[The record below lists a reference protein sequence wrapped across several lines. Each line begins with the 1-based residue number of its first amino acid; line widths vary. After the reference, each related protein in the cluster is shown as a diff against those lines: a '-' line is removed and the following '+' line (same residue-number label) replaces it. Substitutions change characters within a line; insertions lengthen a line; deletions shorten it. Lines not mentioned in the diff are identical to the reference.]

1 MGLVYNTKNGT
12 NKYELANKTLRKPTD
27 VPKKKSKKKLP
38 KKDNKKVS
46 NSNKQKNINYFDD
59 GYDFGDITRTAIQ
72 LGKNLVKAPENFK
85 NGYDPGDIIKTVGAS
100 ALDIGAGTVKGIMNF
115 GESAIAD
122 PLQYGVAQVSDWMGF
137 DKFAN
142 AVREN
147 AKQSGV
153 EQTFAPIDKLTN
165 RYTAIGTTGD
175 QISSGIGNII
185 AMSNGSGLLKA
196 KGLPSKINVGKFA
209 IPTTS
214 IASGIGSGMTEA
226 YNNGASDG
234 EAWAY
239 GALSGL
245 AEGFSESL
253 FGGLGERFN
262 LNVGEGGLDDFLI
275 KKFTDK
281 ISNQTL
287 RILAESGLKA
297 TGEGVEEILS
307 GVGSAF
313 AKNFTYLSEK
323 DLKTLIKDENLA
335 EQFIMGTLTSLISQT
350 PGTIQGIRTGTDLV
364 NVKSPNDKDLPSK
377 DMQKNVPQDN
387 NDDTIID
394 KINKQTNKN
403 LGDAISLSSSVEDLI
418 ARKTELQDFV
428 DGSKKLLGAVETFYS
443 KKELAT
449 ITDKYDKELKAI
461 DAELKKRGVVEQEQA
476 LDAELD
482 SISGQINND
491 LDNGIETNTAE
502 EDAVLNEIIN
512 KASELDKDSKI
523 KFNTNKAKV
532 LQNKK
537 QNFADAKKLVD
548 DINDLLTGENYGKVR
563 IATPDTATDKMAVE
577 LGSLFGKQVV
587 FLSSP
592 FELKGIKA
600 PNNND
605 LLFLDKNDK
614 VISTA
619 VNKESGEKI
628 SVNTNI
634 AYTVLHETFHTM
646 KADAD
651 NKLYNDFMTY
661 IKNTTTDE
669 QLTEYVM
676 YRYGKDTQLA
686 NQMRK
691 NTDELIEEIGADE
704 FAKLLT
710 DKKTL
715 NKLKVNDESLFKRV
729 INYIKDVI
737 DAVSQKYFKSP
748 LTKDQVNSLR
758 KILEANI
765 NDIEIDAMKE
775 VENTLGY
782 NPIEKK
788 KLETAEQLKKEKAKV
803 KEEKELKKLERDIK
817 KLEKAE
823 KAEKNNKKT
832 NKYHEDESSNIYK
845 RNELPKKQTGYT
857 HLMKAENLSTI
868 RKKQQEEQINKAREE
883 GYRQG
888 LKDAGG
894 ISQNTREKPANRTT
908 PIFKEV
914 YAEGKFR
921 NLKGKLTELRDKL
934 NANGVLND
942 KDKVRVVELVRQVNE
957 SKLDL
962 SDDQIN
968 AFIELSDYIDKS
980 KVKKPKTET
989 ETTKV
994 NKKEYTTKDIVNPFA
1009 LNEDVDT
1016 TKVSK
1021 KEDTISDVV
1030 NPFMLN
1036 KEEVETT
1043 TTTPE
1048 PENTSKV
1055 ENIEETT
1062 TTETTEK
1069 TTPKKKETK
1078 KKEPKKKV
1086 VDKVVPKTD
1095 VQEVVKSIPKEER
1108 PFASD
1113 IVVAKV
1119 DNPKTV
1125 DDLEVVSPADITVEE
1140 TITPTEETVKVN
1152 EEEKLKAKLA
1162 ATQYELEKS
1171 FDKGNQQENID
1182 KYLEYKKLGG
1192 KEIPKFENLLNRPK
1206 DVEQAYSRT
1215 VPDSLKE
1222 IKLPTKVEKTVEQP
1236 SKTEKDIKA
1245 ETDKEVN
1252 YLKTKVT
1259 ELEQKIKSNKKL
1271 EQSIPTMLNMYNRYL
1286 SMGGEKIPQI
1296 ESYKNTE
1303 LNTIL
1308 EESVKSETK
1317 KETPKVEE
1325 VVKTPKEDTVK
1336 PKLVTKET
1344 KTEKLPTKKLEKK
1357 TDTKLTKTQMVSK
1370 IRDDLAWYQY
1380 NLDENYLTSAIDQYQ
1395 EYKNAG
1401 GKVKI
1406 AELDEILEQR
1416 KNDKIDTKV
1425 NDTIDDEITG
1435 PSDEEL
1441 RQLEEKLTI
1450 KKTPEL
1456 PKSPTKPATPSK
1468 DEFFAKLRGVGFK
1481 FDVGTKKSGEYLS
1494 KVLDNVDENTDPEF
1508 AKTVEVI
1515 RQLDSKLGMISRK
1528 SNTDSVKKAIENLK
1542 TKGVDEEYGRL
1553 TAQKDG
1559 RYINAYSTEDGF
1571 ELAAMAN
1578 FYNKIGDKHK
1588 ARECMAALQENA
1600 TNSGRFVQS
1609 MAAIK
1614 MSSPELYATSL
1625 IDELS
1630 KAYNKISN
1638 SRIKDP
1644 IVKAW
1649 ISEVERKG
1657 GVENLLSPEEYLVME
1672 SLITEA
1678 FKIDDTDSD
1687 AYQQRIALANK
1698 IVADKMPK
1706 KIGEQLMNARKLS
1719 MMLNVKSLVRNV
1731 ITPIIGHP
1739 IVLTKASV
1747 GSVLDSIVTDMYTYN
1762 GEKLGKTMGN
1772 ITKAERKDIQPFI
1785 DAAVEKAKL
1794 ENRLGITT
1802 QDGANLEYQR
1812 DPFNSDSIIG
1822 KVGNRLA
1829 KVVYGT
1835 LNTPDQYFYARY
1847 FEGSLKYQMR
1857 VNNVSEP
1864 TAEMIA
1870 IATRDANEHTYKN
1883 KNSRLY
1889 QQSMKIVN
1897 MLNQVDIDGFRLGDV
1912 LAPFI
1917 LTPSNI
1923 ASLAVHYSPVGA
1935 IDAIQKGKKF
1945 KSMLD
1950 SDNVSKEDVLIAKH
1964 EFVNSMSQA
1973 TVGSLMFVAA
1983 TALAKAGLTTG
1994 DEDEDKETA
2003 EFMKSVGFKPYS
2015 FKIGGKYITYDWAQP
2030 YTTPMAIMSE
2040 YERLRNKDDLEMNI
2054 FDEFKQL
2061 RKVARDSV
2069 LQQTALDTI
2078 KTLFA
2083 GDGYGDDDFEDR
2095 VWDTIASLPASFIP
2109 GIVKQTADFIDPN
2122 QKQVYDKN
2130 PLKYGI
2136 NQVLNSVPLLK
2147 SMLEDKMNVLGDVP
2161 QKYTGI
2167 SDNPIVRLADA
2178 YINPTNVGSDT
2189 SKQYL
2194 TKELLDVY
2202 NNTGVDSILPTR
2214 VKTVISYTVDGKKM
2228 DVKLTTSQRNE
2239 IIGKTGKN
2247 LSNILSELLVN
2258 DTYVG
2263 LNYDDKAELLTTL
2276 GRYAKAKAI
2285 VDSGYAKSY
2294 SLSNSDYYTINKYIT
2309 RDLTVANALIYKQ
2322 VINKIEGDKDANG
2335 ETIKGTKQGNK
2346 AYAIMQMDISDSQ
2359 KNAMLSLITSSK
2371 TPETV
2376 DSLSNLL
2383 TLPQYQSYFA
2393 MNKKDTFIIENI
2405 SRADYVIASSM
2416 GIDTDTFLNYANDVS
2431 AITADYDANGK
2442 AIPNSKRNKIF
2453 NYINNLPGL
2462 NIAQKAYL
2470 LRNAGYSAKQY
2481 KGVVYNYINS
2491 LPITATEKNEIWQIM
2506 YGK

>member
-1 MGLVYNTKNGT
+1 MSYKKLEKDLEKKIKVVAVNDRPITPTNLYAPQIKPRAEFRQLPKKNTPKLNPIQRGLTTVFSPLSIMGDTTLRAGEGLLDLTLGNALILGSKPIDKIAGTNLSKKARDLVKTDWTGKLTSQNEFIQDFRYSNPVTNTVDQLAPVLTNALIQSQVGILPMALSYGGQKIQDKLNEGSSYGKAVASGAGNIAAQVLADKAIGGLVKDKTV
-12 NKYELANKTLRKPTD
+12 ANKTFFSPFLSNLLKNGGDDAVKATAKET
-27 VPKKKSKKKLP
+27 VKKLF
-38 KKDNKKVS
+38 KGAGNTLIISGKEWSEETLENVLDKAIDNAIYGT
-46 NSNKQKNINYFDD
+46 NENILPSVEEFLE
-59 GYDFGDITRTAIQ
+59 T
-72 LGKNLVKAPENFK
+72 GK
-85 NGYDPGDIIKTVGAS
+85 IS
-100 ALDIGAGTVKGIMNF
+100 ALTTIILGAGT
-115 GESAIAD
+115 D
-122 PLQYGVAQVSDWMGF
+122 Y
-137 DKFAN
+137 
-142 AVREN
+142 
-147 AKQSGV
+147 
-153 EQTFAPIDKLTN
+153 TN
-165 RYTAIGTTGD
+165 RNYANKIKQDIDTIRSSDTYINGD
-175 QISSGIGNII
+175 ADTRAN
-185 AMSNGSGLLKA
+185 L
-196 KGLPSKINVGKFA
+196 
-209 IPTTS
+209 
-214 IASGIGSGMTEA
+214 
-226 YNNGASDG
+226 D
-234 EAWAY
+234 
-239 GALSGL
+239 
-245 AEGFSESL
+245 AEIDNMIKDYQD
-253 FGGLGERFN
+253 RFN
-262 LNVGEGGLDDFLI
+262 ESEI
-275 KKFTDK
+275 KK
-281 ISNQTL
+281 
-287 RILAESGLKA
+287 
-297 TGEGVEEILS
+297 
-307 GVGSAF
+307 
-313 AKNFTYLSEK
+313 
-323 DLKTLIKDENLA
+323 KDEN
-335 EQFIMGTLTSLISQT
+335 
-350 PGTIQGIRTGTDLV
+350 V
-364 NVKSPNDKDLPSK
+364 NKDE
-377 DMQKNVPQDN
+377 
-387 NDDTIID
+387 
-394 KINKQTNKN
+394 INKQTNKN
-403 LGDAISLSSSVEDLI
+403 LGKAISLSSSTEDLI
-418 ARKTELQDFV
+418 ARKNELQDFV
-428 DGSKKLLGAVETFYS
+428 DGSKQLLGSVETFSS

-449 ITDKYDKELKAI
+449 MTDKYDNELKAI
-461 DAELKKRGVVEQEQA
+461 NAELKKRGVVEQEQA
-476 LDAELD
+476 LDAELE
-482 SISGQINND
+482 SVSGQINQD

-502 EDAVLNEIIN
+502 EDAVLNEIMN

-532 LQNKK
+532 LKNKK
-537 QNFADAKKLVD
+537 QNFADATKLVN
-548 DINDLLTGENYGKVR
+548 DINDLLEGENYGKVR

-619 VNKESGEKI
+619 VNQESGEKI
-628 SVNTNI
+628 SVNTNV

-737 DAVSQKYFKSP
+737 DAVSQHYFKSP

-775 VENTLGY
+775 VENTIGY

-788 KLETAEQLKKEKAKV
+788 KIEAKEQLQKEKAKLQ
-803 KEEKELKKLERDIK
+803 EEKELRKLERDIK

-823 KAEKNNKKT
+823 KDSKKA

-845 RNELPKKQTGYT
+845 RNELPKKGKTDT
-857 HLMKAENLSTI
+857 FNTLMKAEYTKTSQ
-868 RKKQQEEQINKAREE
+868 KQQREEEIRKAREE

-888 LKDAGG
+888 FKDAGG
-894 ISQNTREKPANRTT
+894 TPQNTREQSANRTK
-908 PIFKEV
+908 PRFKEV
-914 YAEGKFR
+914 YAEGNFR
-921 NLKGKLTELRDKL
+921 NLKGKLTEFGDKL
-934 NANGVLND
+934 KNNGSLNN
-942 KDKVRVVELVRQVNE
+942 KDIVRVTELVRQVNE

-989 ETTKV
+989 PKV
-994 NKKEYTTKDIVNPFA
+994 NKKGDTIKDIVNPFA
-1009 LNEDVDT
+1009 LNEDVNT
-1016 TKVSK
+1016 TKVSEK
-1021 KEDTISDVV
+1021 GDTIKDIVQ
-1030 NPFMLN
+1030 PFTVN
-1036 KEEVETT
+1036 KETVETT
-1043 TTTPE
+1043 TNDTT
-1048 PENTSKV
+1048 T
-1055 ENIEETT
+1055 TDT
-1062 TTETTEK
+1062 TTETVDNKTEITEK
-1069 TTPKKKETK
+1069 TTPKKTETK
-1078 KKEPKKKV
+1078 KKEPKKKI

-1125 DDLEVVSPADITVEE
+1125 DDLEIVSPNDITVEE
-1140 TITPTEETVKVN
+1140 ITPTEETVKVN
-1152 EEEKLKAKLA
+1152 EEEKLKAKLES
-1162 ATQYELEKS
+1162 TRYELEKS
-1171 FDKGNQQENID
+1171 FDNGKQQENID

-1192 KEIPKFENLLNRPK
+1192 KEIPKFETILNKPK
-1206 DVEQAYSRT
+1206 NVESAYSRT

-1245 ETDKEVN
+1245 DPTKDVN

-1271 EQSIPTMLNMYNRYL
+1271 QQSIPTMLNMYNRYL
-1286 SMGGEKIPQI
+1286 SMGGEKIPQV
-1296 ESYKNTE
+1296 ESYKNNE

-1325 VVKTPKEDTVK
+1325 VAKTPKEDTVK
-1336 PKLVTKET
+1336 PKVVTKET

-1357 TDTKLTKTQMVSK
+1357 TETKLTKTQMVSK

-1406 AELDEILEQR
+1406 AELDEIMEQR
-1416 KNDKIDTKV
+1416 KNNNVDTKV
-1425 NDTIDDEITG
+1425 NDNIDDEITG

-1450 KKTPEL
+1450 RKTPEL
-1456 PKSPTKPATPSK
+1456 PKKQTGMSK
-1468 DEFFAKLRGVGFK
+1468 DALFAKLRGDGFK
-1481 FDVGTKKSGEYLS
+1481 FDVGTKESGEYLS
-1494 KVLDNVDENTDPEF
+1494 KVLDNVDENTDPNF
-1508 AKTVEVI
+1508 TKTVEVV

-1528 SNTDSVKKAIENLK
+1528 TNAESVKKAIENLE

-1559 RYINAYSTEDGF
+1559 KYINAYSTEDGF

-1578 FYNKIGDKHK
+1578 YYKQQGDEKK
-1588 ARECMAALQENA
+1588 AHECMAALQENI
-1600 TNSGRFVQS
+1600 TNSARAVQS

-1625 IDELS
+1625 INELS
-1630 KAYNKISN
+1630 KAYDKISN

-1649 ISEVERKG
+1649 ISEVEKKG

-1672 SLITEA
+1672 SLVTEA
-1678 FKIDDTDSD
+1678 FKIPDTDSD
-1687 AYQQRIALANK
+1687 AYKQRIALANK
-1698 IVADKMPK
+1698 IVADKIPK
-1706 KIGEQLMNARKLS
+1706 KFGEQLTNARRLS
-1719 MMLNVKSLVRNV
+1719 MMLNLKTLVKNV
-1731 ITPIIGHP
+1731 ATPMIGHP
-1739 IVLTKASV
+1739 INLTTNSI
-1747 GSVLDSIVTDMYTYN
+1747 GSVYDAIVTNMYKYD
-1762 GEKLGKTMGN
+1762 GEKLDRTIGN
-1772 ITKAERKDIQPFI
+1772 ITDEERKKIQPFI
-1785 DAAVEKAKL
+1785 DKAVERAKL

-1812 DPFNSDSIIG
+1812 DPFNSNSIIG
-1822 KVGNRLA
+1822 KVSNGLA
-1829 KVVYGT
+1829 KGVYGN
-1835 LNTPDQYFYARY
+1835 LSVNDQRFFARY
-1847 FEGSLKYQMR
+1847 FEGSLQYQKR
-1857 VNNVSEP
+1857 ANNVSEP

-1870 IATRDANEHTYKN
+1870 IATKDANDQTYKN
-1883 KNSRLY
+1883 KDSRVY
-1889 QQSMKIVN
+1889 QQSMKIIKL
-1897 MLNQVDIDGFRLGDV
+1897 LNQVDIDGFRLGDT

-1917 LTPSNI
+1917 LTQSNI
-1923 ASLAVHYSPVGA
+1923 ASLVVHYTPLGA

-1950 SDNVSKEDVLIAKH
+1950 DGKVSKEDVLVAKH
-1964 EFVNSMSQA
+1964 DYVKSMSQA
-1973 TVGSLMFVAA
+1973 TVGALMFVAA
-1983 TALAKAGLTTG
+1983 HVLAKAGLTTG
-1994 DEDEDKETA
+1994 AEDEDKETA

-2061 RKVARDSV
+2061 RKVAADSI

-2078 KTLFA
+2078 KTLFV

-2095 VWDTIASLPASFIP
+2095 VWDTVASLPASFIP

-2122 QKQVYDKN
+2122 QKQVHDKN

-2136 NQVLNSVPLLK
+2136 NQVLNGVPLLK
-2147 SMLEDKMNVLGDVP
+2147 SMLEDKMNVLGEVP

-2239 IIGKTGKN
+2239 IIGATGKN
-2247 LSNILSELLVN
+2247 LSNAISELLLN
-2258 DTYVG
+2258 DSYVG
-2263 LNYDDKAELLTTL
+2263 LDYDSKAELLKTL
-2276 GRYAKAKAI
+2276 GSYARDKAI
-2285 VDSGYAKSY
+2285 VDSGYAKGY
-2294 SLSNSDYYTINKYIT
+2294 SPTNGDYATINKYMT
-2309 RDLTVANALIYKQ
+2309 KGLSLANALTYKQ
-2322 VINKIEGDKDANG
+2322 IINKIEGDKDDNG
-2335 ETIKGTKQGNK
+2335 ETVKGSKQGK
-2346 AYAIMQMDISDSQ
+2346 RAYAIMQMDISDTQ

-2431 AITADYDANGK
+2431 AITADYDANGN

>member
-1 MGLVYNTKNGT
+1 MSYKKLEKDLEKKLKVVAVNGKPITPTSVYAPQIKPRAEFRQLPKKNTPKLNPIQRGLTTVFSPLSIMGDTTLRAGEGLLDLTLGNALILGSKPIDKIAGT
-12 NKYELANKTLRKPTD
+12 NLSKKASDLVKTDWAGKLTSQNEFIQDFRYSNPVTNTVDQLAPVLTNALIQSQVGILPMALSYGGQKTQEKLNEGSSYGKAVASGAGNIAAQILADKAIGGVIKDKTLANKTFFSPFLSNLLKNGGDDAVKATAKET
-27 VPKKKSKKKLP
+27 VKKLF
-38 KKDNKKVS
+38 KGAGNTLIISGKEWSEETLENVLDKAIDN
-46 NSNKQKNINYFDD
+46 
-59 GYDFGDITRTAIQ
+59 AIYGTNENV
-72 LGKNLVKAPENFK
+72 LPSVEEFLETGK
-85 NGYDPGDIIKTVGAS
+85 IS
-100 ALDIGAGTVKGIMNF
+100 ALTTILLGAGT
-115 GESAIAD
+115 D
-122 PLQYGVAQVSDWMGF
+122 Y
-137 DKFAN
+137 
-142 AVREN
+142 
-147 AKQSGV
+147 
-153 EQTFAPIDKLTN
+153 TN
-165 RYTAIGTTGD
+165 RNYANKIKQDIDTIRSSDTYINGD
-175 QISSGIGNII
+175 ADTRAN
-185 AMSNGSGLLKA
+185 L
-196 KGLPSKINVGKFA
+196 
-209 IPTTS
+209 
-214 IASGIGSGMTEA
+214 
-226 YNNGASDG
+226 D
-234 EAWAY
+234 
-239 GALSGL
+239 
-245 AEGFSESL
+245 AEIDNMIKNYH
-253 FGGLGERFN
+253 ERFN
-262 LNVGEGGLDDFLI
+262 ESEI
-275 KKFTDK
+275 KK
-281 ISNQTL
+281 
-287 RILAESGLKA
+287 
-297 TGEGVEEILS
+297 
-307 GVGSAF
+307 
-313 AKNFTYLSEK
+313 
-323 DLKTLIKDENLA
+323 KDEN
-335 EQFIMGTLTSLISQT
+335 
-350 PGTIQGIRTGTDLV
+350 V
-364 NVKSPNDKDLPSK
+364 NKDE
-377 DMQKNVPQDN
+377 
-387 NDDTIID
+387 
-394 KINKQTNKN
+394 INKQTNKN
-403 LGDAISLSSSVEDLI
+403 LGDAVSLSSSTEDLI
-418 ARKTELQDFV
+418 ARKNELQDFV
-428 DGSKKLLGAVETFYS
+428 DGSKQLLGSVETFSS
-443 KKELAT
+443 KKDLAT
-449 ITDKYDKELKAI
+449 MTDKYDNELKAI

-482 SISGQINND
+482 SVSGQINQD

-532 LQNKK
+532 LKNKK
-537 QNFADAKKLVD
+537 QNFADATKLVN
-548 DINDLLTGENYGKVR
+548 DINDLLEGENYGKVR

-619 VNKESGEKI
+619 VNQESGEKI
-628 SVNTNI
+628 SVNTNV

-737 DAVSQKYFKSP
+737 DAVSQHYFKSP

-775 VENTLGY
+775 VENTIGY

-788 KLETAEQLKKEKAKV
+788 KIEAKEQRQKEKAKIQ
-803 KEEKELKKLERDIK
+803 EEKELRKLERDIK

-823 KAEKNNKKT
+823 KDNKKAK
-832 NKYHEDESSNIYK
+832 KYHEDESSNIYK
-845 RNELPKKQTGYT
+845 RNELPKKEKTDT
-857 HLMKAENLSTI
+857 FNTLMKAEYTKTSQ
-868 RKKQQEEQINKAREE
+868 KQQREEEIRKAREE

-888 LKDAGG
+888 FKDAGG
-894 ISQNTREKPANRTT
+894 TPQNTREQSANRNK
-908 PIFKEV
+908 PRFKEV
-914 YAEGKFR
+914 YAEGNFR
-921 NLKGKLTELRDKL
+921 NLKGKLTEFGDKL
-934 NANGVLND
+934 KNNGSLNN
-942 KDKVRVVELVRQVNE
+942 KDIVRVTELVRQVNE

-968 AFIELSDYIDKS
+968 AFIELSEYIDKY

-989 ETTKV
+989 TKV
-994 NKKEYTTKDIVNPFA
+994 NKKGDTIKDIVNPFA
-1009 LNEDVDT
+1009 LNEDVNT
-1016 TKVSK
+1016 TKVSEK
-1021 KEDTISDVV
+1021 GDTIKDIVQ
-1030 NPFMLN
+1030 PFTVN
-1036 KEEVETT
+1036 KETVETT

-1048 PENTSKV
+1048 PENTPKV
-1055 ENIEETT
+1055 ETT
-1062 TTETTEK
+1062 TTETTKE
-1069 TTPKKKETK
+1069 TTPKKTETK

-1125 DDLEVVSPADITVEE
+1125 DDLEVVSPNDITVEE
-1140 TITPTEETVKVN
+1140 EITPTEETVKVN

-1162 ATQYELEKS
+1162 STQYELEKS
-1171 FDKGNQQENID
+1171 FDNGKQQENID

-1206 DVEQAYSRT
+1206 NVEQAYSRT

-1236 SKTEKDIKA
+1236 TKTEKDIKA
-1245 ETDKEVN
+1245 ETDQEVN

-1259 ELEQKIKSNKKL
+1259 ELEKKIKSNKKL

-1286 SMGGEKIPQI
+1286 SMGGEKIPQV
-1296 ESYKNTE
+1296 ESYKNNE

-1325 VVKTPKEDTVK
+1325 VPKTPKEDTVK

-1357 TDTKLTKTQMVSK
+1357 TETKLTKTQMVSK

-1406 AELDEILEQR
+1406 AELDEIIEQR
-1416 KNDKIDTKV
+1416 KNNKIDTKV
-1425 NDTIDDEITG
+1425 NDNIDDEITG

-1450 KKTPEL
+1450 RKTPEL
-1456 PKSPTKPATPSK
+1456 PKKQTGMSK
-1468 DEFFAKLRGVGFK
+1468 DALFAKLRGDGFK
-1481 FDVGTKKSGEYLS
+1481 FDVGTKESGQYLS
-1494 KVLDNVDENTDPEF
+1494 KVLDNIDENTDPNF
-1508 AKTVEVI
+1508 TKTVEVV

-1528 SNTDSVKKAIENLK
+1528 TNAESVKKAIENLE
-1542 TKGVDEEYGRL
+1542 TRGVDEEYGRL

-1559 RYINAYSTEDGF
+1559 KYLNAYSTEDGF
-1571 ELAAMAN
+1571 ELAIAAN
-1578 FYNKIGDKHK
+1578 FYNQIGDKHK
-1588 ARECMAALQENA
+1588 ARECMAALQETA

-1625 IDELS
+1625 IDQLS
-1630 KAYNKISN
+1630 KYYKKNVDSN
-1638 SRIKDP
+1638 VNDP
-1644 IVKAW
+1644 IIKAW
-1649 ISEVERKG
+1649 ISEVEKKG

-1672 SLITEA
+1672 SLVTEA
-1678 FKIDDTDSD
+1678 FKEPDTDSD
-1687 AYQQRIALANK
+1687 AYKQRIALAEK

-1706 KIGEQLMNARKLS
+1706 KMGEQLMNARKLS
-1719 MMLNVKSLVRNV
+1719 MMLSVKSAVRNLV
-1731 ITPIIGHP
+1731 TPIIGHA
-1739 IVLTKASV
+1739 VNLSTSSV
-1747 GSVLDSIVTDMYTYN
+1747 GSVLDSIVTDMYTYK

-1772 ITKAERKDIQPFI
+1772 ITKAERKDIQSFV
-1785 DAAVEKAKL
+1785 DAAVERAKL

-1829 KVVYGT
+1829 KAVYGR
-1835 LNTPDQYFYARY
+1835 LNTSDQYFYARY
-1847 FEGSLKYQMR
+1847 FEGSLQYQMR
-1857 VNNVSEP
+1857 ANNVSEP

-1870 IATRDANEHTYKN
+1870 IATHDADVQTYKN

-1889 QQSMKIVN
+1889 KKSMEIVN
-1897 MLNQVDIDGFRLGDV
+1897 MLNKVDIDGFRLGDV

-1950 SDNVSKEDVLIAKH
+1950 SNNVSKEDILIAKH
-1964 EFVNSMSQA
+1964 EYVQSMSQA

-1994 DEDEDKETA
+1994 AEDEDKETA

-2061 RKVARDSV
+2061 RKVAADSI

-2078 KTLFA
+2078 KTFIS

-2095 VWDTIASLPASFIP
+2095 LWDTVASLPASFIP
-2109 GIVKQTADFIDPN
+2109 GIVKQTADFVDPN
-2122 QKQVYDKN
+2122 QKQVYDEN

-2136 NQVLNSVPLLK
+2136 NQILNGTPLLK
-2147 SMLEDKMNVLGDVP
+2147 SMLEDKTNVLGEVP

-2167 SDNPIVRLADA
+2167 SDNPIVRLFDA
-2178 YINPTNVGSDT
+2178 YVNPTNVGSDT

-2202 NNTGVDSILPTR
+2202 NHTGVDSILPTR
-2214 VKTVISYTVDGKKM
+2214 VKTVISYTIDGKKM

-2247 LSNILSELLVN
+2247 LSNAISELLLN
-2258 DTYVG
+2258 DSYVG
-2263 LNYDDKAELLTTL
+2263 LDYDEKAELLKTL
-2276 GRYAKAKAI
+2276 GSYARDKAI
-2285 VDSGYAKSY
+2285 VDSGYAKGY
-2294 SLSNSDYYTINKYIT
+2294 SPTNGDYATINKYMT
-2309 RDLTVANALIYKQ
+2309 KGLSLANALTYKQ
-2322 VINKIEGDKDANG
+2322 IINKIEGDKDDNG
-2335 ETIKGTKQGNK
+2335 ETIKGSKQGNR

-2359 KNAMLSLITSSK
+2359 KNAMLSLITTSK

-2431 AITADYDANGK
+2431 AITADYDANGN

>member
-1 MGLVYNTKNGT
+1 MSYKKLEKDLEKKIKVVAVNDRPITPT
-12 NKYELANKTLRKPTD
+12 NLYAPQIKPRAEFRQ
-27 VPKKKSKKKLP
+27 LP
-38 KKDNKKVS
+38 KKNTPKLNPVKRGLTTAFS
-46 NSNKQKNINYFDD
+46 TLSTM
-59 GYDFGDITRTAIQ
+59 GDTTLRAGEGLLDLT
-72 LGKNLVKAPENFK
+72 LGNALVLGSK
-85 NGYDPGDIIKTVGAS
+85 
-100 ALDIGAGTVKGIMNF
+100 
-115 GESAIAD
+115 
-122 PLQYGVAQVSDWMGF
+122 
-137 DKFAN
+137 
-142 AVREN
+142 
-147 AKQSGV
+147 
-153 EQTFAPIDKLTN
+153 PIDKIAGTNLSKKASDLVKTDWVGKLTSQNEYIQDFRYSNPVTNTVDQLASTITNALMQTQVGIVPMALSYGGQKMQDKLNEGSSYGKAVASGAGNMAAQVLADKAIGGLVKDKTVAKKTFFSPFLSNLLKNGGDDAVKATAKETVKKLFKGAGNTLIISGKEWSEETLENVLDKAIDNAIYGTNENILPSVEEFLETGKISALTTIILGASTDYTN
-165 RYTAIGTTGD
+165 RNYANKIKQDIDTIRSSDKYINGD
-175 QISSGIGNII
+175 
-185 AMSNGSGLLKA
+185 AETKA
-196 KGLPSKINVGKFA
+196 NLDNYIDNMIKD
-209 IPTTS
+209 
-214 IASGIGSGMTEA
+214 
-226 YNNGASDG
+226 YHD
-234 EAWAY
+234 
-239 GALSGL
+239 
-245 AEGFSESL
+245 
-253 FGGLGERFN
+253 RFN
-262 LNVGEGGLDDFLI
+262 ESEI
-275 KKFTDK
+275 KKD
-281 ISNQTL
+281 N
-287 RILAESGLKA
+287 
-297 TGEGVEEILS
+297 V
-307 GVGSAF
+307 
-313 AKNFTYLSEK
+313 N
-323 DLKTLIKDENLA
+323 KDE
-335 EQFIMGTLTSLISQT
+335 
-350 PGTIQGIRTGTDLV
+350 
-364 NVKSPNDKDLPSK
+364 
-377 DMQKNVPQDN
+377 
-387 NDDTIID
+387 
-394 KINKQTNKN
+394 INKQTNKN
-403 LGDAISLSSSVEDLI
+403 LGDAISLSSSTEDLI
-418 ARKTELQDFV
+418 ARKNELKDFV
-428 DGSKKLLGAVETFYS
+428 DGSKRLLGSVESFS
-443 KKELAT
+443 NKKELAT
-449 ITDKYDKELKAI
+449 ITGKYDKELKAI

-482 SISGQINND
+482 SISGQINKD

-502 EDAVLNEIIN
+502 EDAVLNEIMN

-532 LQNKK
+532 LKNKK
-537 QNFADAKKLVD
+537 QNFADATKLVN
-548 DINDLLTGENYGKVR
+548 DINDLLEGENYGKVR

-619 VNKESGEKI
+619 INQESGEKI
-628 SVNTNI
+628 SVNTNV

-691 NTDELIEEIGADE
+691 NVDELIEEIGADE

-737 DAVSQKYFKSP
+737 DAVSQHYFKSP

-775 VENTLGY
+775 VEKTLGY
-782 NPIEKK
+782 NPVEMKKIEDGVA
-788 KLETAEQLKKEKAKV
+788 KLEAKEQRQKEKAKRQ
-803 KEEKELKKLERDIK
+803 EEKELRKLERDIK

-823 KAEKNNKKT
+823 KDSKKAK
-832 NKYHEDESSNIYK
+832 KYHEDESSNIYK
-845 RNELPKKQTGYT
+845 RNELPKNDKKTDT
-857 HLMKAENLSTI
+857 FNTLMKAEYTKTSQ
-868 RKKQQEEQINKAREE
+868 KQQREEEIRKAREE

-888 LKDAGG
+888 FKDAGG
-894 ISQNTREKPANRTT
+894 TPQNTREKQENRTK
-908 PIFKEV
+908 PRFKEV
-914 YAEGKFR
+914 YAEGNFR
-921 NLKGKLTELRDKL
+921 NLKGKLTEFRDKL
-934 NANGVLND
+934 DRQGVLND
-942 KDKVRVVELVRQVNE
+942 KDNARVTELVRQVNE

-968 AFIELSDYIDKS
+968 AFIALSDYIDKS

-989 ETTKV
+989 TKV
-994 NKKEYTTKDIVNPFA
+994 NKKGDTIKDIVNPFA
-1009 LNEDVDT
+1009 LNEDVNT
-1016 TKVSK
+1016 TKVSEK
-1021 KEDTISDVV
+1021 GDTIKDIVQ
-1030 NPFMLN
+1030 PFTVN
-1036 KEEVETT
+1036 KEQVETT

-1048 PENTSKV
+1048 PENTPKV
-1055 ENIEETT
+1055 ETTEETT
-1062 TTETTEK
+1062 PTEK
-1069 TTPKKKETK
+1069 TTPKKTETK

-1125 DDLEVVSPADITVEE
+1125 DDLEVVSPNDITVEE
-1140 TITPTEETVKVN
+1140 ETTNQVN
-1152 EEEKLKAKLA
+1152 EEEKLKAKLES
-1162 ATQYELEKS
+1162 TRYSLEKLS
-1171 FDKGNQQENID
+1171 GDIDKQENID

-1192 KEIPKFENLLNRPK
+1192 KEIPKFENLLNKPK
-1206 DVEQAYSRT
+1206 NVESAYSRT

-1222 IKLPTKVEKTVEQP
+1222 IKLPTKKDVKVEETVEQP

-1317 KETPKVEE
+1317 KEVSKVEE
-1325 VVKTPKEDTVK
+1325 VPKTPKKDTVK
-1336 PKLVTKET
+1336 AKPLTKET
-1344 KTEKLPTKKLEKK
+1344 KTEKLPSKKLEKK
-1357 TDTKLTKTQMVSK
+1357 TETKLTKTQMVSK

-1406 AELDEILEQR
+1406 AELDEIIEQR

-1425 NDTIDDEITG
+1425 NDNIDDEITG

-1441 RQLEEKLTI
+1441 KQLEEKLTI
-1450 KKTPEL
+1450 RKTPEL
-1456 PKSPTKPATPSK
+1456 PKSPTKPTTPSK

-1481 FDVGTKKSGEYLS
+1481 FDVGTKEIGTKESGKYLS
-1494 KVLDNVDENTDPEF
+1494 KVLANVDENTDPNF
-1508 AKTVEVI
+1508 RKVVEVV
-1515 RQLDSKLGMISRK
+1515 RQLDSKLGMISRE
-1528 SNTDSVKKAIENLK
+1528 SNEDAVKKAIENLQS
-1542 TKGVDEEYGRL
+1542 KGVDEEFGRL

-1578 FYNKIGDKHK
+1578 FYKQHGDIHK
-1588 ARECMAALQENA
+1588 ARECMSALQETA

-1614 MSSPELYATSL
+1614 MSSPELYAMSL

-1630 KAYNKISN
+1630 KHYNKHVN

-1644 IVKAW
+1644 IIKAW
-1649 ISEVERKG
+1649 ISEVEKKG
-1657 GVENLLSPEEYLVME
+1657 GVENLLSPEEYMVME
-1672 SLITEA
+1672 SLVTEA

-1687 AYQQRIALANK
+1687 GYKQRIALANK
-1698 IVADKMPK
+1698 IVADKIPK
-1706 KIGEQLMNARKLS
+1706 KIGEQLMSARRLS
-1719 MMLNVKSLVRNV
+1719 MLLNPKTLVKNV
-1731 ITPIIGHP
+1731 VTPIIGHP
-1739 IVLTKASV
+1739 INLATASV
-1747 GSVLDSIVTDMYTYN
+1747 GSVYDALVTNMYKYD
-1762 GEKLGKTMGN
+1762 GEKIGRTMGN
-1772 ITKAERKDIQPFI
+1772 ITKEERKNIQPFI
-1785 DAAVEKAKL
+1785 NKAVERAKL

-1812 DPFNSDSIIG
+1812 DLFNSDSIIG
-1822 KVGNRLA
+1822 KVSNRLA
-1829 KVVYGT
+1829 KDTYGKY
-1835 LNTPDQYFYARY
+1835 NTPDQYFYARY
-1847 FEGSLKYQMR
+1847 FEGSLTYQMR
-1857 VNNVSEP
+1857 ANNVSEP

-1870 IATRDANEHTYKN
+1870 IATADADAQTYKN
-1883 KNSRLY
+1883 KNSRIY
-1889 QQSMKIVN
+1889 KQSMEIVN
-1897 MLNQVDIDGFRLGDV
+1897 MLNKVDIDGVRLGDV

-1935 IDAIQKGKKF
+1935 IDAIQKGKNF

-1950 SDNVSKEDVLIAKH
+1950 SDKVSKEDILIAKH
-1964 EFVNSMSQA
+1964 EYVKSMSQA

-1983 TALAKAGLTTG
+1983 HLLAKAGLTTG
-1994 DEDEDKETA
+1994 AEDEDKETA
-2003 EFMKSVGFKPYS
+2003 EFMKAVGFKPYS
-2015 FKIGGKYITYDWAQP
+2015 FKVGGKYITYDWAQP

-2061 RKVARDSV
+2061 RKVARDSI

-2078 KTLFA
+2078 KTFIS

-2095 VWDTIASLPASFIP
+2095 VWDTVFSLPASFIP
-2109 GIVKQTADFIDPN
+2109 GVVKQTADFIDPN

-2130 PLKYGI
+2130 HLQYGI
-2136 NQVLNSVPLLK
+2136 NQVLSGVPFLK

-2161 QKYTGI
+2161 QKYTAL
-2167 SDNPIVRLADA
+2167 SDNPIVRLFDV
-2178 YINPTNVGSDT
+2178 YVNPTNVGSDT

-2202 NNTGVDSILPTR
+2202 NHTGVDSILPTR

-2247 LSNILSELLVN
+2247 LSNAISELLLN
-2258 DTYVG
+2258 DSYVG
-2263 LNYDDKAELLTTL
+2263 LDYAEKAELLKTL
-2276 GRYAKAKAI
+2276 GSYARDKAI
-2285 VDSGYAKSY
+2285 VDSGYVKGYAPT
-2294 SLSNSDYYTINKYIT
+2294 NGDYATINKYMT
-2309 RDLTVANALIYKQ
+2309 KGLSLANALTYKQ
-2322 VINKIEGDKDANG
+2322 IINKIDGDKDDNG
-2335 ETIKGTKQGNK
+2335 ETIKGSKQGK
-2346 AYAIMQMDISDSQ
+2346 RAYTIMQMDISDSQ
-2359 KNAMLSLITSSK
+2359 KNAMLSLITTSK

-2431 AITADYDANGK
+2431 AITADYDANGN

>member
-1 MGLVYNTKNGT
+1 MSYKKLEKDLEKKLKVVAVNGKPITPTSVSAPQIKPRAEFRQLPKKNIPKLNPVQKSLATVHSTLSTIGDTALRAGEGLFDATIGNKLILGTKYIDNIAGTNLSDEAIDLVKTDWVGKLTSQNEMIKQQRYDNVVTNTVDQLASTLTNALIQSQVGILPMALSYGGQKMQDKLNEGSTYGKAVASGAGTIAAQVIADKAIGGLVKDKTI
-12 NKYELANKTLRKPTD
+12 ANKTFFSPFLSNLLKNGGDDAVKATAKEN
-27 VPKKKSKKKLP
+27 VKKLFKGAGNTLIISGKEWGEETLENVLDKAIDNAIYGTNENILP
-38 KKDNKKVS
+38 SVDEFLQTGKISALTTILLGAGTDYTNRNYANKIKQDIDTIRSSDKYINGDAETKANLDNYIDNMIKDYHDRFNESEIKKDNV
-46 NSNKQKNINYFDD
+46 N
-59 GYDFGDITRTAIQ
+59 
-72 LGKNLVKAPENFK
+72 
-85 NGYDPGDIIKTVGAS
+85 
-100 ALDIGAGTVKGIMNF
+100 
-115 GESAIAD
+115 
-122 PLQYGVAQVSDWMGF
+122 
-137 DKFAN
+137 
-142 AVREN
+142 
-147 AKQSGV
+147 
-153 EQTFAPIDKLTN
+153 
-165 RYTAIGTTGD
+165 
-175 QISSGIGNII
+175 
-185 AMSNGSGLLKA
+185 
-196 KGLPSKINVGKFA
+196 
-209 IPTTS
+209 
-214 IASGIGSGMTEA
+214 
-226 YNNGASDG
+226 
-234 EAWAY
+234 
-239 GALSGL
+239 
-245 AEGFSESL
+245 
-253 FGGLGERFN
+253 
-262 LNVGEGGLDDFLI
+262 
-275 KKFTDK
+275 
-281 ISNQTL
+281 
-287 RILAESGLKA
+287 
-297 TGEGVEEILS
+297 
-307 GVGSAF
+307 
-313 AKNFTYLSEK
+313 
-323 DLKTLIKDENLA
+323 KDE
-335 EQFIMGTLTSLISQT
+335 
-350 PGTIQGIRTGTDLV
+350 
-364 NVKSPNDKDLPSK
+364 
-377 DMQKNVPQDN
+377 
-387 NDDTIID
+387 
-394 KINKQTNKN
+394 INKQTNKN
-403 LGDAISLSSSVEDLI
+403 PGKAISLSSSTEDLI

-428 DGSKKLLGAVETFYS
+428 DGSKQLLGAVETFSS

-449 ITDKYDKELKAI
+449 ITGKYDKELKAI

-476 LDAELD
+476 LNAELET
-482 SISGQINND
+482 ISGQINQD

-537 QNFADAKKLVD
+537 QNFADARQLVN
-548 DINDLLTGENYGKVR
+548 DINDLLEGENYGKVR

-619 VNKESGEKI
+619 INQESGEKI
-628 SVNTNI
+628 SINTNV

-691 NTDELIEEIGADE
+691 NVDELIEEIGADE

-737 DAVSQKYFKSP
+737 DAVSQRYFKSP

-775 VENTLGY
+775 VAKIKKTTQDSVVSKESVLPSKKTDNGVQETSSSEKTLPTKSNTG
-782 NPIEKK
+782 
-788 KLETAEQLKKEKAKV
+788 KLSTEDTIVTEQLQ
-803 KEEKELKKLERDIK
+803 
-817 KLEKAE
+817 
-823 KAEKNNKKT
+823 
-832 NKYHEDESSNIYK
+832 
-845 RNELPKKQTGYT
+845 KQ
-857 HLMKAENLSTI
+857 
-868 RKKQQEEQINKAREE
+868 
-883 GYRQG
+883 
-888 LKDAGG
+888 
-894 ISQNTREKPANRTT
+894 QNTREKPANRTT
-908 PIFKEV
+908 PRFKEV

-942 KDKVRVVELVRQVNE
+942 KDKVRVTELVRQVNN

-1021 KEDTISDVV
+1021 KEDTISDIV
-1030 NPFMLN
+1030 NPFTLN

-1055 ENIEETT
+1055 ETIEETT

-1069 TTPKKKETK
+1069 TTPKKTDTK

-1086 VDKVVPKTD
+1086 VDKVVHKTD

-1125 DDLEVVSPADITVEE
+1125 DDLEIVSPNDITVEE

-1152 EEEKLKAKLA
+1152 EEEKLKAKLES
-1162 ATQYELEKS
+1162 TRYELEKS

-1192 KEIPKFENLLNRPK
+1192 KEIPKFELLLNKPK
-1206 DVEQAYSRT
+1206 NVEQAYSRT

-1222 IKLPTKVEKTVEQP
+1222 IKLPTKKDVKVEET
-1236 SKTEKDIKA
+1236 SKKEIKNDPTKD
-1245 ETDKEVN
+1245 VN

-1271 EQSIPTMLNMYNRYL
+1271 EQHIPTMLNMYNRYL

-1325 VVKTPKEDTVK
+1325 VPKAPKEDIVK
-1336 PKLVTKET
+1336 PKSLIKET
-1344 KTEKLPTKKLEKK
+1344 KTDKLPTKKLEKK
-1357 TDTKLTKTQMVSK
+1357 TETKLNKTQMVSK

-1406 AELDEILEQR
+1406 AELDEVIEQR
-1416 KNDKIDTKV
+1416 KNNNIDTNV
-1425 NDTIDDEITG
+1425 NDNINDEITG

-1450 KKTPEL
+1450 RKTPEL

-1559 RYINAYSTEDGF
+1559 KYTNAYSTEDGF

-1578 FYNKIGDKHK
+1578 FYNQIGDKKK
-1588 ARECMAALQENA
+1588 ARECMSALQETA

-1630 KAYNKISN
+1630 KYYEKNVDSL
-1638 SRIKDP
+1638 IKDP
-1644 IVKAW
+1644 IIKAW
-1649 ISEVERKG
+1649 ISEVEKKG

-1672 SLITEA
+1672 SLVTEA

-1687 AYQQRIALANK
+1687 AYKQRIALANK

-1706 KIGEQLMNARKLS
+1706 KIGEQLMSARRLS
-1719 MMLNVKSLVRNV
+1719 MLLNPKTLVKNV
-1731 ITPIIGHP
+1731 VTPIIGHP
-1739 IVLTKASV
+1739 INLATASV
-1747 GSVLDSIVTDMYTYN
+1747 GSVYDALVTNMYKYD
-1762 GEKLGKTMGN
+1762 GEKIGRTMGN
-1772 ITKAERKDIQPFI
+1772 ITEEERNKIQPFI
-1785 DAAVEKAKL
+1785 DKAVERAKL
-1794 ENRLGITT
+1794 ENKLGITT

-1829 KVVYGT
+1829 KATYGKY
-1835 LNTPDQYFYARY
+1835 NTPDQYFYARY
-1847 FEGSLKYQMR
+1847 FEGSLQYQMR
-1857 VNNVSEP
+1857 ANNVSEP
-1864 TAEMIA
+1864 TAGMIA
-1870 IATRDANEHTYKN
+1870 IATADADAQTYKN

-1889 QQSMKIVN
+1889 KQSMEIVN
-1897 MLNQVDIDGFRLGDV
+1897 MLNKVDIDGVRLGDV

-1950 SDNVSKEDVLIAKH
+1950 DGKVSKEDVLIAKH
-1964 EFVNSMSQA
+1964 DYVKSMSQA
-1973 TVGSLMFVAA
+1973 TVGSLMFIAA
-1983 TALAKAGLTTG
+1983 HVLAKAGLTTG
-1994 DEDEDKETA
+1994 AEDEDKETA
-2003 EFMKSVGFKPYS
+2003 EFMKAVGFKPYS
-2015 FKIGGKYITYDWAQP
+2015 FKVGGKYITYDWAQP

-2061 RKVARDSV
+2061 RKVAADSI

-2078 KTLFA
+2078 KTFIS

-2095 VWDTIASLPASFIP
+2095 VWDTIFSLPASFIP
-2109 GIVKQTADFIDPN
+2109 GVVKQTADFIDPN

-2130 PLKYGI
+2130 HLQYGI
-2136 NQVLNSVPLLK
+2136 NQVLSGVPFLK

-2167 SDNPIVRLADA
+2167 SDNPIVRLFDV
-2178 YINPTNVGSDT
+2178 YINTTNVGSDT

-2239 IIGKTGKN
+2239 IIGKTGKI
-2247 LSNILSELLVN
+2247 LSNTISELLLN
-2258 DTYVG
+2258 DSYVG
-2263 LNYDDKAELLTTL
+2263 LDYDEKAELLKTL
-2276 GRYAKAKAI
+2276 GSYARGKAI
-2285 VDSGYAKSY
+2285 VDSGYAKGY
-2294 SLSNSDYYTINKYIT
+2294 APTNGDYATINKYMT
-2309 RDLTVANALIYKQ
+2309 KGLSLANALTYKQ
-2322 VINKIEGDKDANG
+2322 IINKIEGDKDDNG
-2335 ETIKGTKQGNK
+2335 ETIKGSKQGNR

-2393 MNKKDTFIIENI
+2393 INKKDTFIINNI

-2431 AITADYDANGK
+2431 AITADYDANGN

>member
-1 MGLVYNTKNGT
+1 MSYKKLEKDLEKKIKVVAVNDRPITPT
-12 NKYELANKTLRKPTD
+12 NLYAPQIKPRAEFRQ
-27 VPKKKSKKKLP
+27 LP
-38 KKDNKKVS
+38 KKNTPKLNAFDRSLATVHSTLSTIGDTALRAGEGLFDATIGNKLILGTKYIDDIAGTNLSDEAIKLIKTDWVGKLTSQNEYVKDFRYSNPVTNTIDQLAPTLTNALIQSKVGILPMALS
-46 NSNKQKNINYFDD
+46 YGGQKMQDKLNEGSSYGKAVASGAGTIAAQVLADK
-59 GYDFGDITRTAIQ
+59 AI
-72 LGKNLVKAPENFK
+72 GGLVKDKTVAKKTFFSPFLSNLLK
-85 NGYDPGDIIKTVGAS
+85 NGGDDAVKATAKETVKKLFKGAGNTLIISGKEWSEETLENVLDKAIDNAIYGTNENVLPSVEEFLETGKISALTTILVGAS
-100 ALDIGAGTVKGIMNF
+100 TDYSNRNYANKIKEDIDTIRSSDKYINGDAETKANLDN
-115 GESAIAD
+115 
-122 PLQYGVAQVSDWMGF
+122 Y
-137 DKFAN
+137 
-142 AVREN
+142 
-147 AKQSGV
+147 
-153 EQTFAPIDKLTN
+153 IDNMIKD
-165 RYTAIGTTGD
+165 YHD
-175 QISSGIGNII
+175 
-185 AMSNGSGLLKA
+185 
-196 KGLPSKINVGKFA
+196 
-209 IPTTS
+209 
-214 IASGIGSGMTEA
+214 
-226 YNNGASDG
+226 
-234 EAWAY
+234 
-239 GALSGL
+239 
-245 AEGFSESL
+245 
-253 FGGLGERFN
+253 RFN
-262 LNVGEGGLDDFLI
+262 ESEI
-275 KKFTDK
+275 KKD
-281 ISNQTL
+281 N
-287 RILAESGLKA
+287 
-297 TGEGVEEILS
+297 V
-307 GVGSAF
+307 
-313 AKNFTYLSEK
+313 N
-323 DLKTLIKDENLA
+323 KDE
-335 EQFIMGTLTSLISQT
+335 
-350 PGTIQGIRTGTDLV
+350 
-364 NVKSPNDKDLPSK
+364 
-377 DMQKNVPQDN
+377 
-387 NDDTIID
+387 
-394 KINKQTNKN
+394 INKQTNKN
-403 LGDAISLSSSVEDLI
+403 LGDAISLSSSTEDLI
-418 ARKTELQDFV
+418 ARKNELKDFV
-428 DGSKKLLGAVETFYS
+428 DGSKQLLGSVESFS
-443 KKELAT
+443 NKKELAT
-449 ITDKYDKELKAI
+449 ITDKYDKELKSI

-476 LDAELD
+476 LDAELE
-482 SISGQINND
+482 SVSGQINKD

-537 QNFADAKKLVD
+537 QNFADARQLVN
-548 DINDLLTGENYGKVR
+548 DINDLLEGENYGKVR

-619 VNKESGEKI
+619 INQESGEKI
-628 SVNTNI
+628 SVNTNV

-737 DAVSQKYFKSP
+737 DAVSQNYFKSP

-775 VENTLGY
+775 VEKTLGY
-782 NPIEKK
+782 NPVEMKKIEDGVA
-788 KLETAEQLKKEKAKV
+788 KLEAKEQRQKEKAKLQ
-803 KEEKELKKLERDIK
+803 EEKELRKLERDIK

-823 KAEKNNKKT
+823 KDSKKPK
-832 NKYHEDESSNIYK
+832 KYYEDESSNIYK
-845 RNELPKKQTGYT
+845 RNELPKNDKKTDT
-857 HLMKAENLSTI
+857 FNTLMKAEYTKTSQ
-868 RKKQQEEQINKAREE
+868 KQQREEEIKKAREE

-888 LKDAGG
+888 FKDAGG
-894 ISQNTREKPANRTT
+894 VPQNTREQSANRNK
-908 PIFKEV
+908 PRFKEV
-914 YAEGKFR
+914 YAEGNFR
-921 NLKGKLTELRDKL
+921 NLKGKLTEFRDKL
-934 NANGVLND
+934 DKQGVLND
-942 KDKVRVVELVRQVNE
+942 KDNARVTELVRQVNE

-989 ETTKV
+989 TKV
-994 NKKEYTTKDIVNPFA
+994 NKKGDTIKDIVNPFA
-1009 LNEDVDT
+1009 LNEDVNT
-1016 TKVSK
+1016 TKVSEK
-1021 KEDTISDVV
+1021 GDTIEDIVQ
-1030 NPFMLN
+1030 PFTVN
-1036 KEEVETT
+1036 KETVETT
-1043 TTTPE
+1043 TTTTTE
-1048 PENTSKV
+1048 PENTPKV
-1055 ENIEETT
+1055 ETTKETKP
-1062 TTETTEK
+1062 TETVEK
-1069 TTPKKKETK
+1069 TTPKKKET
-1078 KKEPKKKV
+1078 KKKV

-1125 DDLEVVSPADITVEE
+1125 DDLEVVSPNDITVEE
-1140 TITPTEETVKVN
+1140 ETTTPTEETIKVN
-1152 EEEKLKAKLA
+1152 EEEKLKAKLES
-1162 ATQYELEKS
+1162 TRYSLEKLS
-1171 FDKGNQQENID
+1171 GDIDKQENID

-1206 DVEQAYSRT
+1206 NVESAYSRT

-1222 IKLPTKVEKTVEQP
+1222 IKLPTKKDVKVEETVEQP
-1236 SKTEKDIKA
+1236 AKTEKDIKA
-1245 ETDKEVN
+1245 ETDKKVN

-1317 KETPKVEE
+1317 KEAPKVEE
-1325 VVKTPKEDTVK
+1325 VPKTPKEYTVK
-1336 PKLVTKET
+1336 PKPLTKET
-1344 KTEKLPTKKLEKK
+1344 KTDKLPTKKLEKK
-1357 TDTKLTKTQMVSK
+1357 TETKLNKTQMVSK

-1406 AELDEILEQR
+1406 AELDEIIEQR

-1425 NDTIDDEITG
+1425 NDNIDDEITG

-1450 KKTPEL
+1450 RKTPEL
-1456 PKSPTKPATPSK
+1456 PKSPTKQTTPSK

-1481 FDVGTKKSGEYLS
+1481 FDVGTKENGKYLS
-1494 KVLDNVDENTDPEF
+1494 KLFANIDENTDPEF
-1508 AKTVEVI
+1508 KRTVEVL
-1515 RQLDSKLGMISRK
+1515 RQIDSNLGMITRE
-1528 SNTDSVKKAIENLK
+1528 SNAETAKKAYNNIVNN
-1542 TKGVDEEYGRL
+1542 GVDEEYERL
-1553 TAQKDG
+1553 TAKKDG
-1559 RYINAYSTEDGF
+1559 EYSNHYTHVNGV
-1571 ELAAMAN
+1571 ELSHIAQ
-1578 FYNKIGDKHK
+1578 FYMQHGDVNK
-1588 ARECMAALQENA
+1588 ALECMSAAQDMA
-1600 TNSGRFVQS
+1600 TNSGRFLQVLG
-1609 MAAIK
+1609 AIK
-1614 MSSPELYATSL
+1614 ASSPELYTLSL

-1630 KAYNKISN
+1630 KCYKKNVDSN
-1638 SRIKDP
+1638 IKDP
-1644 IVKAW
+1644 LIKAW
-1649 ISEVERKG
+1649 ISEVEKKG
-1657 GVENLLSPEEYLVME
+1657 GVENLLTSEEYLVME
-1672 SLITEA
+1672 SLVTEA
-1678 FKIDDTDSD
+1678 FKIKDTDND
-1687 AYQQRIALANK
+1687 GYEQRIALANK

-1706 KIGEQLMNARKLS
+1706 KIGEQLMNARRLS
-1719 MMLNVKSLVRNV
+1719 MMLSAKALVKNVV
-1731 ITPIIGHP
+1731 TPIIGHP
-1739 IVLTKASV
+1739 VNLAKSSV
-1747 GSVLDSIVTDMYTYN
+1747 GSVLDSIVTDMYTYK

-1772 ITKAERKDIQPFI
+1772 ITKAERKDIKPFI
-1785 DAAVEKAKL
+1785 DKAVERAKL

-1829 KVVYGT
+1829 KAVYGT
-1835 LNTPDQYFYARY
+1835 LNASDQYFYARY
-1847 FEGSLKYQMR
+1847 FEGSLQYQMR
-1857 VNNVSEP
+1857 ANNVSEP

-1945 KSMLD
+1945 KSMID
-1950 SDNVSKEDVLIAKH
+1950 DGKVSKEDVLIAKH

-1983 TALAKAGLTTG
+1983 HLLAKAGLTTG
-1994 DEDEDKETA
+1994 AEDEDKETA
-2003 EFMKSVGFKPYS
+2003 EFMKAVGFKPYS

-2061 RKVARDSV
+2061 RKVAADSI
-2069 LQQTALDTI
+2069 LSMTALDTI
-2078 KTLFA
+2078 KTFIS

-2095 VWDTIASLPASFIP
+2095 LWDTVVSLPASFIP

-2122 QKQVYDKN
+2122 QKQVHDEN

-2136 NQVLNSVPLLK
+2136 NQVLNGVPLLK

-2161 QKYTGI
+2161 QKYTGL
-2167 SDNPIVRLADA
+2167 SDNPIIRLADA
-2178 YINPTNVGSDT
+2178 YLNPTNVGSDT

-2202 NNTGVDSILPTR
+2202 NHTGVDSILPTR

-2228 DVKLTTSQRNE
+2228 DIKLTTSQRNE
-2239 IIGKTGKN
+2239 IIGATGKN
-2247 LSNILSELLVN
+2247 LSNAISELLLN
-2258 DTYVG
+2258 DSYVG
-2263 LNYDDKAELLTTL
+2263 LDYNEKAELLKTL
-2276 GRYAKAKAI
+2276 GSYARDKAI
-2285 VDSGYAKSY
+2285 VDSGYAKGY
-2294 SLSNSDYYTINKYIT
+2294 APTNGDYATINKYMT
-2309 RDLTVANALIYKQ
+2309 KGLSLANALTYKQ
-2322 VINKIEGDKDANG
+2322 VINKIEGDIDDNG
-2335 ETIKGTKQGNK
+2335 ETIKGSKQGK
-2346 AYAIMQMDISDSQ
+2346 RAYAIMQMDISDSQ

-2431 AITADYDANGK
+2431 AITADYDANGN

>member
-1 MGLVYNTKNGT
+1 MSYKKLEKDLEKKLKVVAVNG
-12 NKYELANKTLRKPTD
+12 KPVTPTS
-27 VPKKKSKKKLP
+27 VSAPQIKPRAEFRQLP
-38 KKDNKKVS
+38 KKNTPKLNPVTRGLTTAYSTLSGIGETTLRAGEGFLDATLGNALVFGSKPIDMLTGTNLSKKAS
-46 NSNKQKNINYFDD
+46 D
-59 GYDFGDITRTAIQ
+59 
-72 LGKNLVKAPENFK
+72 LVKTDWAGKLTSQNEFIQDFRYSNPVTNTVDQLASTLTNALIQSRVGILPMAAAYGGQKMQEKLNEGSSYGKAVASGAGNMAAQVLADKAIGGLVKDKTVAKKTFFSPFLSNLLK
-85 NGYDPGDIIKTVGAS
+85 NGGDDAVKATAKETVKKLFKGAGNTLIISGKEWSEETLENVLDKAIDNAIYGTNENVLPSVEEFLETGKIS
-100 ALDIGAGTVKGIMNF
+100 ALTTILLGAGTDYVNRNYANKIKQDIDTIR
-115 GESAIAD
+115 S
-122 PLQYGVAQVSDWMGF
+122 SDKYING
-137 DKFAN
+137 DAETKAN
-142 AVREN
+142 LDN
-147 AKQSGV
+147 Y
-153 EQTFAPIDKLTN
+153 IDNMIKD
-165 RYTAIGTTGD
+165 YHD
-175 QISSGIGNII
+175 
-185 AMSNGSGLLKA
+185 
-196 KGLPSKINVGKFA
+196 
-209 IPTTS
+209 
-214 IASGIGSGMTEA
+214 
-226 YNNGASDG
+226 
-234 EAWAY
+234 
-239 GALSGL
+239 
-245 AEGFSESL
+245 
-253 FGGLGERFN
+253 RFN
-262 LNVGEGGLDDFLI
+262 ESEI
-275 KKFTDK
+275 KKD
-281 ISNQTL
+281 N
-287 RILAESGLKA
+287 
-297 TGEGVEEILS
+297 V
-307 GVGSAF
+307 
-313 AKNFTYLSEK
+313 N
-323 DLKTLIKDENLA
+323 KDE
-335 EQFIMGTLTSLISQT
+335 
-350 PGTIQGIRTGTDLV
+350 
-364 NVKSPNDKDLPSK
+364 
-377 DMQKNVPQDN
+377 
-387 NDDTIID
+387 
-394 KINKQTNKN
+394 INKQTNKN
-403 LGDAISLSSSVEDLI
+403 LGNAISLSSSTEDLI
-418 ARKTELQDFV
+418 ARKNELKDFV
-428 DGSKKLLGAVETFYS
+428 DGSKQLLGSVESFS
-443 KKELAT
+443 NKKELAT
-449 ITDKYDKELKAI
+449 ITGKYDKELKSI

-482 SISGQINND
+482 SISGQINKD

-502 EDAVLNEIIN
+502 EDAVLNEIMN

-537 QNFADAKKLVD
+537 QNFADARQLVN
-548 DINDLLTGENYGKVR
+548 DINDLLEGENYGKVR

-619 VNKESGEKI
+619 INQESGEKI
-628 SVNTNI
+628 SVNTNV

-715 NKLKVNDESLFKRV
+715 NKLKVNDESLFKRI

-737 DAVSQKYFKSP
+737 DSVSQRYFKSP

-788 KLETAEQLKKEKAKV
+788 KIEAKEQRQKEKAKLQ
-803 KEEKELKKLERDIK
+803 EEKELRKLERDIK

-823 KAEKNNKKT
+823 KDSKKAK
-832 NKYHEDESSNIYK
+832 KYHEDESSNIYK
-845 RNELPKKQTGYT
+845 RNELPKNGKKTDT
-857 HLMKAENLSTI
+857 FNTLMKAEYTKTSQ
-868 RKKQQEEQINKAREE
+868 KQQREEEIRKAREE

-888 LKDAGG
+888 FKDAGG
-894 ISQNTREKPANRTT
+894 TPQNTREQSANRNK
-908 PIFKEV
+908 PRFKEV
-914 YAEGKFR
+914 YAEGTFR
-921 NLKGKLTELRDKL
+921 NLKGKLTEFRDKL
-934 NANGVLND
+934 DKQGVLND
-942 KDKVRVVELVRQVNE
+942 KDNARVTELVRQVNA

-968 AFIELSDYIDKS
+968 AFIQLSDYIDKS

-989 ETTKV
+989 TKV
-994 NKKEYTTKDIVNPFA
+994 NKKGNTIKDIVNPFA

-1021 KEDTISDVV
+1021 KEDTISNIV
-1030 NPFMLN
+1030 NPFTLN
-1036 KEEVETT
+1036 KEQEETT

-1048 PENTSKV
+1048 PENTPKV
-1055 ENIEETT
+1055 ETT

-1069 TTPKKKETK
+1069 TTPKKTETK

-1086 VDKVVPKTD
+1086 VNKVVPKTD

-1125 DDLEVVSPADITVEE
+1125 DDLEVVSPNDITVEE
-1140 TITPTEETVKVN
+1140 TITPTEETTTQVN
-1152 EEEKLKAKLA
+1152 EEEKLKAKLES
-1162 ATQYELEKS
+1162 TRYSLEKLS
-1171 FDKGNQQENID
+1171 GDIDKQENID

-1206 DVEQAYSRT
+1206 DVESAYSRT

-1222 IKLPTKVEKTVEQP
+1222 IKLPTKKDVKVEETVEQP

-1245 ETDKEVN
+1245 KTDKEVN

-1317 KETPKVEE
+1317 KEVSKVEE
-1325 VVKTPKEDTVK
+1325 VPKTPKEDTVK
-1336 PKLVTKET
+1336 PKQVTKET

-1357 TDTKLTKTQMVSK
+1357 TETKLTKTQMVSK

-1406 AELDEILEQR
+1406 AELDEIIEQR

-1425 NDTIDDEITG
+1425 NDNIDDEITG

-1450 KKTPEL
+1450 RKTPEL
-1456 PKSPTKPATPSK
+1456 PKKQTGMSK
-1468 DEFFAKLRGVGFK
+1468 DALFAKLRGDGFK
-1481 FDVGTKKSGEYLS
+1481 FDVGTKESGKYLS

-1508 AKTVEVI
+1508 SKTVEVV

-1528 SNTDSVKKAIENLK
+1528 SNADSVKKAIENLK

-1559 RYINAYSTEDGF
+1559 KYINAYSTEDGF

-1578 FYNKIGDKHK
+1578 FYNQIGDIHK
-1588 ARECMAALQENA
+1588 ARECMSALLETA

-1630 KAYNKISN
+1630 KYYKKNVD

-1644 IVKAW
+1644 IIKAW
-1649 ISEVERKG
+1649 ISEVEKKG
-1657 GVENLLSPEEYLVME
+1657 GVENLLSPEEYMVME
-1672 SLITEA
+1672 SLLTEA

-1687 AYQQRIALANK
+1687 GYKQRIALANK

-1706 KIGEQLMNARKLS
+1706 KIGEQLMNARRLS
-1719 MMLNVKSLVRNV
+1719 MMLSAKALVKNVA
-1731 ITPIIGHP
+1731 TPIIGHP
-1739 IVLTKASV
+1739 VNLAKSSV
-1747 GSVLDSIVTDMYTYN
+1747 GSVLDSIVTDMYTYK
-1762 GEKLGKTMGN
+1762 GEKLGKTIGN
-1772 ITKAERKDIQPFI
+1772 ITKEERKNIQPFI
-1785 DAAVEKAKL
+1785 NKAVERAKL

-1812 DPFNSDSIIG
+1812 DSFNSNSIIG
-1822 KVGNRLA
+1822 KVSNGLA
-1829 KVVYGT
+1829 KGVYGN
-1835 LNTPDQYFYARY
+1835 LGVNDQRFFARY
-1847 FEGSLKYQMR
+1847 FEGSLQYQMR
-1857 VNNVSEP
+1857 ANNVSEP

-1870 IATRDANEHTYKN
+1870 IATKDANDQTYKN
-1883 KNSRLY
+1883 KDSRVY
-1889 QQSMKIVN
+1889 QQSMKIIKL
-1897 MLNQVDIDGFRLGDV
+1897 LNQVDIDGFRLGDV

-1950 SDNVSKEDVLIAKH
+1950 DGKVSKEDVLIAKH

-1983 TALAKAGLTTG
+1983 HVLAKAGLTTG
-1994 DEDEDKETA
+1994 AEDEDKETA
-2003 EFMKSVGFKPYS
+2003 EFMKAVGFKPYS
-2015 FKIGGKYITYDWAQP
+2015 FKVGGKYITYDWAQP

-2061 RKVARDSV
+2061 RKVAADSI

-2078 KTLFA
+2078 KTFIS

-2095 VWDTIASLPASFIP
+2095 LWDTVVSLPASFIP

-2130 PLKYGI
+2130 HLQYGI
-2136 NQVLNSVPLLK
+2136 NQVLSGVPFLK

-2161 QKYTGI
+2161 QKYTAL
-2167 SDNPIVRLADA
+2167 SDNPIVRLFDV
-2178 YINPTNVGSDT
+2178 YVNPTNVGSDT

-2247 LSNILSELLVN
+2247 LSNAISELLLN
-2258 DTYVG
+2258 DSYVG
-2263 LNYDDKAELLTTL
+2263 LDYNEKAELLKTL
-2276 GRYAKAKAI
+2276 GSYARDKAI
-2285 VDSGYAKSY
+2285 VDSGYAKGY
-2294 SLSNSDYYTINKYIT
+2294 APTNGDYATINKYMT
-2309 RDLTVANALIYKQ
+2309 KGLSLANALTYKQ
-2322 VINKIEGDKDANG
+2322 IINKIEGDKDDNG
-2335 ETIKGTKQGNK
+2335 ETIKGSKQGK
-2346 AYAIMQMDISDSQ
+2346 RAYTIMQMDISDSQ

-2431 AITADYDANGK
+2431 AITADYDANGN

>member
-1 MGLVYNTKNGT
+1 MSYKKLEKDLEKKIKVVAVNDRPITPT
-12 NKYELANKTLRKPTD
+12 NLYAPQIKPRAEFRQ
-27 VPKKKSKKKLP
+27 LP
-38 KKDNKKVS
+38 KKNTPKLNAFDRSLATVHSTLSTIGDTALRAGEGLFDATIGNKLILGTKY
-46 NSNKQKNINYFDD
+46 IDD
-59 GYDFGDITRTAIQ
+59 IAGTNLSDEAIK
-72 LGKNLVKAPENFK
+72 L
-85 NGYDPGDIIKTVGAS
+85 IKTDWAGKLTSQNEFIQDFRYSNPVTNTVDQLAPTITNALMQTQVGIVPMALSYGGQKMQDKLNEGSSYGKAVAS
-100 ALDIGAGTVKGIMNF
+100 GAGT
-115 GESAIAD
+115 IA
-122 PLQYGVAQVSDWMGF
+122 AQVLA
-137 DKFAN
+137 DK
-142 AVREN
+142 
-147 AKQSGV
+147 
-153 EQTFAPIDKLTN
+153 
-165 RYTAIGTTGD
+165 AIGGLVKDKTVAKKTFF
-175 QISSGIGNII
+175 SPFL
-185 AMSNGSGLLKA
+185 SNLLKNGGDDAVKATA
-196 KGLPSKINVGKFA
+196 KETVKKLFKGTGNTLIISGKEWSEETLENVLDKAIDNAIYGTNEDVLPSVEEFLETGKISA
-209 IPTTS
+209 LTTILLGAGTDYANRNYANKIKQDIDTIRS
-214 IASGIGSGMTEA
+214 SDKYI
-226 YNNGASDG
+226 NGD
-234 EAWAY
+234 
-239 GALSGL
+239 
-245 AEGFSESL
+245 AETKANL
-253 FGGLGERFN
+253 DNYIDNMIKDYHDRFN
-262 LNVGEGGLDDFLI
+262 ESEI
-275 KKFTDK
+275 KKNNVT
-281 ISNQTL
+281 
-287 RILAESGLKA
+287 
-297 TGEGVEEILS
+297 
-307 GVGSAF
+307 
-313 AKNFTYLSEK
+313 
-323 DLKTLIKDENLA
+323 KDE
-335 EQFIMGTLTSLISQT
+335 
-350 PGTIQGIRTGTDLV
+350 
-364 NVKSPNDKDLPSK
+364 
-377 DMQKNVPQDN
+377 
-387 NDDTIID
+387 
-394 KINKQTNKN
+394 INKQTNKN
-403 LGDAISLSSSVEDLI
+403 LGKAISLSSSTEDLI
-418 ARKTELQDFV
+418 ARKNELQDFV
-428 DGSKKLLGAVETFYS
+428 DGSKQLLGSVEAFS
-443 KKELAT
+443 NKKELAT

-461 DAELKKRGVVEQEQA
+461 NAELKKRGVVEQEQA

-482 SISGQINND
+482 SVSSQINKD

-502 EDAVLNEIIN
+502 EDAVLNEIMN

-532 LQNKK
+532 LKNKK
-537 QNFADAKKLVD
+537 QNFADARQLVN
-548 DINDLLTGENYGKVR
+548 DINDLLEGENYGKVR

-619 VNKESGEKI
+619 INQESGEKI
-628 SVNTNI
+628 SVNTNV

-737 DAVSQKYFKSP
+737 DSVSQHYFKSP

-788 KLETAEQLKKEKAKV
+788 KLEAKEQRQKEKAKLQ
-803 KEEKELKKLERDIK
+803 EEKELRKLERDTK

-823 KAEKNNKKT
+823 KDSKKAK
-832 NKYHEDESSNIYK
+832 KYHEDESSNIYK
-845 RNELPKKQTGYT
+845 RNELPKNDKKTDT
-857 HLMKAENLSTI
+857 FNTLMKAEYTKTSQ
-868 RKKQQEEQINKAREE
+868 KQQREEEIRKAREE

-888 LKDAGG
+888 FKDAGG
-894 ISQNTREKPANRTT
+894 TPQNTREQSANRNK
-908 PIFKEV
+908 PRFKEV
-914 YAEGKFR
+914 YAEGNFR
-921 NLKGKLTELRDKL
+921 NLKGKLTEFRDKL
-934 NANGVLND
+934 DRQGVLND
-942 KDKVRVVELVRQVNE
+942 KDNARVTELVRQVNA

-968 AFIELSDYIDKS
+968 AFIQLSDYIDKS

-989 ETTKV
+989 TKV
-994 NKKEYTTKDIVNPFA
+994 NKKGDTTKDIVNPFA
-1009 LNEDVDT
+1009 LNEDVNT
-1016 TKVSK
+1016 TKLSEK
-1021 KEDTISDVV
+1021 GDTIKDIVQ
-1030 NPFMLN
+1030 PFTVN
-1036 KEEVETT
+1036 KEQVETT

-1048 PENTSKV
+1048 PENTPKV
-1055 ENIEETT
+1055 ETT

-1069 TTPKKKETK
+1069 TTPKKTETK

-1125 DDLEVVSPADITVEE
+1125 DDLEVVSPNDITVE
-1140 TITPTEETVKVN
+1140 EETVKVN

-1162 ATQYELEKS
+1162 STQYELEKS
-1171 FDKGNQQENID
+1171 FENGKQEENID

-1206 DVEQAYSRT
+1206 DVESAYSRT

-1222 IKLPTKVEKTVEQP
+1222 IKLPTKKDVKVEETVEQP
-1236 SKTEKDIKA
+1236 TEKDIKA
-1245 ETDKEVN
+1245 KNDKEVN
-1252 YLKTKVT
+1252 HLKTKVT

-1303 LNTIL
+1303 LNNIL

-1325 VVKTPKEDTVK
+1325 VQK
-1336 PKLVTKET
+1336 PLTKET

-1357 TDTKLTKTQMVSK
+1357 TETKLNKTQMVSK

-1406 AELDEILEQR
+1406 AELDEIIEQR
-1416 KNDKIDTKV
+1416 KNDKIDTKG
-1425 NDTIDDEITG
+1425 NDNIDDEITG

-1450 KKTPEL
+1450 RKTPEL
-1456 PKSPTKPATPSK
+1456 PKSPTKPTTPSK

-1481 FDVGTKKSGEYLS
+1481 FDVGTKENGKYLS
-1494 KVLDNVDENTDPEF
+1494 KLFANIDENTDPEF
-1508 AKTVEVI
+1508 KRTVEVL
-1515 RQLDSKLGMISRK
+1515 RQIDSNLGMITRE
-1528 SNTDSVKKAIENLK
+1528 SNAETAKKAYNNIVNN
-1542 TKGVDEEYGRL
+1542 GVDEEYKRL
-1553 TAQKDG
+1553 TAKKDG
-1559 RYINAYSTEDGF
+1559 EYTNHYTHVNGV
-1571 ELAAMAN
+1571 ELSHIAQ
-1578 FYNKIGDKHK
+1578 FYMQHGDVNK
-1588 ARECMAALQENA
+1588 ALECMGAAQDMA
-1600 TNSGRFVQS
+1600 TNSGRFLQVLG
-1609 MAAIK
+1609 AIK
-1614 MSSPELYATSL
+1614 ASSPELYTLSL

-1630 KAYNKISN
+1630 KCYKKNVDSN
-1638 SRIKDP
+1638 VKDP
-1644 IVKAW
+1644 LIKAW
-1649 ISEVERKG
+1649 ISEVEKKG
-1657 GVENLLSPEEYLVME
+1657 GVENLLTPEEYLVME
-1672 SLITEA
+1672 SLVTEA
-1678 FKIDDTDSD
+1678 FKIKDTDND
-1687 AYQQRIALANK
+1687 GYEQRIALANK

-1706 KIGEQLMNARKLS
+1706 KIGEQLMNARRLS
-1719 MMLNVKSLVRNV
+1719 MMLSAKALDKNVV
-1731 ITPIIGHP
+1731 TPIIGHP
-1739 IVLTKASV
+1739 VNLAKSSV
-1747 GSVLDSIVTDMYTYN
+1747 GSVLDSIVTDMYTYK

-1772 ITKAERKDIQPFI
+1772 ITKAERKDIKPFI
-1785 DAAVEKAKL
+1785 NKAVERAKL

-1829 KVVYGT
+1829 KAVYGT
-1835 LNTPDQYFYARY
+1835 LNASDQYFYARY
-1847 FEGSLKYQMR
+1847 FEGSLQYQMR
-1857 VNNVSEP
+1857 ANNVNEP

-1870 IATRDANEHTYKN
+1870 IATRDANEQTYKN
-1883 KNSRLY
+1883 KNSRIY
-1889 QQSMKIVN
+1889 KKSMEIVN
-1897 MLNQVDIDGFRLGDV
+1897 LFNNVDIDGFRLGDV

-1950 SDNVSKEDVLIAKH
+1950 DGKVSKEDVLIAKH

-1983 TALAKAGLTTG
+1983 HLLAKAGLTTG
-1994 DEDEDKETA
+1994 AEDEDKETA
-2003 EFMKSVGFKPYS
+2003 EFMKAVGFKPYS
-2015 FKIGGKYITYDWAQP
+2015 FKVGGKYITYDWAQP

-2061 RKVARDSV
+2061 RKVAADSV
-2069 LQQTALDTI
+2069 LSMTALDTI
-2078 KTLFA
+2078 KTFIS

-2095 VWDTIASLPASFIP
+2095 LWDTVASLPASFIP

-2122 QKQVYDKN
+2122 QKQVHDEN

-2136 NQVLNSVPLLK
+2136 NQILNGTPLLK
-2147 SMLEDKMNVLGDVP
+2147 SMLEDKTNVLGDVP

-2167 SDNPIVRLADA
+2167 SDNPIVRLFDA
-2178 YINPTNVGSDT
+2178 YVNPTNVGSDT

-2202 NNTGVDSILPTR
+2202 NHTGVDSILPTR

-2247 LSNILSELLVN
+2247 LSNAISELLLN
-2258 DTYVG
+2258 DSYVG
-2263 LNYDDKAELLTTL
+2263 LDYNEKAELLKTL
-2276 GRYAKAKAI
+2276 GSYARDKAI
-2285 VDSGYAKSY
+2285 VDSGYAKGY
-2294 SLSNSDYYTINKYIT
+2294 APTNGDYATINKYMT
-2309 RDLTVANALIYKQ
+2309 KGLSLANALTYKQ
-2322 VINKIEGDKDANG
+2322 IINKIEGDKDDNG
-2335 ETIKGTKQGNK
+2335 ETIKGSKQGK
-2346 AYAIMQMDISDSQ
+2346 RAYTIMQMDISDSQ

-2431 AITADYDANGK
+2431 AITADYDANGN

>member
-1 MGLVYNTKNGT
+1 MSYKKLEKDLEKKLKVVAVNG
-12 NKYELANKTLRKPTD
+12 KPVTPTS
-27 VPKKKSKKKLP
+27 VSAPQIKPRAEFRQLP
-38 KKDNKKVS
+38 KKNTPKLNPVTRGLTTAYSTLSGIGETTLRAGEGFLDATLGNALV
-46 NSNKQKNINYFDD
+46 
-59 GYDFGDITRTAIQ
+59 FGSKPIDMLIGTNLSTKASD
-72 LGKNLVKAPENFK
+72 LVKTDWVGKLTSQNEYVQDFRYSNPVTNTVDQLASTLTNALIQSRVGILPMAAAYGGQKMQEKLNEGSSYGKAVASGAGNMAAQVLADKAIGGLVKDKTVAKKTFFSPFLSNLLK
-85 NGYDPGDIIKTVGAS
+85 NGGDDAVKATAKETVKKLFKGAGNTLIISGKEWSEETLENVLDKAIDNAIYGTNENILPSVEEFLETGKIS
-100 ALDIGAGTVKGIMNF
+100 ALTTILLGAGT
-115 GESAIAD
+115 D
-122 PLQYGVAQVSDWMGF
+122 Y
-137 DKFAN
+137 
-142 AVREN
+142 
-147 AKQSGV
+147 
-153 EQTFAPIDKLTN
+153 TN
-165 RYTAIGTTGD
+165 RNYANKIKQDIDTIRSSDKYINGD
-175 QISSGIGNII
+175 
-185 AMSNGSGLLKA
+185 AETKA
-196 KGLPSKINVGKFA
+196 NLDNYIDNMIKD
-209 IPTTS
+209 
-214 IASGIGSGMTEA
+214 
-226 YNNGASDG
+226 YHD
-234 EAWAY
+234 
-239 GALSGL
+239 
-245 AEGFSESL
+245 
-253 FGGLGERFN
+253 RFN
-262 LNVGEGGLDDFLI
+262 ESEI
-275 KKFTDK
+275 K
-281 ISNQTL
+281 N
-287 RILAESGLKA
+287 
-297 TGEGVEEILS
+297 
-307 GVGSAF
+307 
-313 AKNFTYLSEK
+313 
-323 DLKTLIKDENLA
+323 KDEN
-335 EQFIMGTLTSLISQT
+335 IT
-350 PGTIQGIRTGTDLV
+350 
-364 NVKSPNDKDLPSK
+364 KDE
-377 DMQKNVPQDN
+377 
-387 NDDTIID
+387 
-394 KINKQTNKN
+394 INKQTNKN
-403 LGDAISLSSSVEDLI
+403 LGNAISLSSSTEDLI
-418 ARKTELQDFV
+418 ARKNELKDFV
-428 DGSKKLLGAVETFYS
+428 DGSKQLLGSVESFS
-443 KKELAT
+443 NKKELAT
-449 ITDKYDKELKAI
+449 ITGKYDKELKSI

-482 SISGQINND
+482 SISGQINKD

-502 EDAVLNEIIN
+502 EDAVLNEIMN

-532 LQNKK
+532 LKNKK
-537 QNFADAKKLVD
+537 QNFADARKLVD
-548 DINDLLTGENYGKVR
+548 DINDLLEGENYGKVR

-619 VNKESGEKI
+619 INQESGEKI
-628 SVNTNI
+628 SVNTNV

-737 DAVSQKYFKSP
+737 DSVSQRYFKSP

-788 KLETAEQLKKEKAKV
+788 KIEAKEQRQKEKAKRQ
-803 KEEKELKKLERDIK
+803 EEKELRKLERDIK

-823 KAEKNNKKT
+823 KDSKKAK
-832 NKYHEDESSNIYK
+832 KYHEDESSNIYK
-845 RNELPKKQTGYT
+845 RNELPKNGKKTDT
-857 HLMKAENLSTI
+857 FNTLMKAEYTKTSQ
-868 RKKQQEEQINKAREE
+868 KQQREEEIRKAREE

-888 LKDAGG
+888 FKDAGG
-894 ISQNTREKPANRTT
+894 TPQNTREQSANRNK
-908 PIFKEV
+908 PRFKEV
-914 YAEGKFR
+914 YAEGTFR
-921 NLKGKLTELRDKL
+921 NLKGKLTEFRDKL
-934 NANGVLND
+934 NNNGVLNE
-942 KDKVRVVELVRQVNE
+942 KDKTKVTELVRQVNA

-968 AFIELSDYIDKS
+968 AFIQLSDYIDKS

-989 ETTKV
+989 TKV
-994 NKKEYTTKDIVNPFA
+994 NKKGNTIKDIVNPFA
-1009 LNEDVDT
+1009 LNEDVDN

-1021 KEDTISDVV
+1021 KGDTIQDIVQ
-1030 NPFMLN
+1030 PFTVN
-1036 KEEVETT
+1036 KETVETT

-1048 PENTSKV
+1048 PENTPKV
-1055 ENIEETT
+1055 ETT

-1069 TTPKKKETK
+1069 TTPKKTET
-1078 KKEPKKKV
+1078 KKKV
-1086 VDKVVPKTD
+1086 VDKIVPKTD

-1125 DDLEVVSPADITVEE
+1125 DDLEVVSPNDITVEE

-1162 ATQYELEKS
+1162 STQYELEKS
-1171 FDKGNQQENID
+1171 FDNGKQQENID

-1206 DVEQAYSRT
+1206 DVESAYSRT

-1222 IKLPTKVEKTVEQP
+1222 IKLPTKKDVKVEETVEQP

-1245 ETDKEVN
+1245 KTDKEVN

-1317 KETPKVEE
+1317 KEVSKVEE
-1325 VVKTPKEDTVK
+1325 VPKTPKEDTVK
-1336 PKLVTKET
+1336 PKQVTKET

-1357 TDTKLTKTQMVSK
+1357 TETKLTKTQMVSK

-1406 AELDEILEQR
+1406 AELDEIIEQR

-1425 NDTIDDEITG
+1425 NDNIDDEITG

-1441 RQLEEKLTI
+1441 RQLEEKLTVR
-1450 KKTPEL
+1450 KTPEL
-1456 PKSPTKPATPSK
+1456 PKKQTGMSK
-1468 DEFFAKLRGVGFK
+1468 DALFAKLRGDGFK
-1481 FDVGTKKSGEYLS
+1481 FDVGTKESGKYLS

-1508 AKTVEVI
+1508 SKTVEVV

-1528 SNTDSVKKAIENLK
+1528 SNADSVKKAIENLE

-1559 RYINAYSTEDGF
+1559 KYINAYSTEDGF

-1578 FYNKIGDKHK
+1578 FYNQIGDIHK
-1588 ARECMAALQENA
+1588 ARECMSALQETA

-1630 KAYNKISN
+1630 KYYKKTVD

-1644 IVKAW
+1644 IIKAW
-1649 ISEVERKG
+1649 ISEVEKKG
-1657 GVENLLSPEEYLVME
+1657 GVENLLSPEEYMVME
-1672 SLITEA
+1672 SLLTEA

-1687 AYQQRIALANK
+1687 GYKQRIALANK

-1706 KIGEQLMNARKLS
+1706 KIGEQLMNARRLS
-1719 MMLNVKSLVRNV
+1719 MMLSAKALVKNVA
-1731 ITPIIGHP
+1731 TPIIGHP
-1739 IVLTKASV
+1739 VNLAKSSV
-1747 GSVLDSIVTDMYTYN
+1747 GSVLDSIVTDMYTYK
-1762 GEKLGKTMGN
+1762 GEKLGKTIGN
-1772 ITKAERKDIQPFI
+1772 ITKEERKNIQPFI
-1785 DAAVEKAKL
+1785 NKAVERAKL

-1812 DPFNSDSIIG
+1812 DSFNSNSIIG
-1822 KVGNRLA
+1822 KVSNGLA
-1829 KVVYGT
+1829 KGVYGN
-1835 LNTPDQYFYARY
+1835 LGVNDQRFFARY
-1847 FEGSLKYQMR
+1847 FEGSLQYQMR
-1857 VNNVSEP
+1857 ANNVSEP

-1870 IATRDANEHTYKN
+1870 IATKDANDQTYKN
-1883 KNSRLY
+1883 KDSRVY
-1889 QQSMKIVN
+1889 QQSMKIIKL
-1897 MLNQVDIDGFRLGDV
+1897 LNQVDIDGFRLGDV

-1950 SDNVSKEDVLIAKH
+1950 DGKVSKEDVLIAKH

-1973 TVGSLMFVAA
+1973 TVGSLMFIAA
-1983 TALAKAGLTTG
+1983 HVLAKAGLTTG
-1994 DEDEDKETA
+1994 AEDEDKETA
-2003 EFMKSVGFKPYS
+2003 EFMKAVGFKPYS
-2015 FKIGGKYITYDWAQP
+2015 FKVGGKYITYDWAQP

-2061 RKVARDSV
+2061 RKVAADSI

-2078 KTLFA
+2078 KTFIS

-2095 VWDTIASLPASFIP
+2095 LWDTVVSLPASFIP

-2130 PLKYGI
+2130 HLQYGI
-2136 NQVLNSVPLLK
+2136 NQVLSGVPFLK

-2161 QKYTGI
+2161 QKYTGL
-2167 SDNPIVRLADA
+2167 SDNPIIRLFDV
-2178 YINPTNVGSDT
+2178 YVNPTNVGSDT

-2247 LSNILSELLVN
+2247 LSNAISELLLN
-2258 DTYVG
+2258 DSYVG
-2263 LNYDDKAELLTTL
+2263 LDYNEKAELLKTL
-2276 GRYAKAKAI
+2276 GSYARDKAI
-2285 VDSGYAKSY
+2285 VDSGYAKGY
-2294 SLSNSDYYTINKYIT
+2294 APTNGDYATINKYMT
-2309 RDLTVANALIYKQ
+2309 KGLSLANALTYKQ
-2322 VINKIEGDKDANG
+2322 IINKIEGDKDDNG
-2335 ETIKGTKQGNK
+2335 ETIKGSKQGK
-2346 AYAIMQMDISDSQ
+2346 RAYTIMQMDISDSQ

-2431 AITADYDANGK
+2431 AITADYDANGN

>member
-1 MGLVYNTKNGT
+1 MSYKKLEKDLEKKLKVVAVNG
-12 NKYELANKTLRKPTD
+12 KPVTPTS
-27 VPKKKSKKKLP
+27 VSAPQIKPRAEFRQLP
-38 KKDNKKVS
+38 KKNTPKLNPVTRGLTTAYSTLSGIGETTLRAGEGFLDATLGNALV
-46 NSNKQKNINYFDD
+46 
-59 GYDFGDITRTAIQ
+59 FGSKPIDMLTGTNLSTKASD
-72 LGKNLVKAPENFK
+72 LVKTDWVGKLTSQNEYVQDFRYSNPVTNTVDQLASTLTNALIQSRVGILPMAAAYGGQKMQEKLNEGSSYGKAVASGAGNMAAQVLADKAIGGLVKDKTVAKKTFFSPFLSNLLK
-85 NGYDPGDIIKTVGAS
+85 NGGDDAVKATAKETVKKLFKGAGNTLIISGKEWSEETLENVLDKAIDNAIYGTNENVLPSVEEFLETGKIS
-100 ALDIGAGTVKGIMNF
+100 ALTTILLGAGTDYVNRNYANKIKQDIDTIR
-115 GESAIAD
+115 S
-122 PLQYGVAQVSDWMGF
+122 SDKYING
-137 DKFAN
+137 DAETKAN
-142 AVREN
+142 LDN
-147 AKQSGV
+147 Y
-153 EQTFAPIDKLTN
+153 IDNMIKD
-165 RYTAIGTTGD
+165 YHD
-175 QISSGIGNII
+175 
-185 AMSNGSGLLKA
+185 
-196 KGLPSKINVGKFA
+196 
-209 IPTTS
+209 
-214 IASGIGSGMTEA
+214 
-226 YNNGASDG
+226 
-234 EAWAY
+234 
-239 GALSGL
+239 
-245 AEGFSESL
+245 
-253 FGGLGERFN
+253 RFN
-262 LNVGEGGLDDFLI
+262 ESEI
-275 KKFTDK
+275 KKD
-281 ISNQTL
+281 N
-287 RILAESGLKA
+287 
-297 TGEGVEEILS
+297 V
-307 GVGSAF
+307 
-313 AKNFTYLSEK
+313 N
-323 DLKTLIKDENLA
+323 KDE
-335 EQFIMGTLTSLISQT
+335 
-350 PGTIQGIRTGTDLV
+350 
-364 NVKSPNDKDLPSK
+364 
-377 DMQKNVPQDN
+377 
-387 NDDTIID
+387 
-394 KINKQTNKN
+394 INKQTNKN
-403 LGDAISLSSSVEDLI
+403 LGNAISLSSSTEDLI
-418 ARKTELQDFV
+418 ARKNELKDFV
-428 DGSKKLLGAVETFYS
+428 DGSKQLLGSVESFS
-443 KKELAT
+443 NKKELAT
-449 ITDKYDKELKAI
+449 ITGKYDKELKSI

-482 SISGQINND
+482 SISGQINKD

-502 EDAVLNEIIN
+502 EDAVLNEIMN

-532 LQNKK
+532 LKNKK
-537 QNFADAKKLVD
+537 QNFADARQLVN
-548 DINDLLTGENYGKVR
+548 DINDLLEGENYGKVR

-619 VNKESGEKI
+619 INQESGEKI
-628 SVNTNI
+628 SVNTNV

-737 DAVSQKYFKSP
+737 DSVSQRYFKSP

-788 KLETAEQLKKEKAKV
+788 KIEAKEQRQKEKAKLQ
-803 KEEKELKKLERDIK
+803 EEKELRKLERDIK

-823 KAEKNNKKT
+823 KDSKKAK
-832 NKYHEDESSNIYK
+832 KYHEDESSNIYK
-845 RNELPKKQTGYT
+845 RNELPKNGKKTDT
-857 HLMKAENLSTI
+857 FNTLMKAEYTKTSQ
-868 RKKQQEEQINKAREE
+868 KQQREEEIRKAREE

-888 LKDAGG
+888 FKDAGG
-894 ISQNTREKPANRTT
+894 TPQNTREQSANRNK
-908 PIFKEV
+908 PRFKEV
-914 YAEGKFR
+914 YAEGTFR
-921 NLKGKLTELRDKL
+921 NLKGKLTEFRDKL
-934 NANGVLND
+934 DKQGVLND
-942 KDKVRVVELVRQVNE
+942 KDNARVTELVRQVNA

-968 AFIELSDYIDKS
+968 AFIQLSDYIDKS

-989 ETTKV
+989 TKV
-994 NKKEYTTKDIVNPFA
+994 NKKGNTIKDIVNPFA

-1021 KEDTISDVV
+1021 KEDTISNIV
-1030 NPFMLN
+1030 NPFTLN
-1036 KEEVETT
+1036 KEQEETT

-1048 PENTSKV
+1048 PENTPKV
-1055 ENIEETT
+1055 ETT

-1069 TTPKKKETK
+1069 TTPKKTETK

-1086 VDKVVPKTD
+1086 VDKIVPKTD

-1125 DDLEVVSPADITVEE
+1125 DDLEVVSPNDITVEE
-1140 TITPTEETVKVN
+1140 TITPTEETTTQVN

-1162 ATQYELEKS
+1162 STQYELEKS
-1171 FDKGNQQENID
+1171 FDNGKQQENID

-1206 DVEQAYSRT
+1206 DVESAYSRT

-1222 IKLPTKVEKTVEQP
+1222 IKLPTKKDVKVEETVEQP

-1317 KETPKVEE
+1317 KEVSKVEE
-1325 VVKTPKEDTVK
+1325 VPKTPKEDTVK
-1336 PKLVTKET
+1336 PKPLIKET

-1357 TDTKLTKTQMVSK
+1357 TETKLTKTQMVSK

-1406 AELDEILEQR
+1406 AELDEIIEQR

-1425 NDTIDDEITG
+1425 NDNIDDEITG

-1450 KKTPEL
+1450 RKTPEL
-1456 PKSPTKPATPSK
+1456 PKKQTGMSK
-1468 DEFFAKLRGVGFK
+1468 DALFAKLRGDGFK
-1481 FDVGTKKSGEYLS
+1481 FDVGTKESGKYLS

-1508 AKTVEVI
+1508 SKTVEVV

-1528 SNTDSVKKAIENLK
+1528 SNADSVKKAIENLE

-1559 RYINAYSTEDGF
+1559 KYINAYSTEDGF

-1578 FYNKIGDKHK
+1578 FYNQIGDIHK
-1588 ARECMAALQENA
+1588 ARECMSALQETA

-1630 KAYNKISN
+1630 KYYKKTVD

-1644 IVKAW
+1644 IIKAW
-1649 ISEVERKG
+1649 ISEVEKKG
-1657 GVENLLSPEEYLVME
+1657 GVENLLSPEEYMVME
-1672 SLITEA
+1672 SLLTEA

-1687 AYQQRIALANK
+1687 GYKQRIALANK

-1706 KIGEQLMNARKLS
+1706 KIGEQLMNARRLS
-1719 MMLNVKSLVRNV
+1719 MMLSAKALVKNVA
-1731 ITPIIGHP
+1731 TPIIGHP
-1739 IVLTKASV
+1739 VNLAKSSV
-1747 GSVLDSIVTDMYTYN
+1747 GSVLDSIVTDMYTYK
-1762 GEKLGKTMGN
+1762 GEKLGKTIGN
-1772 ITKAERKDIQPFI
+1772 ITKEERKNIQPFI
-1785 DAAVEKAKL
+1785 NKAVERAKL

-1812 DPFNSDSIIG
+1812 DSFNSNSIIG
-1822 KVGNRLA
+1822 KVSNGLA
-1829 KVVYGT
+1829 KGVYGN
-1835 LNTPDQYFYARY
+1835 LGVNDQRFFARY
-1847 FEGSLKYQMR
+1847 FEGSLQYQMR
-1857 VNNVSEP
+1857 ANNVSEP

-1870 IATRDANEHTYKN
+1870 IATKDANDQTYKN
-1883 KNSRLY
+1883 KDSRVY
-1889 QQSMKIVN
+1889 QQSMKIIKL
-1897 MLNQVDIDGFRLGDV
+1897 LNQVDIDGFRLGDV

-1950 SDNVSKEDVLIAKH
+1950 DGKVSKEDVLIAKH

-1983 TALAKAGLTTG
+1983 HVLAKAGLTTG
-1994 DEDEDKETA
+1994 AEDEDKETA
-2003 EFMKSVGFKPYS
+2003 EFMKAVGFKPYS
-2015 FKIGGKYITYDWAQP
+2015 FKVGGKYITYDWAQP

-2061 RKVARDSV
+2061 RKVAADSI

-2078 KTLFA
+2078 KTFIS

-2095 VWDTIASLPASFIP
+2095 LWDTVVSLPASFIP

-2130 PLKYGI
+2130 HLQYGI
-2136 NQVLNSVPLLK
+2136 NQVLSGVPFLK

-2161 QKYTGI
+2161 QKYTGL
-2167 SDNPIVRLADA
+2167 SDNPIIRLFDV
-2178 YINPTNVGSDT
+2178 YVNPTNVGSDT

-2247 LSNILSELLVN
+2247 LSNAISELLLN
-2258 DTYVG
+2258 DSYVG
-2263 LNYDDKAELLTTL
+2263 LDYNEKAELLKTL
-2276 GRYAKAKAI
+2276 GSYARDKAI
-2285 VDSGYAKSY
+2285 VDSGYAKGY
-2294 SLSNSDYYTINKYIT
+2294 APTNGDYATINKYMT
-2309 RDLTVANALIYKQ
+2309 KGLSLANALTYKQ
-2322 VINKIEGDKDANG
+2322 IINKIEGDKDDNG
-2335 ETIKGTKQGNK
+2335 ETIKGSKQGK
-2346 AYAIMQMDISDSQ
+2346 RAYTIMQMDISDSQ

-2431 AITADYDANGK
+2431 AITADYDANGN

>member
-1 MGLVYNTKNGT
+1 MSYKKLEKDLEKKLKVIAVNGKPITPTSVSAPQIKPRAEFRQLPKKNTPKINPVTRGLTTLFSPLSIMGDTTLRAGEGLLDLTLGNALILGSKPIDKIAGT
-12 NKYELANKTLRKPTD
+12 NLSKKASDLVKTDWAGKLTSQNEFIQDFRYSNPVTNTVDQLAPVLTNALIQSQVGILPMALSYGGQKTQEKLNEGSSYGKAVASGAGTIAAQVLADKAIGGVIKDKTLANKTMFSPILSSLLKNGGDDAVKATAKET
-27 VPKKKSKKKLP
+27 VKKLFKGAGNTLIISGKEWSEETLENVLDKAIDNAIYGTNENILP
-38 KKDNKKVS
+38 SVEEFLETGKISALTTIILGAGTDYTNRNYANKIKQDIDTIRSSDTYINGDANTRANLDAEIDNMIKDYQDRFNESEIKKDNV
-46 NSNKQKNINYFDD
+46 N
-59 GYDFGDITRTAIQ
+59 
-72 LGKNLVKAPENFK
+72 
-85 NGYDPGDIIKTVGAS
+85 
-100 ALDIGAGTVKGIMNF
+100 
-115 GESAIAD
+115 
-122 PLQYGVAQVSDWMGF
+122 
-137 DKFAN
+137 
-142 AVREN
+142 
-147 AKQSGV
+147 
-153 EQTFAPIDKLTN
+153 
-165 RYTAIGTTGD
+165 
-175 QISSGIGNII
+175 
-185 AMSNGSGLLKA
+185 
-196 KGLPSKINVGKFA
+196 
-209 IPTTS
+209 
-214 IASGIGSGMTEA
+214 
-226 YNNGASDG
+226 
-234 EAWAY
+234 
-239 GALSGL
+239 
-245 AEGFSESL
+245 
-253 FGGLGERFN
+253 
-262 LNVGEGGLDDFLI
+262 
-275 KKFTDK
+275 
-281 ISNQTL
+281 
-287 RILAESGLKA
+287 
-297 TGEGVEEILS
+297 
-307 GVGSAF
+307 
-313 AKNFTYLSEK
+313 
-323 DLKTLIKDENLA
+323 KDE
-335 EQFIMGTLTSLISQT
+335 
-350 PGTIQGIRTGTDLV
+350 
-364 NVKSPNDKDLPSK
+364 
-377 DMQKNVPQDN
+377 
-387 NDDTIID
+387 
-394 KINKQTNKN
+394 INKQSSKN
-403 LGDAISLSSSVEDLI
+403 LGNAISLSSSTEELI
-418 ARKTELQDFV
+418 ARKNELQDFV
-428 DGSKKLLGAVETFYS
+428 DGSKQLLGSVETFSS
-443 KKELAT
+443 KKDLAT
-449 ITDKYDKELKAI
+449 MTDKYDNELKAI
-461 DAELKKRGVVEQEQA
+461 NAELKKRGVVEQEQA
-476 LDAELD
+476 LDAELE
-482 SISGQINND
+482 SVSGQINQD

-502 EDAVLNEIIN
+502 EDAVLNEIMN

-532 LQNKK
+532 LKNKK
-537 QNFADAKKLVD
+537 QNFADATKLVN
-548 DINDLLTGENYGKVR
+548 DINDLLEGENYGKVR

-619 VNKESGEKI
+619 VNQESGEKI
-628 SVNTNI
+628 SVNTNV

-737 DAVSQKYFKSP
+737 DAVSQHYFKSP

-788 KLETAEQLKKEKAKV
+788 KIEADEQRQKEKAKV
-803 KEEKELKKLERDIK
+803 QEEKELRKLERDIK
-817 KLEKAE
+817 KLEKAD
-823 KAEKNNKKT
+823 KDNKKVK
-832 NKYHEDESSNIYK
+832 KYHEDESSNIYK
-845 RNELPKKQTGYT
+845 RNELPKKEKTDT
-857 HLMKAENLSTI
+857 FNTLMKAEYTKTSQ
-868 RKKQQEEQINKAREE
+868 KQQREEELAKAREE

-888 LKDAGG
+888 FKDAGG
-894 ISQNTREKPANRTT
+894 TPQNTREQSANRTK
-908 PIFKEV
+908 PRFKEV
-914 YAEGKFR
+914 YAEGNFR
-921 NLKGKLTELRDKL
+921 NLKGKLTEFGDKL
-934 NANGVLND
+934 ENNGVLND
-942 KDKVRVVELVRQVNE
+942 KDKARVTELVRQVNE

-968 AFIELSDYIDKS
+968 AFIALSDYIDKS

-989 ETTKV
+989 TKV
-994 NKKEYTTKDIVNPFA
+994 NKKGDTIKDIVNPFA
-1009 LNEDVDT
+1009 LNEDANT
-1016 TKVSK
+1016 TKVSE
-1021 KEDTISDVV
+1021 KEDTIKDIVQ
-1030 NPFMLN
+1030 PFTVN
-1036 KEEVETT
+1036 KEQVETT
-1043 TTTPE
+1043 TTPTE
-1048 PENTSKV
+1048 SENTPKV
-1055 ENIEETT
+1055 ETT
-1062 TTETTEK
+1062 TDTTEK
-1069 TTPKKKETK
+1069 TTPKKTETK

-1095 VQEVVKSIPKEER
+1095 VQEVVKAIPKEER

-1125 DDLEVVSPADITVEE
+1125 DDIEVVSPNDITVEE
-1140 TITPTEETVKVN
+1140 ETITQVN

-1162 ATQYELEKS
+1162 STQYELEKS
-1171 FDKGNQQENID
+1171 FDNGKQQENID

-1192 KEIPKFENLLNRPK
+1192 KEIPKFENLLNKPK
-1206 DVEQAYSRT
+1206 NVEQAYSRT

-1222 IKLPTKVEKTVEQP
+1222 IKLPTKVEKTIEQP

-1271 EQSIPTMLNMYNRYL
+1271 QQSIPTMLNMYDRYI
-1286 SMGGEKIPQI
+1286 SMGGEKLPQI
-1296 ESYKNTE
+1296 ESYKNNE

-1308 EESVKSETK
+1308 TETK

-1325 VVKTPKEDTVK
+1325 VPKTPKEDTIK
-1336 PKLVTKET
+1336 PKVVTKET

-1357 TDTKLTKTQMVSK
+1357 TETKLNKTQMVSK

-1406 AELDEILEQR
+1406 AELDEIIEQR
-1416 KNDKIDTKV
+1416 KNNTVDTKV
-1425 NDTIDDEITG
+1425 NNNIDNEITG

-1450 KKTPEL
+1450 RKTPEL
-1456 PKSPTKPATPSK
+1456 PKKQTGMSK
-1468 DEFFAKLRGVGFK
+1468 DALFAKLRADGFK
-1481 FDVGTKKSGEYLS
+1481 FDVGTKESGEYLS
-1494 KVLDNVDENTDPEF
+1494 KVLDNVDENTDPNF
-1508 AKTVEVI
+1508 TKTVEVV

-1528 SNTDSVKKAIENLK
+1528 TNAESVKKAIENLE

-1559 RYINAYSTEDGF
+1559 KYINAYSTEDGF

-1578 FYNKIGDKHK
+1578 FYQQIGDKHK
-1588 ARECMAALQENA
+1588 ADKCMAALQENI
-1600 TNSGRFVQS
+1600 TNSARAVQS

-1625 IDELS
+1625 INELS

-1649 ISEVERKG
+1649 ISEVEKKG

-1672 SLITEA
+1672 SLVTEA
-1678 FKIDDTDSD
+1678 FKIPDTDSD
-1687 AYQQRIALANK
+1687 AYKQRIALANK
-1698 IVADKMPK
+1698 IVADKIPK
-1706 KIGEQLMNARKLS
+1706 KIGEQLMSARRLS
-1719 MMLNVKSLVRNV
+1719 MMLSVKSAVRNV
-1731 ITPIIGHP
+1731 VTPTIGHT
-1739 IVLTKASV
+1739 VNLAKLSV

-1785 DAAVEKAKL
+1785 DKAVERAKL

-1822 KVGNRLA
+1822 KVDNHLA
-1829 KVVYGT
+1829 KTVYGT
-1835 LNTPDQYFYARY
+1835 LNVPDQYFYARY
-1847 FEGSLKYQMR
+1847 FEGSLQYQMR
-1857 VNNVSEP
+1857 ANNVSEP

-1870 IATRDANEHTYKN
+1870 IATRDANEQTYKN

-1889 QQSMKIVN
+1889 KKSMEIVN
-1897 MLNQVDIDGFRLGDV
+1897 MLNKVDIDGFRLGDV

-1917 LTPSNI
+1917 LTPSNL

-1950 SDNVSKEDVLIAKH
+1950 DGKVSKEDVLIAKH

-1983 TALAKAGLTTG
+1983 HLLAKAGLTTG

-2061 RKVARDSV
+2061 RKVAADSI

-2078 KTLFA
+2078 KTFIS

-2095 VWDTIASLPASFIP
+2095 LWDTIASLPASFIP

-2122 QKQVYDKN
+2122 QKQVHDEN

-2136 NQVLNSVPLLK
+2136 NQILNGTPLLK
-2147 SMLEDKMNVLGDVP
+2147 SMLEDKTNVLGDVP

-2167 SDNPIVRLADA
+2167 SDNPIVRLFDV
-2178 YINPTNVGSDT
+2178 YVNPTNVGSDT

-2202 NNTGVDSILPTR
+2202 NNTGVDNILPTR
-2214 VKTVISYTVDGKKM
+2214 VKSIISYTVDGKKM

-2239 IIGKTGKN
+2239 IIGNTGKN
-2247 LSNILSELLVN
+2247 LSNAISELLLN
-2258 DTYVG
+2258 DSYVG
-2263 LNYDDKAELLTTL
+2263 LDYDDKAELLATL
-2276 GRYAKAKAI
+2276 GRYVRDKAI
-2285 VDSGYAKSY
+2285 VDSGYVKGY
-2294 SLSNSDYYTINKYIT
+2294 SPTNGDYATINKYMT
-2309 RDLTVANALIYKQ
+2309 KGLSLANALTYKQ
-2322 VINKIEGDKDANG
+2322 IINKIEGDKDDNG
-2335 ETIKGTKQGNK
+2335 ETIKGSKQGNR

-2359 KNAMLSLITSSK
+2359 KNAMLSLITTSK

-2393 MNKKDTFIIENI
+2393 LNKKDTFIIENI

-2431 AITADYDANGK
+2431 SITADYDANGN

>member
-1 MGLVYNTKNGT
+1 MSYKKLEKDLEKKIKVVAVNDRPITPT
-12 NKYELANKTLRKPTD
+12 NLYAPQIKPRAEFRQ
-27 VPKKKSKKKLP
+27 LP
-38 KKDNKKVS
+38 KKNTPKLNPVTRGLTTAFSTLSTMGDTALRAGEGLFDATIGNQLILGTKYIDNIAGTNLSDEAIKLIKTDWAGKLTSQNEFIQDFRYSNPVS
-46 NSNKQKNINYFDD
+46 NTVDQLAPTITNALIQSQVGIVPMALSYGGQKMQEKLNKGSTY
-59 GYDFGDITRTAIQ
+59 
-72 LGKNLVKAPENFK
+72 GKAV
-85 NGYDPGDIIKTVGAS
+85 AS
-100 ALDIGAGTVKGIMNF
+100 GAGT
-115 GESAIAD
+115 IA
-122 PLQYGVAQVSDWMGF
+122 AQVLA
-137 DKFAN
+137 DKAIGGLVKDKTVAKKTFFSPFLSNLLKNGGDDAVKATAKETVKKLFKGAGNTLIISGKEWSEETLENVLDKAIDN
-142 AVREN
+142 AIYGTNEN
-147 AKQSGV
+147 ILPSV
-153 EQTFAPIDKLTN
+153 EEFLETGKISALTTILLGAGTDYTN
-165 RYTAIGTTGD
+165 RNYANKIKQDIDTIRSSDKYINGD
-175 QISSGIGNII
+175 
-185 AMSNGSGLLKA
+185 AETKA
-196 KGLPSKINVGKFA
+196 NLDNYIDNMIKD
-209 IPTTS
+209 
-214 IASGIGSGMTEA
+214 
-226 YNNGASDG
+226 YHD
-234 EAWAY
+234 
-239 GALSGL
+239 
-245 AEGFSESL
+245 
-253 FGGLGERFN
+253 RFN
-262 LNVGEGGLDDFLI
+262 ESEI
-275 KKFTDK
+275 KKD
-281 ISNQTL
+281 N
-287 RILAESGLKA
+287 
-297 TGEGVEEILS
+297 V
-307 GVGSAF
+307 
-313 AKNFTYLSEK
+313 N
-323 DLKTLIKDENLA
+323 KDE
-335 EQFIMGTLTSLISQT
+335 
-350 PGTIQGIRTGTDLV
+350 
-364 NVKSPNDKDLPSK
+364 
-377 DMQKNVPQDN
+377 
-387 NDDTIID
+387 
-394 KINKQTNKN
+394 INKQTNKN
-403 LGDAISLSSSVEDLI
+403 LGKAISLSSSTEDLI

-428 DGSKKLLGAVETFYS
+428 DGSKQLLGSVESFS
-443 KKELAT
+443 NKKELAT

-482 SISGQINND
+482 SIGGQINKD

-502 EDAVLNEIIN
+502 EDAALNEIMN

-537 QNFADAKKLVD
+537 QNFADARQLVN
-548 DINDLLTGENYGKVR
+548 DINDLLDGENYGKVR

-619 VNKESGEKI
+619 INQESGEKI
-628 SVNTNI
+628 SVNTNV

-737 DAVSQKYFKSP
+737 DTVSQHYFKSP

-788 KLETAEQLKKEKAKV
+788 KIEADEQRKQEKAKRQ
-803 KEEKELKKLERDIK
+803 EEKELRKLERDIK

-823 KAEKNNKKT
+823 KDSKKAK
-832 NKYHEDESSNIYK
+832 KYHEDESSNIYK
-845 RNELPKKQTGYT
+845 RNELPKNGKKTDT
-857 HLMKAENLSTI
+857 FNTLMKAEYTKTSQ
-868 RKKQQEEQINKAREE
+868 KQQREEEIRKAREE

-888 LKDAGG
+888 FKDAGG
-894 ISQNTREKPANRTT
+894 TPQNTREQSANRTK
-908 PIFKEV
+908 PRFKEV
-914 YAEGKFR
+914 YAEGNFR
-921 NLKGKLTELRDKL
+921 NLKGKLTEFRDKL
-934 NANGVLND
+934 DKQGVLND
-942 KDKVRVVELVRQVNE
+942 KDNARVTELVRQVNE

-989 ETTKV
+989 TKV
-994 NKKEYTTKDIVNPFA
+994 NKKGDTIKDIVNPFA

-1021 KEDTISDVV
+1021 KGDTTKDIVQ
-1030 NPFMLN
+1030 PFTVN
-1036 KEEVETT
+1036 KETVETT

-1048 PENTSKV
+1048 PENTTKV
-1055 ENIEETT
+1055 ETT

-1069 TTPKKKETK
+1069 TTPKKTETK

-1125 DDLEVVSPADITVEE
+1125 DDLEVVSPNDITVEE
-1140 TITPTEETVKVN
+1140 EITPTEETTTQVN
-1152 EEEKLKAKLA
+1152 EEEKLKAKLES
-1162 ATQYELEKS
+1162 TRYSLEKS
-1171 FDKGNQQENID
+1171 FDNGKQQENID

-1206 DVEQAYSRT
+1206 DVEQEYSRT

-1222 IKLPTKVEKTVEQP
+1222 IKLPTKKDVKVEETVKQP
-1236 SKTEKDIKA
+1236 AKTEKDIKA
-1245 ETDKEVN
+1245 ETDEEVN

-1317 KETPKVEE
+1317 KEAPKVEE
-1325 VVKTPKEDTVK
+1325 VPKTPKEDTVK
-1336 PKLVTKET
+1336 PKPLTKET

-1357 TDTKLTKTQMVSK
+1357 TETKLTKTQMVSK

-1406 AELDEILEQR
+1406 AELDEIIEQR

-1425 NDTIDDEITG
+1425 NDNIDDEITG

-1450 KKTPEL
+1450 RKTPEL
-1456 PKSPTKPATPSK
+1456 PKSPTKQATPSK

-1481 FDVGTKKSGEYLS
+1481 FDVGTKESGEYLS

-1508 AKTVEVI
+1508 AKTVEVV

-1559 RYINAYSTEDGF
+1559 KYINAYSTEDGF

-1578 FYNKIGDKHK
+1578 FYNQIGNKKK
-1588 ARECMAALQENA
+1588 ARECMSALLETA

-1630 KAYNKISN
+1630 KYYDKNVN

-1644 IVKAW
+1644 IIKAW
-1649 ISEVERKG
+1649 ISEVEKKG

-1672 SLITEA
+1672 SLVTEA
-1678 FKIDDTDSD
+1678 FKIPDTDSD
-1687 AYQQRIALANK
+1687 AYKQRIALANK

-1719 MMLNVKSLVRNV
+1719 MMLNLKTLIKNV
-1731 ITPIIGHP
+1731 ATPMIGHS
-1739 IVLTKASV
+1739 VNLAKYSV
-1747 GSVLDSIVTDMYTYN
+1747 GSVLDSIVTDMYTYK

-1772 ITKAERKDIQPFI
+1772 ITKEERTKIQPFI
-1785 DAAVEKAKL
+1785 DKAVERAKL

-1812 DPFNSDSIIG
+1812 DPFNSNSIIG
-1822 KVGNRLA
+1822 KVSNRLD
-1829 KVVYGT
+1829 KGVYGN
-1835 LNTPDQYFYARY
+1835 LGVNDQRFFVRY
-1847 FEGSLKYQMR
+1847 FEGSLQYQMR
-1857 VNNVSEP
+1857 ANNVNEP

-1889 QQSMKIVN
+1889 QQSMTIVN
-1897 MLNQVDIDGFRLGDV
+1897 MLNKADIDGFRLGDV

-1950 SDNVSKEDVLIAKH
+1950 NDKVSKEDVLIAKH

-1983 TALAKAGLTTG
+1983 HLLAKAGLTTG
-1994 DEDEDKETA
+1994 AEDEDKETA
-2003 EFMKSVGFKPYS
+2003 EFMKAVGFKPYS
-2015 FKIGGKYITYDWAQP
+2015 FKVGGKYITYDWAQP

-2054 FDEFKQL
+2054 LDEFKQL
-2061 RKVARDSV
+2061 RKVAADSV
-2069 LQQTALDTI
+2069 LNITALDTI
-2078 KTLFA
+2078 KTFIS

-2095 VWDTIASLPASFIP
+2095 LWDTVVSLPASFIP
-2109 GIVKQTADFIDPN
+2109 GIIKQTADFIDPN
-2122 QKQVYDKN
+2122 QKQVHDEN

-2136 NQVLNSVPLLK
+2136 NQILNSVPLLK

-2161 QKYTGI
+2161 QKYTGL
-2167 SDNPIVRLADA
+2167 SDNPIIRLADA
-2178 YINPTNVGSDT
+2178 YLNPTNVGSDT

-2247 LSNILSELLVN
+2247 LSNAISELLLN
-2258 DTYVG
+2258 DSYVG
-2263 LNYDDKAELLTTL
+2263 LDYNEKAELLKTL
-2276 GRYAKAKAI
+2276 GSYARDKAI
-2285 VDSGYAKSY
+2285 VDSGYAKGY
-2294 SLSNSDYYTINKYIT
+2294 APTNGDYATINKYMSKG
-2309 RDLTVANALIYKQ
+2309 LSLANALTYKQ
-2322 VINKIEGDKDANG
+2322 IINKIEGDKDENG
-2335 ETIKGTKQGNK
+2335 ETIKGSKQGNR
-2346 AYAIMQMDISDSQ
+2346 AYTIMQMDISDSQ

-2431 AITADYDANGK
+2431 AITADYDANGN

>member
-12 NKYELANKTLRKPTD
+12 NKYELANKTLQKPTD

-59 GYDFGDITRTAIQ
+59 GYDFGDITRTGIQ
-72 LGKNLVKAPENFK
+72 LGKNLVKTPENFK
-85 NGYDPGDIIKTVGAS
+85 DGYQFGDITKTIGAS

-115 GESAIAD
+115 GESAFAD

-175 QISSGIGNII
+175 QLSSGMGNLI
-185 AMSNGSGLLKA
+185 AMINGSGLLKA
-196 KGLPSKINVGKFA
+196 KGLPSSINVGKFA
-209 IPTTS
+209 MPVTS
-214 IASGIGSGMTEA
+214 IASGLGSGMTEA
-226 YNNGASDG
+226 YNNKGTTDG

-239 GALSGL
+239 GMLSGL

-253 FGGLGERFN
+253 FGGLGKRFN
-262 LNVGEGGLDDFLI
+262 LNVGEGGLDDFVI

-281 ISNQTL
+281 ISNKTL
-287 RILAESGLKA
+287 KILAESGLKA

-313 AKNFTYLSEK
+313 AKNFTYLSEE
-323 DLKTLIKDENLA
+323 DLKTLIKDENLT

-394 KINKQTNKN
+394 EINKQTNKN
-403 LGDAISLSSSVEDLI
+403 LGDAISLSSSTEDLI
-418 ARKTELQDFV
+418 VRKNELQDFV
-428 DGSKKLLGAVETFYS
+428 DGSKQLLGSVESFSS

-449 ITDKYDKELKAI
+449 MTDKYDKELKAI
-461 DAELKKRGVVEQEQA
+461 NAELKKRGVVEQEQA

-482 SISGQINND
+482 SISGQINQD

-502 EDAVLNEIIN
+502 EDAVLDEIIN

-532 LQNKK
+532 LKNKK
-537 QNFADAKKLVD
+537 QNFADATKLVN
-548 DINDLLTGENYGKVR
+548 DINDLLEGENYGKVR

-619 VNKESGEKI
+619 VNQESGEKI
-628 SVNTNI
+628 SVNTNV

-646 KADAD
+646 KADPD

-661 IKNTTTDE
+661 IKNTTSDE

-737 DAVSQKYFKSP
+737 DSVSQRYFKSP

-788 KLETAEQLKKEKAKV
+788 KIEAKEQRQKEKAKLQ
-803 KEEKELKKLERDIK
+803 EEKELRKLERDIK

-823 KAEKNNKKT
+823 KDNKKVK
-832 NKYHEDESSNIYK
+832 KYHEDESSNIYK
-845 RNELPKKQTGYT
+845 RNELPKKGKTDT
-857 HLMKAENLSTI
+857 FNTLMKAEYTKTSQ
-868 RKKQQEEQINKAREE
+868 KQQREEEIRKAREE

-888 LKDAGG
+888 FKDAGG
-894 ISQNTREKPANRTT
+894 TSQNTREKSENRNK
-908 PIFKEV
+908 PRFKEV
-914 YAEGKFR
+914 YAEGTFR
-921 NLKGKLTELRDKL
+921 NLKGKLTEFRDKL
-934 NANGVLND
+934 ENNGVLND
-942 KDKVRVVELVRQVNE
+942 KDKTRVTELVRQVNE

-989 ETTKV
+989 TKV
-994 NKKEYTTKDIVNPFA
+994 SKKGDTIKDIVNPFA
-1009 LNEDVDT
+1009 LNEDVNT
-1016 TKVSK
+1016 TKVSE
-1021 KEDTISDVV
+1021 KEDTISNIV
-1030 NPFMLN
+1030 NPFTLN
-1036 KEEVETT
+1036 EEQAETT
-1043 TTTPE
+1043 TTTPK
-1048 PENTSKV
+1048 PENTPKV
-1055 ENIEETT
+1055 ETT
-1062 TTETTEK
+1062 TTETTEETK
-1069 TTPKKKETK
+1069 PKKTETK

-1095 VQEVVKSIPKEER
+1095 VQEVVKAIPKEER

-1125 DDLEVVSPADITVEE
+1125 DDLEVVSPNDITVEE
-1140 TITPTEETVKVN
+1140 TTTKVN

-1162 ATQYELEKS
+1162 STQYELEKS
-1171 FDKGNQQENID
+1171 FDNGKQQENID

-1192 KEIPKFENLLNRPK
+1192 KEIPKFENLLNKPK
-1206 DVEQAYSRT
+1206 NVEQAYSRT

-1222 IKLPTKVEKTVEQP
+1222 IKLPTKVEKKVEQ
-1236 SKTEKDIKA
+1236 STETKKDIKA
-1245 ETDKEVN
+1245 ETDKEVS

-1308 EESVKSETK
+1308 EESVKSEPK

-1325 VVKTPKEDTVK
+1325 VSKTPKEDTVK
-1336 PKLVTKET
+1336 PKIVTKET

-1357 TDTKLTKTQMVSK
+1357 TETKLNKTQMVSK

-1406 AELDEILEQR
+1406 AELDEIIEQR

-1425 NDTIDDEITG
+1425 NDNIDDEITG

-1450 KKTPEL
+1450 RKTPEL
-1456 PKSPTKPATPSK
+1456 PKKQTGMSK
-1468 DEFFAKLRGVGFK
+1468 DALFAKLRGDGFK
-1481 FDVGTKKSGEYLS
+1481 FDVGTKESGKYLS

-1508 AKTVEVI
+1508 KRTVEVV

-1528 SNTDSVKKAIENLK
+1528 TNAESVKKAIENLE
-1542 TKGVDEEYGRL
+1542 TKGVTEEYGRL

-1559 RYINAYSTEDGF
+1559 KYINVYSTEDGF
-1571 ELAAMAN
+1571 ELASMAN
-1578 FYNKIGDKHK
+1578 FYNQIGDKKK
-1588 ARECMAALQENA
+1588 ARECMAALQETA
-1600 TNSGRFVQS
+1600 TNSGRFTQS

-1625 IDELS
+1625 IDQLS
-1630 KAYNKISN
+1630 KAYKKNVDSN
-1638 SRIKDP
+1638 VNDP
-1644 IVKAW
+1644 IIKAW
-1649 ISEVERKG
+1649 ISEVEKKG
-1657 GVENLLSPEEYLVME
+1657 GVENLLTPEEYLVME

-1687 AYQQRIALANK
+1687 AYKQRIALAEK
-1698 IVADKMPK
+1698 IVADKIPK
-1706 KIGEQLMNARKLS
+1706 KIGEQITNARRLS
-1719 MMLNVKSLVRNV
+1719 MMLSVKSLIKNV
-1731 ITPIIGHP
+1731 VTPTIGHP
-1739 IVLTKASV
+1739 INLTTNSI
-1747 GSVLDSIVTDMYTYN
+1747 GSVYDAIVTNMYKYD
-1762 GEKLGKTMGN
+1762 GEKLDRTIGN
-1772 ITKAERKDIQPFI
+1772 ITEEERNKIKPFI
-1785 DAAVEKAKL
+1785 DKAVERAKL

-1812 DPFNSDSIIG
+1812 DPFNSNSIIG
-1822 KVGNRLA
+1822 KVSNGLA
-1829 KVVYGT
+1829 KGVYGN
-1835 LNTPDQYFYARY
+1835 LSVNDQRFFARY
-1847 FEGSLKYQMR
+1847 FEGSLQYQMR
-1857 VNNVSEP
+1857 ANNVNEP

-1870 IATRDANEHTYKN
+1870 IATKDANDQTYKN
-1883 KNSRLY
+1883 KDSRVY
-1889 QQSMKIVN
+1889 QQSMKIIKL
-1897 MLNQVDIDGFRLGDV
+1897 LNQVDIDGFRLGDT

-1917 LTPSNI
+1917 LTQSNI
-1923 ASLAVHYSPVGA
+1923 ASLVIHYTPVGA

-1950 SDNVSKEDVLIAKH
+1950 NDKVSKEDVLMAKH
-1964 EFVNSMSQA
+1964 DYVKSMSQA
-1973 TVGSLMFVAA
+1973 TVGSLMFIAA
-1983 TALAKAGLTTG
+1983 HVLAKAGLTTG
-1994 DEDEDKETA
+1994 AEDEDKETA

-2061 RKVARDSV
+2061 RKVAADSI

-2078 KTLFA
+2078 KTFIS

-2095 VWDTIASLPASFIP
+2095 LWDTIASLPASFIP

-2122 QKQVYDKN
+2122 EKQVHDEN

-2136 NQVLNSVPLLK
+2136 NQVLNGVPLLK
-2147 SMLEDKMNVLGDVP
+2147 SMLEDKPNVLGDVP

-2167 SDNPIVRLADA
+2167 SDNPIVRLFDV
-2178 YINPTNVGSDT
+2178 YVNPANVGSDT

-2239 IIGKTGKN
+2239 IIGETGKN
-2247 LSNILSELLVN
+2247 LSEILSELLVN

-2263 LNYDDKAELLTTL
+2263 LDYDDKAELLTTL

-2322 VINKIEGDKDANG
+2322 VINKIEGDKDDNG
-2335 ETIKGTKQGNK
+2335 ETIKGSKQGNR
-2346 AYAIMQMDISDSQ
+2346 AYAIMQMDISDTQ
-2359 KNAMLSLITSSK
+2359 KNAMLSLLTTSK

-2431 AITADYDANGK
+2431 AITADYDANGN

>member
-1 MGLVYNTKNGT
+1 MSYKKLEKDLEKKIKVVAVNDRPITPTNLYAPQIKPRAEFRQLPKKNTPKLNPVQRGLTTAYSTLSGIGETTLRAGEGFLDATLGNALVLGSKPIDMLTGT
-12 NKYELANKTLRKPTD
+12 NLSKKASNLVKTDWVGKLTSQNEYIQDFRYSNPVTNTVDQVASTLTNAALQYKLGILKMAAAYGGQKMQEKLNEGSSYGKAVASGAGTIAAQVLADKAIGGVIKDKTLANKTFFSPILSSLLKNGGDDAVKATAKET
-27 VPKKKSKKKLP
+27 VKKLFKGAGNTLIISGKEWSEETLENVLDKAIDNAIYGTNENILP
-38 KKDNKKVS
+38 SVEEFLETGKISALTTILLGAGTDYVNRNYANKIKQDIDTIRSSDAYINGDADTRANLDNEIDNMIKDYHDRFNESEIKKDNV
-46 NSNKQKNINYFDD
+46 N
-59 GYDFGDITRTAIQ
+59 
-72 LGKNLVKAPENFK
+72 
-85 NGYDPGDIIKTVGAS
+85 
-100 ALDIGAGTVKGIMNF
+100 
-115 GESAIAD
+115 
-122 PLQYGVAQVSDWMGF
+122 
-137 DKFAN
+137 
-142 AVREN
+142 
-147 AKQSGV
+147 
-153 EQTFAPIDKLTN
+153 
-165 RYTAIGTTGD
+165 
-175 QISSGIGNII
+175 
-185 AMSNGSGLLKA
+185 
-196 KGLPSKINVGKFA
+196 
-209 IPTTS
+209 
-214 IASGIGSGMTEA
+214 
-226 YNNGASDG
+226 
-234 EAWAY
+234 
-239 GALSGL
+239 
-245 AEGFSESL
+245 
-253 FGGLGERFN
+253 
-262 LNVGEGGLDDFLI
+262 
-275 KKFTDK
+275 
-281 ISNQTL
+281 
-287 RILAESGLKA
+287 
-297 TGEGVEEILS
+297 
-307 GVGSAF
+307 
-313 AKNFTYLSEK
+313 
-323 DLKTLIKDENLA
+323 KDE
-335 EQFIMGTLTSLISQT
+335 
-350 PGTIQGIRTGTDLV
+350 
-364 NVKSPNDKDLPSK
+364 
-377 DMQKNVPQDN
+377 
-387 NDDTIID
+387 
-394 KINKQTNKN
+394 INKQTNKN
-403 LGDAISLSSSVEDLI
+403 LGDAISLSSSTEDLI
-418 ARKTELQDFV
+418 ARKTELKDFV
-428 DGSKKLLGAVETFYS
+428 DGSKQLLGSVES
-443 KKELAT
+443 LSNKKELAT
-449 ITDKYDKELKAI
+449 ITGKYDKELKAI

-476 LDAELD
+476 LNAELD
-482 SISGQINND
+482 TISGQINKD

-502 EDAVLNEIIN
+502 EDAVLNEIMN

-532 LQNKK
+532 LKNKK
-537 QNFADAKKLVD
+537 QNFADATKLVN
-548 DINDLLTGENYGKVR
+548 DINDLLEGENYGKVR

-619 VNKESGEKI
+619 INQESGEKI
-628 SVNTNI
+628 SVNTNV

-646 KADAD
+646 KADGD

-691 NTDELIEEIGADE
+691 NTDEVIEEIGADE

-737 DAVSQKYFKSP
+737 DAVSQHYFKSP

-788 KLETAEQLKKEKAKV
+788 KIEVDEQRKQEKAKLQ
-803 KEEKELKKLERDIK
+803 EEKELRKLERDIK

-823 KAEKNNKKT
+823 KDSKKPK
-832 NKYHEDESSNIYK
+832 KYHEDESSNIYK
-845 RNELPKKQTGYT
+845 RNELPKNDKKTDT
-857 HLMKAENLSTI
+857 FNTLMKAEYTKTSQ
-868 RKKQQEEQINKAREE
+868 KQQREEEIRKAREE

-888 LKDAGG
+888 FKDAGG
-894 ISQNTREKPANRTT
+894 VAQNTREQSANRTK
-908 PIFKEV
+908 PRFKEV
-914 YAEGKFR
+914 YAEGNFR
-921 NLKGKLTELRDKL
+921 NLKGKLTEFRDKL
-934 NANGVLND
+934 DKQGVLND
-942 KDKVRVVELVRQVNE
+942 KDNARVTELVRQVNE

-989 ETTKV
+989 TKV
-994 NKKEYTTKDIVNPFA
+994 NKKGDTIKDIVNPFA

-1021 KEDTISDVV
+1021 KGDTIQDIVQ
-1030 NPFMLN
+1030 PFTVN
-1036 KEEVETT
+1036 KEQVETT

-1048 PENTSKV
+1048 PENTPKV
-1055 ENIEETT
+1055 EN
-1062 TTETTEK
+1062 TEK
-1069 TTPKKKETK
+1069 TTPKKTETK

-1095 VQEVVKSIPKEER
+1095 VQEVVKAIPKEER

-1125 DDLEVVSPADITVEE
+1125 DDLEVVSPNDITVEE

-1152 EEEKLKAKLA
+1152 EEEKLKAKLES
-1162 ATQYELEKS
+1162 TRYSLEKS
-1171 FDKGNQQENID
+1171 FENGTQQENID

-1192 KEIPKFENLLNRPK
+1192 KEIPKFENLLNKPK

-1222 IKLPTKVEKTVEQP
+1222 IKLPSKKDTKVEETVEQP

-1325 VVKTPKEDTVK
+1325 VTKTPKEDTVK
-1336 PKLVTKET
+1336 PKPLTKET

-1357 TDTKLTKTQMVSK
+1357 TETKLNKTQMVSK

-1406 AELDEILEQR
+1406 AELDEIIEQR

-1425 NDTIDDEITG
+1425 NDNIDEITG

-1450 KKTPEL
+1450 RKTPEL
-1456 PKSPTKPATPSK
+1456 PKSPTKQTTPSK

-1481 FDVGTKKSGEYLS
+1481 FDVGTKENGKYLS
-1494 KVLDNVDENTDPEF
+1494 KLFANIDENTDPEF
-1508 AKTVEVI
+1508 KRTVEVLREI
-1515 RQLDSKLGMISRK
+1515 DSNLGMITRE
-1528 SNTDSVKKAIENLK
+1528 SNAETAKKAYNNIVNN
-1542 TKGVDEEYGRL
+1542 GVDEEYKRL
-1553 TAQKDG
+1553 TAKKDG
-1559 RYINAYSTEDGF
+1559 EYTNHYTHVNGV
-1571 ELAAMAN
+1571 ELSHIAQ
-1578 FYNKIGDKHK
+1578 FYMQHGDVNK
-1588 ARECMAALQENA
+1588 ALECMGAAQDMA
-1600 TNSGRFVQS
+1600 TNSGRFLQVLG
-1609 MAAIK
+1609 AIK
-1614 MSSPELYATSL
+1614 ASSPELYTLSL

-1630 KAYNKISN
+1630 KCYKKNVDSN
-1638 SRIKDP
+1638 VKDP
-1644 IVKAW
+1644 LIKAW
-1649 ISEVERKG
+1649 ISEVEKKG
-1657 GVENLLSPEEYLVME
+1657 GVENLLTPEEYLVME
-1672 SLITEA
+1672 SLVTEA
-1678 FKIDDTDSD
+1678 FKIKDTDND
-1687 AYQQRIALANK
+1687 GYEQRIALANK

-1706 KIGEQLMNARKLS
+1706 KIGEQLMNARRLS
-1719 MMLNVKSLVRNV
+1719 MMLSAKALVKNVL
-1731 ITPIIGHP
+1731 TPIIGHP
-1739 IVLTKASV
+1739 VNLAKYSV

-1772 ITKAERKDIQPFI
+1772 ITKAERKNIKPFI
-1785 DAAVEKAKL
+1785 DKAVERAKL

-1812 DPFNSDSIIG
+1812 DSFNSDSIIG

-1829 KVVYGT
+1829 KAVYGT
-1835 LNTPDQYFYARY
+1835 LNASDQYFYARY
-1847 FEGSLKYQMR
+1847 FEGSLQYQMR
-1857 VNNVSEP
+1857 ANNVNEP

-1889 QQSMKIVN
+1889 KKSMEIVN
-1897 MLNQVDIDGFRLGDV
+1897 MLNKADIDGFRLGDV

-1923 ASLAVHYSPVGA
+1923 ASLVVHYSPVGA

-1950 SDNVSKEDVLIAKH
+1950 DGKVSKEDVLIAKH

-1973 TVGSLMFVAA
+1973 TVGSLMFIAA
-1983 TALAKAGLTTG
+1983 HVLAKAGLTTG

-2003 EFMKSVGFKPYS
+2003 EFMKAVGFKPYS

-2061 RKVARDSV
+2061 RKVAADSV
-2069 LQQTALDTI
+2069 LSITALDTI
-2078 KTLFA
+2078 KTFIS

-2095 VWDTIASLPASFIP
+2095 LWDTIASLPASFIP
-2109 GIVKQTADFIDPN
+2109 GIVKQTADFMDPN

-2136 NQVLNSVPLLK
+2136 NQILNGTPLLK

-2161 QKYTGI
+2161 QKYTGL

-2178 YINPTNVGSDT
+2178 YLNPTNVGSDT

-2202 NNTGVDSILPTR
+2202 NHTGVDSILPTR

-2247 LSNILSELLVN
+2247 LSNAISELLLN
-2258 DTYVG
+2258 DSYVG
-2263 LNYDDKAELLTTL
+2263 LDYNEKAELLKTL
-2276 GRYAKAKAI
+2276 GSYARDKAI
-2285 VDSGYAKSY
+2285 VDSGYAKGY
-2294 SLSNSDYYTINKYIT
+2294 TPTNGDYATINKYMT
-2309 RDLTVANALIYKQ
+2309 KGLSLANALTYKQ
-2322 VINKIEGDKDANG
+2322 VINKIEGDKDDNG
-2335 ETIKGTKQGNK
+2335 ETIKGSKQGNR

-2376 DSLSNLL
+2376 DTLSNLL

-2431 AITADYDANGK
+2431 AITADYDANGN

>member
-1 MGLVYNTKNGT
+1 MSYKKLEKDLEKKIKVVAVNDRPITPTNLYAPQIKPRAEFRQLPKKNTPKLNPVQRGLTTAFSTLSTIGDTTLRAGEGILDTTLGTALVLGSKPIDMLTGT
-12 NKYELANKTLRKPTD
+12 NLSKKASDLVKTDWVGKLTSQNEYIQDFRYSNPVTNTVDQVASTLTNAALQYKLGILKMAAAYGGQKMQEKLNEGSSYGKAVASGAGTIAAQVLADKAIGGVIKDKTLANKTFFSPFLSNLLKNGGDDAVKATAKET
-27 VPKKKSKKKLP
+27 VKKLF
-38 KKDNKKVS
+38 KGAGNTLIISGKEWSEETLENVLDKAIDNAIYGT
-46 NSNKQKNINYFDD
+46 NENILPSVEEFLE
-59 GYDFGDITRTAIQ
+59 T
-72 LGKNLVKAPENFK
+72 GK
-85 NGYDPGDIIKTVGAS
+85 IS
-100 ALDIGAGTVKGIMNF
+100 ALTTILLGAGT
-115 GESAIAD
+115 D
-122 PLQYGVAQVSDWMGF
+122 Y
-137 DKFAN
+137 
-142 AVREN
+142 
-147 AKQSGV
+147 
-153 EQTFAPIDKLTN
+153 TN
-165 RYTAIGTTGD
+165 RNYANKIKQDIDTIRSSDKYINGD
-175 QISSGIGNII
+175 
-185 AMSNGSGLLKA
+185 AETKA
-196 KGLPSKINVGKFA
+196 NLDNEIDSMIKN
-209 IPTTS
+209 
-214 IASGIGSGMTEA
+214 
-226 YNNGASDG
+226 YH
-234 EAWAY
+234 
-239 GALSGL
+239 
-245 AEGFSESL
+245 
-253 FGGLGERFN
+253 ERFN
-262 LNVGEGGLDDFLI
+262 ESEI
-275 KKFTDK
+275 K
-281 ISNQTL
+281 N
-287 RILAESGLKA
+287 
-297 TGEGVEEILS
+297 
-307 GVGSAF
+307 
-313 AKNFTYLSEK
+313 
-323 DLKTLIKDENLA
+323 KDEN
-335 EQFIMGTLTSLISQT
+335 IT
-350 PGTIQGIRTGTDLV
+350 
-364 NVKSPNDKDLPSK
+364 KDE
-377 DMQKNVPQDN
+377 
-387 NDDTIID
+387 
-394 KINKQTNKN
+394 INKQSNKN
-403 LGDAISLSSSVEDLI
+403 LGKAISLSSSTEDLI
-418 ARKTELQDFV
+418 ARKNELKDFV
-428 DGSKKLLGAVETFYS
+428 DGSKQLLGSVESFS
-443 KKELAT
+443 NKKELAT
-449 ITDKYDKELKAI
+449 IAGKYDKELKAI
-461 DAELKKRGVVEQEQA
+461 NAELKKRGVVEQEQA
-476 LDAELD
+476 LDAELE
-482 SISGQINND
+482 SVSGQINKD

-502 EDAVLNEIIN
+502 EDAVLNEIMN

-532 LQNKK
+532 LKNKK
-537 QNFADAKKLVD
+537 QNFADARQLVN
-548 DINDLLTGENYGKVR
+548 DINDLLEGENYGKVR

-619 VNKESGEKI
+619 INQESGEKI
-628 SVNTNI
+628 SVNTNV

-737 DAVSQKYFKSP
+737 DAVSQRYFKSP

-788 KLETAEQLKKEKAKV
+788 KIEADEQRKQEKAKRQG
-803 KEEKELKKLERDIK
+803 EKELRKLEGNIK

-823 KAEKNNKKT
+823 KDSKKP
-832 NKYHEDESSNIYK
+832 KKHYEDESSNIYK
-845 RNELPKKQTGYT
+845 RNELPKNDKKTDT
-857 HLMKAENLSTI
+857 FNTLMKAEYTKTSQ
-868 RKKQQEEQINKAREE
+868 KQQREEEIRKAREE

-888 LKDAGG
+888 FKDAGG
-894 ISQNTREKPANRTT
+894 TSQNTREQSANRTK
-908 PIFKEV
+908 PRFKEV
-914 YAEGKFR
+914 YAEGNFR
-921 NLKGKLTELRDKL
+921 NLKGKLTEFRDKL
-934 NANGVLND
+934 DKQGVLND
-942 KDKVRVVELVRQVNE
+942 KDNARVTELVRQVNA

-968 AFIELSDYIDKS
+968 AFIQLSDYIDKS

-989 ETTKV
+989 TKV
-994 NKKEYTTKDIVNPFA
+994 NKKGDTIKDIVNPFA

-1021 KEDTISDVV
+1021 KGDTIQDIVQ
-1030 NPFMLN
+1030 PFTVN
-1036 KEEVETT
+1036 KEQVETT

-1048 PENTSKV
+1048 PENTPKV
-1055 ENIEETT
+1055 ETT

-1069 TTPKKKETK
+1069 TTPKKTETKKTETK

-1125 DDLEVVSPADITVEE
+1125 DDLEVVSPNDITVEE

-1162 ATQYELEKS
+1162 STQYELEKS
-1171 FDKGNQQENID
+1171 FDNGKQEENID

-1222 IKLPTKVEKTVEQP
+1222 IKLPTKKDVKVEETTKKEVKNDPT
-1236 SKTEKDIKA
+1236 KD
-1245 ETDKEVN
+1245 VN

-1286 SMGGEKIPQI
+1286 SIGGEKIPQI

-1325 VVKTPKEDTVK
+1325 VSKTPKEDTVK
-1336 PKLVTKET
+1336 SKPLTKET

-1357 TDTKLTKTQMVSK
+1357 TETKLTKTQMVSK

-1406 AELDEILEQR
+1406 AELDEIIEQR
-1416 KNDKIDTKV
+1416 KNNKIDTKI
-1425 NDTIDDEITG
+1425 NDNIDDEITS

-1450 KKTPEL
+1450 RKTPEL
-1456 PKSPTKPATPSK
+1456 PKKQTGMSK
-1468 DEFFAKLRGVGFK
+1468 DELFAKLRGDGFK
-1481 FDVGTKKSGEYLS
+1481 FDVGTKESGKYLS
-1494 KVLDNVDENTDPEF
+1494 KVLANVDENTDPEF
-1508 AKTVEVI
+1508 KRTVEVL
-1515 RQLDSKLGMISRK
+1515 RQIDSNLGMITRE
-1528 SNTDSVKKAIENLK
+1528 SNAETAKKAYNNIVNN
-1542 TKGVDEEYGRL
+1542 GVDEEYKRL
-1553 TAQKDG
+1553 TAKKDG
-1559 RYINAYSTEDGF
+1559 EYTNHYTHVNGL
-1571 ELAAMAN
+1571 ELSHMAQ
-1578 FYNKIGDKHK
+1578 FYMQHGDVNK
-1588 ARECMAALQENA
+1588 ALECMGAAQDMA
-1600 TNSGRFVQS
+1600 TNSGRFLQVLG
-1609 MAAIK
+1609 AIK
-1614 MSSPELYATSL
+1614 ASSPELYTLSL

-1630 KAYNKISN
+1630 KCYKKNVDSN
-1638 SRIKDP
+1638 VKDP
-1644 IVKAW
+1644 LIKAW
-1649 ISEVERKG
+1649 ISEVEKKG
-1657 GVENLLSPEEYLVME
+1657 GVENLLTPEEYLVME
-1672 SLITEA
+1672 SLVTEA
-1678 FKIDDTDSD
+1678 FKIKDTDND
-1687 AYQQRIALANK
+1687 GYEQRIALANK

-1706 KIGEQLMNARKLS
+1706 KIGEQLMKARKLS
-1719 MMLNVKSLVRNV
+1719 MMLNGKSLVRNV
-1731 ITPIIGHP
+1731 ATPIIGHS
-1739 IVLTKASV
+1739 VNLAKLSV
-1747 GSVLDSIVTDMYTYN
+1747 GSVLDSIVTDMYTYK

-1785 DAAVEKAKL
+1785 DKAVERAKL

-1812 DPFNSDSIIG
+1812 DQFNSDSIIG

-1829 KVVYGT
+1829 KAVYGT
-1835 LNTPDQYFYARY
+1835 LNATDQYFYARY
-1847 FEGSLKYQMR
+1847 FEGSLQYQMR
-1857 VNNVSEP
+1857 ANNVNEP

-1870 IATRDANEHTYKN
+1870 IATRDANEQTYKN
-1883 KNSRLY
+1883 KNSRIY
-1889 QQSMKIVN
+1889 KKSMEIVN
-1897 MLNQVDIDGFRLGDV
+1897 LFNKVDIDGFRLGDI

-1950 SDNVSKEDVLIAKH
+1950 DGKVSKEDVLIAKH

-1994 DEDEDKETA
+1994 AEDEDKETA
-2003 EFMKSVGFKPYS
+2003 EFMKAVGFKPYS

-2061 RKVARDSV
+2061 RKVAADSI
-2069 LQQTALDTI
+2069 LQQTALDAI
-2078 KTLFA
+2078 KTFIS

-2095 VWDTIASLPASFIP
+2095 LWDTVVSLPASFIP

-2122 QKQVYDKN
+2122 QKQVHDEN

-2136 NQVLNSVPLLK
+2136 NQILNGTPLLK
-2147 SMLEDKMNVLGDVP
+2147 SMLENKPNVLGDVP
-2161 QKYTGI
+2161 QTYTGI
-2167 SDNPIVRLADA
+2167 SDNPIVRLFDA
-2178 YINPTNVGSDT
+2178 YVNPTNVGSDT

-2202 NNTGVDSILPTR
+2202 NHTGVDSILPTR
-2214 VKTVISYTVDGKKM
+2214 VKSVISYTVDGKKM

-2239 IIGKTGKN
+2239 IIGATGKN
-2247 LSNILSELLVN
+2247 LSNAISELLLN
-2258 DTYVG
+2258 DSYVG
-2263 LNYDDKAELLTTL
+2263 LDYNEKAELLKTL
-2276 GRYAKAKAI
+2276 GSYARDKAI
-2285 VDSGYAKSY
+2285 VDSGYAKGY
-2294 SLSNSDYYTINKYIT
+2294 VPTNGDYATINKYMT
-2309 RDLTVANALIYKQ
+2309 KGLNLANALTYKQ
-2322 VINKIEGDKDANG
+2322 VINKIEGDKDDNG
-2335 ETIKGTKQGNK
+2335 ETIKGSKQGK
-2346 AYAIMQMDISDSQ
+2346 RAYAIMQMDISDSQ

-2431 AITADYDANGK
+2431 AITADYDANGN

>member
-12 NKYELANKTLRKPTD
+12 NKYELANKTLQKPTD

-72 LGKNLVKAPENFK
+72 LGKNLVKTPENFK
-85 NGYDPGDIIKTVGAS
+85 DGYQRGDVLKTIGAS

-142 AVREN
+142 AVRKN

-185 AMSNGSGLLKA
+185 AMANGSGLLKA

-234 EAWAY
+234 EAWGY
-239 GALSGL
+239 GMLSGL

-281 ISNQTL
+281 ISNRTL
-287 RILAESGLKA
+287 GILAESGLKA

-313 AKNFTYLSEK
+313 AKKFTYLSKE

-350 PGTIQGIRTGTDLV
+350 PGTIQGIKTGGDLV
-364 NVKSPNDKDLPSK
+364 SIKSSNDQDLPSK

-387 NDDTIID
+387 NADTIID
-394 KINKQTNKN
+394 EINKQSSKN
-403 LGDAISLSSSVEDLI
+403 LGDAVSLSSSTEDLI

-428 DGSKKLLGAVETFYS
+428 DGSKQLLGSVETFSS

-449 ITDKYDKELKAI
+449 MTDKYDKELKAI

-476 LDAELD
+476 LDAELE
-482 SISGQINND
+482 SVSGQINKD
-491 LDNGIETNTAE
+491 LDNGIEMNTAE
-502 EDAVLNEIIN
+502 EDAVLNEIMN

-532 LQNKK
+532 LKNKK
-537 QNFADAKKLVD
+537 QNFADATKLVN
-548 DINDLLTGENYGKVR
+548 DINDLLEGENYGKVR

-619 VNKESGEKI
+619 INQESGEKV
-628 SVNTNI
+628 SVNTNV

-737 DAVSQKYFKSP
+737 DSVSQHYFKSP

-775 VENTLGY
+775 VEKTLGY
-782 NPIEKK
+782 NPVEMKKIEDGVA
-788 KLETAEQLKKEKAKV
+788 KLEAKEQRQKEKAKIQ
-803 KEEKELKKLERDIK
+803 EEKELRKLERDIK

-823 KAEKNNKKT
+823 KDNKKPK
-832 NKYHEDESSNIYK
+832 KYHEDESSNIYK
-845 RNELPKKQTGYT
+845 RNELPKNDKKTDT
-857 HLMKAENLSTI
+857 FNTLMKAEYTKTSQ
-868 RKKQQEEQINKAREE
+868 KQQREEEIRKAREE

-888 LKDAGG
+888 FKDAGG
-894 ISQNTREKPANRTT
+894 TPQNTREQSANRTK
-908 PIFKEV
+908 PRFKEV
-914 YAEGKFR
+914 YAEGTFR
-921 NLKGKLTELRDKL
+921 NLKGKLTEFRDKL
-934 NANGVLND
+934 DKQGVLND
-942 KDKVRVVELVRQVNE
+942 KDNARVTELVRQVNE

-968 AFIELSDYIDKS
+968 AFIALSDYIDKS

-989 ETTKV
+989 TKV
-994 NKKEYTTKDIVNPFA
+994 NEKGDTIKDIVNPFA
-1009 LNEDVDT
+1009 LNEDVNT
-1016 TKVSK
+1016 TKVSEK
-1021 KEDTISDVV
+1021 GDTTKDIVQ
-1030 NPFMLN
+1030 PFTVN
-1036 KEEVETT
+1036 KETVETT

-1048 PENTSKV
+1048 PENTPKV
-1055 ENIEETT
+1055 ETT

-1069 TTPKKKETK
+1069 TTPKKTETK

-1095 VQEVVKSIPKEER
+1095 VQEVVKAIPKEER

-1113 IVVAKV
+1113 IVVTKV

-1125 DDLEVVSPADITVEE
+1125 DDLEVVSPNDITVEE
-1140 TITPTEETVKVN
+1140 TITPTEETTTQVN

-1162 ATQYELEKS
+1162 STQYELEKS
-1171 FDKGNQQENID
+1171 FDNGKQQENID

-1192 KEIPKFENLLNRPK
+1192 KEIPKFENLLNKPK
-1206 DVEQAYSRT
+1206 NVESAYSRT

-1222 IKLPTKVEKTVEQP
+1222 IKLPTKKDVKVEETPKKEVKNDPT
-1236 SKTEKDIKA
+1236 KD
-1245 ETDKEVN
+1245 VN

-1271 EQSIPTMLNMYNRYL
+1271 QQHIPTMLNMYDRYL
-1286 SMGGEKIPQI
+1286 SLGGEKIPQI
-1296 ESYKNTE
+1296 ETYKNNE
-1303 LNTIL
+1303 LNNVLT
-1308 EESVKSETK
+1308 ETK
-1317 KETPKVEE
+1317 KEAPKVEE
-1325 VVKTPKEDTVK
+1325 APKTPKEDTVK
-1336 PKLVTKET
+1336 PKLVAKET
-1344 KTEKLPTKKLEKK
+1344 KTDKLPTKKLEKK
-1357 TDTKLTKTQMVSK
+1357 TETKLNKTQMVSK

-1406 AELDEILEQR
+1406 AELDEIIEQR
-1416 KNDKIDTKV
+1416 KNNNVDTKV
-1425 NDTIDDEITG
+1425 NDNINDEITG

-1450 KKTPEL
+1450 RKTPEL
-1456 PKSPTKPATPSK
+1456 PKKQVGMSK
-1468 DEFFAKLRGVGFK
+1468 DALFAKLRGDGFK
-1481 FDVGTKKSGEYLS
+1481 FDVGTKESGQYLS

-1508 AKTVEVI
+1508 AKTVEVV

-1528 SNTDSVKKAIENLK
+1528 TNAESVKKAIENLE

-1559 RYINAYSTEDGF
+1559 KYINAYSTEDGF

-1578 FYNKIGDKHK
+1578 FYNQIGDKHK
-1588 ARECMAALQENA
+1588 ARECMSALQETA

-1625 IDELS
+1625 IDQLS

-1644 IVKAW
+1644 IIKAW
-1649 ISEVERKG
+1649 ISEVEKKG

-1678 FKIDDTDSD
+1678 FKEPDTDSD
-1687 AYQQRIALANK
+1687 AYKQRIALAEK

-1706 KIGEQLMNARKLS
+1706 KIGEQLMNARRLS
-1719 MMLNVKSLVRNV
+1719 MMLSIKSLARNV
-1731 ITPIIGHP
+1731 VTPTIGHT
-1739 IVLTKASV
+1739 VNLAKYSV
-1747 GSVLDSIVTDMYTYN
+1747 GSVLDSIVTDMYTYK

-1785 DAAVEKAKL
+1785 DAAVERAKL

-1812 DPFNSDSIIG
+1812 DPFNSNSIIG

-1829 KVVYGT
+1829 KATYGKY
-1835 LNTPDQYFYARY
+1835 NTPDQYFYARY
-1847 FEGSLKYQMR
+1847 FEGSLQYQMR
-1857 VNNVSEP
+1857 ANNVSEP

-1889 QQSMKIVN
+1889 KKSMEIVN
-1897 MLNQVDIDGFRLGDV
+1897 MLNKVDIDGFRLGDV

-1917 LTPSNI
+1917 LTPSNL

-1950 SDNVSKEDVLIAKH
+1950 DGKVSKEDVLIAKH

-1983 TALAKAGLTTG
+1983 HLLAKAGLTTG

-2003 EFMKSVGFKPYS
+2003 EFMKAVGFKPYS
-2015 FKIGGKYITYDWAQP
+2015 FKVGGKYITYDWAQP

-2061 RKVARDSV
+2061 RKVAADSI

-2078 KTLFA
+2078 KTFIS

-2095 VWDTIASLPASFIP
+2095 LWDTVASLPASFIP
-2109 GIVKQTADFIDPN
+2109 GIVKQTADVIDPN
-2122 QKQVYDKN
+2122 QKQVYDEN

-2136 NQVLNSVPLLK
+2136 NQILNGTPLLK

-2178 YINPTNVGSDT
+2178 YINPANVGSDT

-2239 IIGKTGKN
+2239 IIGETGKN
-2247 LSNILSELLVN
+2247 LSEILSELLVN

-2263 LNYDDKAELLTTL
+2263 LDYDDKAELLTTL
-2276 GRYAKAKAI
+2276 GRYARAKAI

-2322 VINKIEGDKDANG
+2322 VINNIDGDKDADG
-2335 ETIKGTKQGNK
+2335 ETIKGSKQGNR

-2359 KNAMLSLITSSK
+2359 KNAMLSLITTSK

-2393 MNKKDTFIIENI
+2393 LNKKDTFIIENI

-2431 AITADYDANGK
+2431 AITADYDANGNT
-2442 AIPNSKRNKIF
+2442 IPNSKRNKIF

-2470 LRNAGYSAKQY
+2470 LRTAGYSAKQY

-2491 LPITATEKNEIWQIM
+2491 LPITTTEKNEIWQIM

>member
-1 MGLVYNTKNGT
+1 MSYKKLEKDLEKKIKVVAVNDRPITPTNLYAPQIKPRAEFRQLPKKNTPKLNAFDRSLATVHSTLSTMGDTTLRAGEGLFDATIGNKLILGTKYIDNIAGT
-12 NKYELANKTLRKPTD
+12 NLSDKAIDLVKTDWVGKLTSQNEYVKDFRYSNPVTNTVDQLASTLTNALIQSRVGILPMALSYGGQKMQEKLNEGSTYGKAVASGAGNMAAQVIADKAIGGVIKDKTLANKTFFSPFLSNLLKNGGDDAVKATAKET
-27 VPKKKSKKKLP
+27 VKKLFKGAGNTLIISGKEWSEETLENVLDKAIDNAIYGTNENILP
-38 KKDNKKVS
+38 SVDEFLETGKISALTTILLGASTDYTNRNYANKIKQDIDTIRSSDKYINGDAETKANLDNYIDNMIKDYHERFNESEIKKDNV
-46 NSNKQKNINYFDD
+46 N
-59 GYDFGDITRTAIQ
+59 
-72 LGKNLVKAPENFK
+72 
-85 NGYDPGDIIKTVGAS
+85 
-100 ALDIGAGTVKGIMNF
+100 
-115 GESAIAD
+115 
-122 PLQYGVAQVSDWMGF
+122 
-137 DKFAN
+137 
-142 AVREN
+142 
-147 AKQSGV
+147 
-153 EQTFAPIDKLTN
+153 
-165 RYTAIGTTGD
+165 
-175 QISSGIGNII
+175 
-185 AMSNGSGLLKA
+185 
-196 KGLPSKINVGKFA
+196 
-209 IPTTS
+209 
-214 IASGIGSGMTEA
+214 
-226 YNNGASDG
+226 
-234 EAWAY
+234 
-239 GALSGL
+239 
-245 AEGFSESL
+245 
-253 FGGLGERFN
+253 
-262 LNVGEGGLDDFLI
+262 
-275 KKFTDK
+275 
-281 ISNQTL
+281 
-287 RILAESGLKA
+287 
-297 TGEGVEEILS
+297 
-307 GVGSAF
+307 
-313 AKNFTYLSEK
+313 
-323 DLKTLIKDENLA
+323 KDE
-335 EQFIMGTLTSLISQT
+335 
-350 PGTIQGIRTGTDLV
+350 
-364 NVKSPNDKDLPSK
+364 
-377 DMQKNVPQDN
+377 
-387 NDDTIID
+387 
-394 KINKQTNKN
+394 INKQTNKN
-403 LGDAISLSSSVEDLI
+403 LGDAISLSSSTEDLI
-418 ARKTELQDFV
+418 ARKTELKDFV
-428 DGSKKLLGAVETFYS
+428 DGSKQLLGSVETFSS

-482 SISGQINND
+482 SISSQINKD

-502 EDAVLNEIIN
+502 EDAVLNEIMN
-512 KASELDKDSKI
+512 KASELDKDNKI

-532 LQNKK
+532 LKNKK
-537 QNFADAKKLVD
+537 QNFADATKLVN
-548 DINDLLTGENYGKVR
+548 DINDLLEGENYGKVR

-619 VNKESGEKI
+619 INQESGEKI
-628 SVNTNI
+628 SVNTNV

-737 DAVSQKYFKSP
+737 DAVSQRYFKSP

-788 KLETAEQLKKEKAKV
+788 KLEAKEQRQKEKAKLQ
-803 KEEKELKKLERDIK
+803 EEKELRKLERDIK

-823 KAEKNNKKT
+823 KDNKKAK
-832 NKYHEDESSNIYK
+832 KYHEDESSNIYK
-845 RNELPKKQTGYT
+845 RNELPKKEKTDT
-857 HLMKAENLSTI
+857 FNTLMKAEYTKTSQ
-868 RKKQQEEQINKAREE
+868 KQQREEEIRKAREE

-888 LKDAGG
+888 FKDAGG
-894 ISQNTREKPANRTT
+894 TPQNTREKSENRTK
-908 PIFKEV
+908 PRFKEV
-914 YAEGKFR
+914 YAEGTFR
-921 NLKGKLTELRDKL
+921 NLKGKLTEFGDKL
-934 NANGVLND
+934 KNNGSLNN
-942 KDKVRVVELVRQVNE
+942 KDIVRVTELVRQVNE

-968 AFIELSDYIDKS
+968 AFIALSDYIDKS

-989 ETTKV
+989 TKV
-994 NKKEYTTKDIVNPFA
+994 NKKSDTIKDIVNPFA
-1009 LNEDVDT
+1009 LNEDVNT
-1016 TKVSK
+1016 TKVSEK
-1021 KEDTISDVV
+1021 GDTIKDIVQ
-1030 NPFMLN
+1030 PFTVN
-1036 KEEVETT
+1036 KETETVTTDTT
-1043 TTTPE
+1043 TE
-1048 PENTSKV
+1048 PENTPKV
-1055 ENIEETT
+1055 ETT
-1062 TTETTEK
+1062 TTETVKETK
-1069 TTPKKKETK
+1069 PKKTETK

-1095 VQEVVKSIPKEER
+1095 VQEVVKAIPKEER

-1125 DDLEVVSPADITVEE
+1125 DDVEVVSPNDITVEE
-1140 TITPTEETVKVN
+1140 TTTPIEETVKVN

-1162 ATQYELEKS
+1162 STQYELEKS
-1171 FDKGNQQENID
+1171 FDNGKQQENID

-1192 KEIPKFENLLNRPK
+1192 KEIPKFENLLNKPK
-1206 DVEQAYSRT
+1206 NVESAYSRT

-1222 IKLPTKVEKTVEQP
+1222 IKLPTKKDTKVE
-1236 SKTEKDIKA
+1236 
-1245 ETDKEVN
+1245 ETTKKEVKYDPTKDVN
-1252 YLKTKVT
+1252 YIKTKVT

-1271 EQSIPTMLNMYNRYL
+1271 QQSIPTMLNMYNRYL

-1308 EESVKSETK
+1308 TETK

-1325 VVKTPKEDTVK
+1325 VPKTPMEDTVK
-1336 PKLVTKET
+1336 PKVVTKET

-1357 TDTKLTKTQMVSK
+1357 TETKLTKTQMVSK

-1406 AELDEILEQR
+1406 AELDEIMEQR
-1416 KNDKIDTKV
+1416 KNNNVDTKV
-1425 NDTIDDEITG
+1425 NDNIDDEITG

-1450 KKTPEL
+1450 RKTPEL
-1456 PKSPTKPATPSK
+1456 PKSPTKPTTPSK

-1481 FDVGTKKSGEYLS
+1481 FDVGTKESGEYLS
-1494 KVLDNVDENTDPEF
+1494 KVLDNVDENTDPNF
-1508 AKTVEVI
+1508 TKTVEVV

-1528 SNTDSVKKAIENLK
+1528 TNAESVKKAIENLE
-1542 TKGVDEEYGRL
+1542 TRGVDEEYGRL

-1559 RYINAYSTEDGF
+1559 KYINAYSTEDGF

-1578 FYNKIGDKHK
+1578 FYNQIGDKKK
-1588 ARECMAALQENA
+1588 ARECMAALQETA

-1625 IDELS
+1625 IDQLS
-1630 KAYNKISN
+1630 KYYKKNVDSN
-1638 SRIKDP
+1638 VNDP
-1644 IVKAW
+1644 IIKAW
-1649 ISEVERKG
+1649 ISEVEKKG
-1657 GVENLLSPEEYLVME
+1657 GVENLLSPEEYMVME

-1678 FKIDDTDSD
+1678 FKEPDTDSD
-1687 AYQQRIALANK
+1687 AYKQRIALAEK

-1706 KIGEQLMNARKLS
+1706 KMGEQLMNARKLS

-1731 ITPIIGHP
+1731 VTPIIGHP
-1739 IVLTKASV
+1739 VNLATSSV
-1747 GSVLDSIVTDMYTYN
+1747 GSVLDSIVTDMYTYK

-1772 ITKAERKDIQPFI
+1772 ITKTERKDIQPFV
-1785 DAAVEKAKL
+1785 DAAVERAKL

-1829 KVVYGT
+1829 KAVYGR
-1835 LNTPDQYFYARY
+1835 LNASDQYFYARY
-1847 FEGSLKYQMR
+1847 FEGSLQYQMR
-1857 VNNVSEP
+1857 ANNVSEP

-1870 IATRDANEHTYKN
+1870 IATKDADIRTYKN

-1889 QQSMKIVN
+1889 KQSMKIIN
-1897 MLNQVDIDGFRLGDV
+1897 FLNQADINGFRLGDV

-1923 ASLAVHYSPVGA
+1923 ASLTVHYSPVGA

-1950 SDNVSKEDVLIAKH
+1950 NDKVSKEDVLIAKH
-1964 EFVNSMSQA
+1964 EFVQSMSQA

-1994 DEDEDKETA
+1994 AEDEDKETA
-2003 EFMKSVGFKPYS
+2003 EFMKAVGFKPYS

-2054 FDEFKQL
+2054 FDEFKEL
-2061 RKVARDSV
+2061 RKVASDSV
-2069 LQQTALDTI
+2069 LQQTGLDTV
-2078 KTLFA
+2078 KTFIS
-2083 GDGYGDDDFEDR
+2083 GDGYGDDDWWDR
-2095 VWDTIASLPASFIP
+2095 LWDTVASLPASFIP

-2122 QKQVYDKN
+2122 QKQVYDEN

-2136 NQVLNSVPLLK
+2136 NQVLNGTPILK
-2147 SMLEDKMNVLGDVP
+2147 SMLEDKMNVLGEVP

-2167 SDNPIVRLADA
+2167 SDNPIVRLADV
-2178 YINPTNVGSDT
+2178 YLNPINVGSDT

-2247 LSNILSELLVN
+2247 LSNAISDLLLN
-2258 DTYVG
+2258 DSYVG
-2263 LNYDDKAELLTTL
+2263 LDYDSKAELLKTL
-2276 GRYAKAKAI
+2276 GSYARDKAI
-2285 VDSGYAKSY
+2285 VDSGYAKGY
-2294 SLSNSDYYTINKYIT
+2294 SPTNGDYATINKYMT
-2309 RDLTVANALIYKQ
+2309 KGLSLANALTYKQ
-2322 VINKIEGDKDANG
+2322 IINKIEGDKDDNG
-2335 ETIKGTKQGNK
+2335 ETIKGSKQGNR

-2359 KNAMLSLITSSK
+2359 KNAMLSLITTSK

-2393 MNKKDTFIIENI
+2393 MNKKDTFISEKI
-2405 SRADYVIASSM
+2405 SRADYIIASSM

-2431 AITADYDANGK
+2431 AITADYDANGN

>member
-12 NKYELANKTLRKPTD
+12 NKYELANKTLQKPTD
-27 VPKKKSKKKLP
+27 SPKKKSKKKLP
-38 KKDNKKVS
+38 KKDNRKVS
-46 NSNKQKNINYFDD
+46 NSNKQKNINYFAD
-59 GYDFGDITRTAIQ
+59 GYDFGDITRTGIQ

-85 NGYDPGDIIKTVGAS
+85 DGYDLGDITKTVGAS
-100 ALDIGAGTVKGIMNF
+100 ALDLGAGTVKGIMNF

-137 DKFAN
+137 DNFAK

-153 EQTFAPIDKLTN
+153 GQTFAPIDKLTN

-175 QISSGIGNII
+175 QLSSGIGNII
-185 AMSNGSGLLKA
+185 SMVNAGALLKA
-196 KGLPSKINVGKFA
+196 KGLPSKIKVGKFA

-239 GALSGL
+239 GALSGV

-253 FGGLGERFN
+253 FGGLGEQFN
-262 LNVGEGGLDDFLI
+262 LNVGEGGLDDFLV

-281 ISNQTL
+281 ISNKTL

-313 AKNFTYLSEK
+313 AKNFTYLSEE
-323 DLKTLIKDENLA
+323 DLKALIKDENLA

-350 PGTIQGIRTGTDLV
+350 PGTIQGIRTGTDFV
-364 NVKSPNDKDLPSK
+364 NVKSPNDKDLPPR
-377 DMQKNVPQDN
+377 DMQKNVPQDDAN
-387 NDDTIID
+387 ADDTIID

-403 LGDAISLSSSVEDLI
+403 LGNAVSLSSSTEDLI
-418 ARKTELQDFV
+418 SRKTELQDFV
-428 DGSKKLLGAVETFYS
+428 DGSKKLLGSVETFYS

-449 ITDKYDKELKAI
+449 MTNKYDKELKAI

-476 LDAELD
+476 LDVELD
-482 SISGQINND
+482 SVSDQINQD
-491 LDNGIETNTAE
+491 LDNGIEMNTAE
-502 EDAVLNEIIN
+502 EDAVLNEIMN

-532 LQNKK
+532 LKNKK
-537 QNFADAKKLVD
+537 QNFADATKLVN
-548 DINDLLTGENYGKVR
+548 DINDLLEGENYGKVR
-563 IATPDTATDKMAVE
+563 IATPDTATDKMAVA
-577 LGSLFGKQVV
+577 LGSLFGKQVI

-619 VNKESGEKI
+619 VNQESGEKI
-628 SVNTNI
+628 SVNTNV

-737 DAVSQKYFKSP
+737 DAVSQHYFKSP

-788 KLETAEQLKKEKAKV
+788 KLEAKEQHQKEKAKLQ
-803 KEEKELKKLERDIK
+803 EEKELIKLEREIK

-823 KAEKNNKKT
+823 KDNKKSK
-832 NKYHEDESSNIYK
+832 KYHEDESSNIYK
-845 RNELPKKQTGYT
+845 RNELPKKEKTDT
-857 HLMKAENLSTI
+857 FNTLMKAEYTKTSQ
-868 RKKQQEEQINKAREE
+868 KQQREEEIRKAREE

-888 LKDAGG
+888 FKDAGG
-894 ISQNTREKPANRTT
+894 VPQNTREQSENRTK
-908 PIFKEV
+908 PRFKEV
-914 YAEGKFR
+914 YAEGNFR
-921 NLKGKLTELRDKL
+921 NLKGKLTEFGDKL
-934 NANGVLND
+934 KNNGSLNN
-942 KDKVRVVELVRQVNE
+942 KDIVRVTELVRQVNE

-968 AFIELSDYIDKS
+968 AFIALSDYIDKS

-989 ETTKV
+989 TKV
-994 NKKEYTTKDIVNPFA
+994 NKKGDTIKDIVNPFA
-1009 LNEDVDT
+1009 LNEDENT
-1016 TKVSK
+1016 TKVSEK
-1021 KEDTISDVV
+1021 GDTIKDIVQ
-1030 NPFMLN
+1030 PFTVN
-1036 KEEVETT
+1036 KETETVT
-1043 TTTPE
+1043 TDTPTE
-1048 PENTSKV
+1048 PENTPKV
-1055 ENIEETT
+1055 ETT
-1062 TTETTEK
+1062 TTETTKETK
-1069 TTPKKKETK
+1069 PKKTETK
-1078 KKEPKKKV
+1078 KKEPKKKL

-1095 VQEVVKSIPKEER
+1095 VQEVVKAIPKEER

-1125 DDLEVVSPADITVEE
+1125 DDLEIVSPNDITVEE
-1140 TITPTEETVKVN
+1140 TTTQVN

-1162 ATQYELEKS
+1162 STQYELEKS
-1171 FDKGNQQENID
+1171 FDNGKQQENID

-1192 KEIPKFENLLNRPK
+1192 KEIPKFENLLNKPK
-1206 DVEQAYSRT
+1206 NVESAYSRT

-1222 IKLPTKVEKTVEQP
+1222 IKLPTKKDVKVEETTKKEVKNDPT
-1236 SKTEKDIKA
+1236 KD
-1245 ETDKEVN
+1245 VN

-1271 EQSIPTMLNMYNRYL
+1271 QQSIPTMLNMYNRYL

-1296 ESYKNTE
+1296 ESYKNNE

-1308 EESVKSETK
+1308 TETK

-1325 VVKTPKEDTVK
+1325 VPKTPKEDTVK
-1336 PKLVTKET
+1336 PKVVTKET

-1357 TDTKLTKTQMVSK
+1357 TETKLTKTQMVSK

-1406 AELDEILEQR
+1406 AELDEIIEQR
-1416 KNDKIDTKV
+1416 KNNKIDTKV
-1425 NDTIDDEITG
+1425 NDNIDDEITG
-1435 PSDEEL
+1435 PSNEEL
-1441 RQLEEKLTI
+1441 KQLEEKLTI
-1450 KKTPEL
+1450 RKTPEL
-1456 PKSPTKPATPSK
+1456 PKKQTGMSK
-1468 DEFFAKLRGVGFK
+1468 EELFAKLRRDGFK
-1481 FDVGTKKSGEYLS
+1481 FDVGTKESGEYLS
-1494 KVLDNVDENTDPEF
+1494 KVLDNVDENTDPNF
-1508 AKTVEVI
+1508 TKTVEVV

-1528 SNTDSVKKAIENLK
+1528 TNAESVKKAIENLK
-1542 TKGVDEEYGRL
+1542 TKGVNEEYGRL

-1559 RYINAYSTEDGF
+1559 KYLNAYSTEDGF

-1578 FYNKIGDKHK
+1578 FYNQIGDKKK
-1588 ARECMAALQENA
+1588 ARECMAALQETA

-1625 IDELS
+1625 IDQLS
-1630 KAYNKISN
+1630 KYYKKNVDSN
-1638 SRIKDP
+1638 VNDP
-1644 IVKAW
+1644 IIKAW
-1649 ISEVERKG
+1649 ISEVEKKG

-1678 FKIDDTDSD
+1678 FKEPDTDSD
-1687 AYQQRIALANK
+1687 AYKQRIALAEK

-1719 MMLNVKSLVRNV
+1719 MMLSVKSANRNV
-1731 ITPIIGHP
+1731 LTPIIGHQ
-1739 IVLTKASV
+1739 VNLAKYSV
-1747 GSVLDSIVTDMYTYN
+1747 GSVFDSIVTDMYTYK

-1785 DAAVEKAKL
+1785 DKAVERAKL

-1829 KVVYGT
+1829 KTVYGT
-1835 LNTPDQYFYARY
+1835 LNTSDQYFYARY
-1847 FEGSLKYQMR
+1847 FEGSLQYQMR
-1857 VNNVSEP
+1857 ANNVSEP

-1870 IATRDANEHTYKN
+1870 IATRDANEQTYKN

-1889 QQSMKIVN
+1889 KKSMEIINK
-1897 MLNQVDIDGFRLGDV
+1897 LNKADIDGFRLGDV

-1983 TALAKAGLTTG
+1983 TVLAKAGLTTG

-2015 FKIGGKYITYDWAQP
+2015 FKIGGKYITYNWAQP

-2061 RKVARDSV
+2061 RKVAADSI

-2078 KTLFA
+2078 KTFIS

-2095 VWDTIASLPASFIP
+2095 LWDTVASLPASFIP

-2122 QKQVYDKN
+2122 QKQVYDEN

-2136 NQVLNSVPLLK
+2136 NQILNGTPLLK
-2147 SMLEDKMNVLGDVP
+2147 SMLEDKTNVLGEVP

-2167 SDNPIVRLADA
+2167 SDNPIVRLFDA
-2178 YINPTNVGSDT
+2178 YVNPANVGSDT

-2239 IIGKTGKN
+2239 IIGNTGKN
-2247 LSNILSELLVN
+2247 LSEILSELLVN

-2263 LNYDDKAELLTTL
+2263 LDYDDKAELLTTL
-2276 GRYAKAKAI
+2276 GRYARDKAI
-2285 VDSGYAKSY
+2285 VDSGHARCY
-2294 SLSNSDYYTINKYIT
+2294 SLSADTYTTINKYIN

-2322 VINKIEGDKDANG
+2322 VINKIEGDKDDNG
-2335 ETIKGTKQGNK
+2335 ETIKGSKQGNR

-2359 KNAMLSLITSSK
+2359 KNAMLSLITTSK

-2393 MNKKDTFIIENI
+2393 MNKKDTFISEKI
-2405 SRADYVIASSM
+2405 SRADYVISSSM

-2431 AITADYDANGK
+2431 AITADYDANGN

-2481 KGVVYNYINS
+2481 KGVVYNYISS

>member
-1 MGLVYNTKNGT
+1 MSYKKLEKDLEKKLKVVAVNGKPITPTSVSAPQIKPRAEFRQLPKKNTPKLNPVTRGLTTAFSTLSTMGDTTLRAGEGLLDLTLGNALVLGSKPIDKIAGTNLSKKASDLVKTDWVGKLTSQNEYIQDFRYSNPVTNTVDQLASTLTNALMQTQVGIVPMALSYGGQKMQDKLNEGSSYGKAVASGAGNMAAQVIADKAIGGLVKDKT
-12 NKYELANKTLRKPTD
+12 LANKTFFSPFLSNLLKNGGDDAVKATAKET
-27 VPKKKSKKKLP
+27 VKKLFKGAGNTLIISGKEWSEETLENVLDKAIDNAIYGTNENILP
-38 KKDNKKVS
+38 SVEEFLETGKISALTTIILGAGTDYTNRNYANKIQQDIDTIRSSDKYINGDAETKANLDNYIDNMIKDYHDRFNESEIKKDNV
-46 NSNKQKNINYFDD
+46 N
-59 GYDFGDITRTAIQ
+59 
-72 LGKNLVKAPENFK
+72 
-85 NGYDPGDIIKTVGAS
+85 
-100 ALDIGAGTVKGIMNF
+100 
-115 GESAIAD
+115 
-122 PLQYGVAQVSDWMGF
+122 
-137 DKFAN
+137 
-142 AVREN
+142 
-147 AKQSGV
+147 
-153 EQTFAPIDKLTN
+153 
-165 RYTAIGTTGD
+165 
-175 QISSGIGNII
+175 
-185 AMSNGSGLLKA
+185 
-196 KGLPSKINVGKFA
+196 
-209 IPTTS
+209 
-214 IASGIGSGMTEA
+214 
-226 YNNGASDG
+226 
-234 EAWAY
+234 
-239 GALSGL
+239 
-245 AEGFSESL
+245 
-253 FGGLGERFN
+253 
-262 LNVGEGGLDDFLI
+262 
-275 KKFTDK
+275 
-281 ISNQTL
+281 
-287 RILAESGLKA
+287 
-297 TGEGVEEILS
+297 
-307 GVGSAF
+307 
-313 AKNFTYLSEK
+313 
-323 DLKTLIKDENLA
+323 KDE
-335 EQFIMGTLTSLISQT
+335 
-350 PGTIQGIRTGTDLV
+350 
-364 NVKSPNDKDLPSK
+364 
-377 DMQKNVPQDN
+377 
-387 NDDTIID
+387 
-394 KINKQTNKN
+394 INKQSSKN
-403 LGDAISLSSSVEDLI
+403 LGDAVSLSSSTEDLI
-418 ARKTELQDFV
+418 ARKTELKDFV
-428 DGSKKLLGAVETFYS
+428 DGSKQLLGSVETFS
-443 KKELAT
+443 NKKELAT

-476 LDAELD
+476 LDAELE
-482 SISGQINND
+482 SVSGQINQD
-491 LDNGIETNTAE
+491 LDNGIETNTTE
-502 EDAVLNEIIN
+502 EDAVLNEIMN

-532 LQNKK
+532 LKNKK
-537 QNFADAKKLVD
+537 QNFADATKLVN
-548 DINDLLTGENYGKVR
+548 DINDLLDGENYGKVR

-619 VNKESGEKI
+619 INQESGEKI
-628 SVNTNI
+628 SVNTNV

-737 DAVSQKYFKSP
+737 DSVSQHYFKSP

-775 VENTLGY
+775 VEKTLGY

-788 KLETAEQLKKEKAKV
+788 KIEADEQRQKEKAKRQ
-803 KEEKELKKLERDIK
+803 EEKELRKLERDIK

-823 KAEKNNKKT
+823 KDSKKPK
-832 NKYHEDESSNIYK
+832 KYYEDESSNIYK
-845 RNELPKKQTGYT
+845 RNELPKKEKTDT
-857 HLMKAENLSTI
+857 FNTLMKAEYTKTSQ
-868 RKKQQEEQINKAREE
+868 KQQREEEIRKAREE

-888 LKDAGG
+888 FKDAGG
-894 ISQNTREKPANRTT
+894 TPQNTKEQSANRNK
-908 PIFKEV
+908 PRFKEV
-914 YAEGKFR
+914 YAEGTFR
-921 NLKGKLTELRDKL
+921 NLKGKLTEFRDKL
-934 NANGVLND
+934 EKNGVLND
-942 KDKVRVVELVRQVNE
+942 KDNARVTELVRQVNE

-968 AFIELSDYIDKS
+968 AFIALSDYIDKS

-989 ETTKV
+989 TKV
-994 NKKEYTTKDIVNPFA
+994 SKKGDTIKDIVNPFA
-1009 LNEDVDT
+1009 LNEDVNT
-1016 TKVSK
+1016 TKVSEK
-1021 KEDTISDVV
+1021 GDTIQDIVQ
-1030 NPFMLN
+1030 PFTVN
-1036 KEEVETT
+1036 KETVETT

-1048 PENTSKV
+1048 PENTPKV
-1055 ENIEETT
+1055 ENTEETKP
-1062 TTETTEK
+1062 TETTEE
-1069 TTPKKKETK
+1069 TTPKKTETK

-1108 PFASD
+1108 PFGSD

-1125 DDLEVVSPADITVEE
+1125 DDLEVVSPNDITVEE
-1140 TITPTEETVKVN
+1140 TTTQVN

-1171 FDKGNQQENID
+1171 FDNGKQQENID

-1192 KEIPKFENLLNRPK
+1192 KEIPKFESLLNRPK
-1206 DVEQAYSRT
+1206 NVESAYSRT

-1222 IKLPTKVEKTVEQP
+1222 IKLPTKKDVKVEETVEQP
-1236 SKTEKDIKA
+1236 TEKDIKA

-1252 YLKTKVT
+1252 YLKTKIT
-1259 ELEQKIKSNKKL
+1259 KLEQKIKSNKKL

-1336 PKLVTKET
+1336 PKPVTKET
-1344 KTEKLPTKKLEKK
+1344 KTDKLPTKKLEKK
-1357 TDTKLTKTQMVSK
+1357 TETKLTKTQMVSK

-1406 AELDEILEQR
+1406 AELDEIIEQR
-1416 KNDKIDTKV
+1416 KNNNNNVDTKV
-1425 NDTIDDEITG
+1425 NDNIDDEITG

-1450 KKTPEL
+1450 RKTPEL
-1456 PKSPTKPATPSK
+1456 PKKQTGMSK
-1468 DEFFAKLRGVGFK
+1468 DALFAKLRGDGFK
-1481 FDVGTKKSGEYLS
+1481 FDVGTKESGKYLS

-1508 AKTVEVI
+1508 TKTVEVV

-1528 SNTDSVKKAIENLK
+1528 TNAESVKKAIENLE

-1559 RYINAYSTEDGF
+1559 KYLNAYSTEDGF
-1571 ELAAMAN
+1571 EVALAAN
-1578 FYNKIGDKHK
+1578 FYNQIGDKHK
-1588 ARECMAALQENA
+1588 AHECMSALQETA

-1625 IDELS
+1625 IDQLS
-1630 KAYNKISN
+1630 KYYKKNVDSN
-1638 SRIKDP
+1638 VNDP
-1644 IVKAW
+1644 IIKAW
-1649 ISEVERKG
+1649 ISEVEKKG

-1678 FKIDDTDSD
+1678 FKEPDTDSD
-1687 AYQQRIALANK
+1687 AYKQRIALAEK

-1706 KIGEQLMNARKLS
+1706 KIGEQLMNARRLS
-1719 MMLNVKSLVRNV
+1719 MMLSVKSAVRNIV
-1731 ITPIIGHP
+1731 TPIIGHT
-1739 IVLTKASV
+1739 VNLAKASV
-1747 GSVLDSIVTDMYTYN
+1747 GSVLDSIVTDMYTYK
-1762 GEKLGKTMGN
+1762 GEKLGRTMGN
-1772 ITKAERKDIQPFI
+1772 ITKAERKHIQPFI
-1785 DAAVEKAKL
+1785 DKAVERAKL

-1829 KVVYGT
+1829 KIVYGT
-1835 LNTPDQYFYARY
+1835 LNVPDQYFYARY
-1847 FEGSLKYQMR
+1847 FEGSLQYQMR
-1857 VNNVSEP
+1857 ANNVSEP

-1889 QQSMKIVN
+1889 KKSMEIIN
-1897 MLNQVDIDGFRLGDV
+1897 MLNKVDIDGFRLGDV

-1917 LTPSNI
+1917 LTPSNL

-1950 SDNVSKEDVLIAKH
+1950 DGKVSKEDVLIAKH

-1973 TVGSLMFVAA
+1973 TVGSLMFIAA

-1994 DEDEDKETA
+1994 AEDEDKETA
-2003 EFMKSVGFKPYS
+2003 EFMKAVGFKPYS
-2015 FKIGGKYITYDWAQP
+2015 FKVGGKYITYDWAQP

-2061 RKVARDSV
+2061 RKVAADSI

-2078 KTLFA
+2078 KTFIS
-2083 GDGYGDDDFEDR
+2083 GDGYGDDNFEDR
-2095 VWDTIASLPASFIP
+2095 LWDTVASLPASFIP

-2122 QKQVYDKN
+2122 QKQVHDEN

-2136 NQVLNSVPLLK
+2136 NQILNGTPLLK
-2147 SMLEDKMNVLGDVP
+2147 SMLEDEMNVLGDVP
-2161 QKYTGI
+2161 KKYNGI
-2167 SDNPIVRLADA
+2167 SDNPIVRLFDV
-2178 YINPTNVGSDT
+2178 YVNPANVGSDT

-2202 NNTGVDSILPTR
+2202 NHTGVDSILPTR
-2214 VKTVISYTVDGKKM
+2214 VKTAISYTVDGKKM
-2228 DVKLTTSQRNE
+2228 DVKFTTSQRNE
-2239 IIGKTGKN
+2239 IIGETGKN
-2247 LSNILSELLVN
+2247 LSEILSELLVN

-2263 LNYDDKAELLTTL
+2263 LDYDDKAELLTTL

-2294 SLSNSDYYTINKYIT
+2294 SLSNNDYYTINKYIT

-2322 VINKIEGDKDANG
+2322 VINNIDGDKDANG
-2335 ETIKGTKQGNK
+2335 ETIKGSKQGNR

-2393 MNKKDTFIIENI
+2393 LNKKDTFIIENI

-2431 AITADYDANGK
+2431 AITADYDANGNT
-2442 AIPNSKRNKIF
+2442 IPNSKRNKIF

-2470 LRNAGYSAKQY
+2470 LRTAGYSAKQY

>member
-1 MGLVYNTKNGT
+1 MSYKKLEKDLEKKIKVVAVNDRPITPTNLYAPQIKPRAEFRQLPKKNTPKLNPVQRGLTTAYSTLSTIGDTTLRAGEGFLDATLGNALVLGSKPIDMLTGT
-12 NKYELANKTLRKPTD
+12 NLSKKASDLVKTDWVGKLTSQNEYIQDFRYSNPVTNTVDQVASTLTNAALQYKLGILKMAAAYGGQKMQEKLNEGSSYGKAVASGAGTIAAQVIADKAIGGVIKDKTLANKTFFSPFLSNLLKNGGDDAVKATAKET
-27 VPKKKSKKKLP
+27 VKKLFKGAGNTLIISGKEWSEETLENALDKAIDNAIYGTNENILP
-38 KKDNKKVS
+38 SVEEFLETGKISALTTILLGAGTDYTNRNYANKIKQDIDTIRSSDAYINGDADTKANLDNEIDSMIKNYHDRFNESEIKKDNV
-46 NSNKQKNINYFDD
+46 N
-59 GYDFGDITRTAIQ
+59 
-72 LGKNLVKAPENFK
+72 
-85 NGYDPGDIIKTVGAS
+85 
-100 ALDIGAGTVKGIMNF
+100 
-115 GESAIAD
+115 
-122 PLQYGVAQVSDWMGF
+122 
-137 DKFAN
+137 
-142 AVREN
+142 
-147 AKQSGV
+147 
-153 EQTFAPIDKLTN
+153 
-165 RYTAIGTTGD
+165 
-175 QISSGIGNII
+175 
-185 AMSNGSGLLKA
+185 
-196 KGLPSKINVGKFA
+196 
-209 IPTTS
+209 
-214 IASGIGSGMTEA
+214 
-226 YNNGASDG
+226 
-234 EAWAY
+234 
-239 GALSGL
+239 
-245 AEGFSESL
+245 
-253 FGGLGERFN
+253 
-262 LNVGEGGLDDFLI
+262 
-275 KKFTDK
+275 
-281 ISNQTL
+281 
-287 RILAESGLKA
+287 
-297 TGEGVEEILS
+297 
-307 GVGSAF
+307 
-313 AKNFTYLSEK
+313 
-323 DLKTLIKDENLA
+323 KDE
-335 EQFIMGTLTSLISQT
+335 
-350 PGTIQGIRTGTDLV
+350 
-364 NVKSPNDKDLPSK
+364 
-377 DMQKNVPQDN
+377 
-387 NDDTIID
+387 
-394 KINKQTNKN
+394 INKQTNKN
-403 LGDAISLSSSVEDLI
+403 LGDAISLSSSTEDLI
-418 ARKTELQDFV
+418 ARKNELKDFV
-428 DGSKKLLGAVETFYS
+428 DGSKQLLGSVESFS
-443 KKELAT
+443 NKKELAT

-461 DAELKKRGVVEQEQA
+461 DSELKKRGVVEQEQA

-482 SISGQINND
+482 SVSGQINKD

-502 EDAVLNEIIN
+502 EDAVLNEIMN

-537 QNFADAKKLVD
+537 QNFADATKLVN
-548 DINDLLTGENYGKVR
+548 DINDLLEGENYGKVR

-619 VNKESGEKI
+619 INQESGEKI
-628 SVNTNI
+628 SVNTNV

-737 DAVSQKYFKSP
+737 DTVSQHYFKSP

-775 VENTLGY
+775 VENTIGY

-788 KLETAEQLKKEKAKV
+788 KIEAKEQREKEKSKRQ
-803 KEEKELKKLERDIK
+803 EEKELRQLERDIK

-823 KAEKNNKKT
+823 KDSKKPK
-832 NKYHEDESSNIYK
+832 KYHEDESSNIYK
-845 RNELPKKQTGYT
+845 RNELPKNGNKTDT
-857 HLMKAENLSTI
+857 FNTLMKAEYTKTSQ
-868 RKKQQEEQINKAREE
+868 KQQREEEIRKAREE

-888 LKDAGG
+888 FKDAGG
-894 ISQNTREKPANRTT
+894 TPQNTREQSANRTK
-908 PIFKEV
+908 PRFKEV
-914 YAEGKFR
+914 YAEGNFR
-921 NLKGKLTELRDKL
+921 NLKGKLTEFRDKL
-934 NANGVLND
+934 DRQGVLND
-942 KDKVRVVELVRQVNE
+942 KDNARVTELVRQVNA

-968 AFIELSDYIDKS
+968 AFIALSDYIDKS

-989 ETTKV
+989 TKV
-994 NKKEYTTKDIVNPFA
+994 NKKGDTIKDIVNPFA
-1009 LNEDVDT
+1009 LNEDVNT
-1016 TKVSK
+1016 TKVSEK
-1021 KEDTISDVV
+1021 GYTTKDIVQ
-1030 NPFMLN
+1030 PFTVN
-1036 KEEVETT
+1036 KEQVETT
-1043 TTTPE
+1043 TTIPE
-1048 PENTSKV
+1048 PENTPKV
-1055 ENIEETT
+1055 ETT

-1069 TTPKKKETK
+1069 TTPKKTETK

-1095 VQEVVKSIPKEER
+1095 VQEVVKAIPKEER

-1125 DDLEVVSPADITVEE
+1125 DDLEVVSPNDITVEE
-1140 TITPTEETVKVN
+1140 ETTTQVN
-1152 EEEKLKAKLA
+1152 EEEKLKAKLES
-1162 ATQYELEKS
+1162 TRYSLEKS
-1171 FDKGNQQENID
+1171 FDNGKQQENID

-1192 KEIPKFENLLNRPK
+1192 KEIPKFENLLNKPK
-1206 DVEQAYSRT
+1206 NVESAYSRT

-1222 IKLPTKVEKTVEQP
+1222 IKLPTKKDTKVEETTKKEVKNDPT
-1236 SKTEKDIKA
+1236 KD
-1245 ETDKEVN
+1245 VN

-1317 KETPKVEE
+1317 KEAPKVEE
-1325 VVKTPKEDTVK
+1325 VPKTPKEDTVK

-1357 TDTKLTKTQMVSK
+1357 TETKLTKTQMVSK

-1406 AELDEILEQR
+1406 AELDEIIEQR
-1416 KNDKIDTKV
+1416 KDNKIDTKI
-1425 NDTIDDEITG
+1425 NDNVDDEITG

-1450 KKTPEL
+1450 RKTPEL
-1456 PKSPTKPATPSK
+1456 PKSPTKPTTPSK

-1481 FDVGTKKSGEYLS
+1481 FDVGTKENGKYLS
-1494 KVLDNVDENTDPEF
+1494 KLFANIDENTDPEF
-1508 AKTVEVI
+1508 KRTVEVL
-1515 RQLDSKLGMISRK
+1515 RQIDSNLGMITRE
-1528 SNTDSVKKAIENLK
+1528 SNAETAKKAYNNIVNN
-1542 TKGVDEEYGRL
+1542 GVDEEYKRL
-1553 TAQKDG
+1553 TAKKDG
-1559 RYINAYSTEDGF
+1559 EYTNHYTHVNGV
-1571 ELAAMAN
+1571 ELSHIAQ
-1578 FYNKIGDKHK
+1578 FYMQHGDVNK
-1588 ARECMAALQENA
+1588 ALECMGAAQDMA
-1600 TNSGRFVQS
+1600 TNSGRFLQVLG
-1609 MAAIK
+1609 AIK
-1614 MSSPELYATSL
+1614 ASSPELYTLSL

-1630 KAYNKISN
+1630 KCYKKNVDSN
-1638 SRIKDP
+1638 VKDP
-1644 IVKAW
+1644 LIKAW
-1649 ISEVERKG
+1649 ISEVEKKG
-1657 GVENLLSPEEYLVME
+1657 GVENLLTPEEYMVME
-1672 SLITEA
+1672 SLVTEA
-1678 FKIDDTDSD
+1678 FKIKDTDND
-1687 AYQQRIALANK
+1687 GYNQRIALANK

-1706 KIGEQLMNARKLS
+1706 KIGEQLMNARRLS
-1719 MMLNVKSLVRNV
+1719 MMLSAKALVKNVV
-1731 ITPIIGHP
+1731 TPIIGHS
-1739 IVLTKASV
+1739 VNLAKLSV

-1785 DAAVEKAKL
+1785 DKAVERAKL

-1829 KVVYGT
+1829 KAVYGT
-1835 LNTPDQYFYARY
+1835 LNASDQYFYARY
-1847 FEGSLKYQMR
+1847 FKGSLQYQMR
-1857 VNNVSEP
+1857 ANNVNEP

-1950 SDNVSKEDVLIAKH
+1950 DGKVSKEDVLIAKH

-2061 RKVARDSV
+2061 RKVAADSI

-2078 KTLFA
+2078 KTFIS

-2095 VWDTIASLPASFIP
+2095 LWDTVVSLPASFIP

-2122 QKQVYDKN
+2122 QKQVHDEN

-2136 NQVLNSVPLLK
+2136 NQILNGTPLLK

-2161 QKYTGI
+2161 KKYTGI
-2167 SDNPIVRLADA
+2167 SDNPIIRLFDA
-2178 YINPTNVGSDT
+2178 YVNPTNVGSDT

-2202 NNTGVDSILPTR
+2202 NHTGVDSILPTR

-2228 DVKLTTSQRNE
+2228 DIKLTTSQRNE

-2247 LSNILSELLVN
+2247 LSNAISELLLN
-2258 DTYVG
+2258 DSYVG
-2263 LNYDDKAELLTTL
+2263 LDYAEKAELLKTL
-2276 GRYAKAKAI
+2276 GSYARDKAI
-2285 VDSGYAKSY
+2285 VDSGYAKGY
-2294 SLSNSDYYTINKYIT
+2294 APTNGDYATINKYMT
-2309 RDLTVANALIYKQ
+2309 KGLSLANALTYKQ
-2322 VINKIEGDKDANG
+2322 IINKIEGDKDDNG
-2335 ETIKGTKQGNK
+2335 ETIKGTKQGSK

-2359 KNAMLSLITSSK
+2359 KNAMLSLITTSK

-2431 AITADYDANGK
+2431 AITADYDANGN

>member
-1 MGLVYNTKNGT
+1 MSYKKLEKDLEKKIKVVAVNDRPITPTNLYAPQIKPRAEFRQLPKKNTPKLNPVTRGLTTAFSTLSTMGDTALRAGEGLFDATIGNKLILGTKYIDDIAGT
-12 NKYELANKTLRKPTD
+12 NLSDEAIKLIKTDWAGKLTSQNEFIQDFRYSNPVSNTIDQLAPTITNALIQSQVGIVPMALSYGGQKMQDKLNEGSSYGKAVASGAGTIAAQVLADKAIGGVIKDKTLANKTFFSPFLLNLLKNGGDDAVKATAKET
-27 VPKKKSKKKLP
+27 VKKLFKGAGNTLIISGKEWSEETLENVLDKAIDNAIYGTNENILP
-38 KKDNKKVS
+38 SVEEFLETGKISALTTILLGAGTDYVNRNYANKIKQDIDTIRSSDKYINGDAETKANLDNYIDNMIKDYHDRFNESEIKKDNV
-46 NSNKQKNINYFDD
+46 N
-59 GYDFGDITRTAIQ
+59 
-72 LGKNLVKAPENFK
+72 
-85 NGYDPGDIIKTVGAS
+85 
-100 ALDIGAGTVKGIMNF
+100 
-115 GESAIAD
+115 
-122 PLQYGVAQVSDWMGF
+122 
-137 DKFAN
+137 
-142 AVREN
+142 
-147 AKQSGV
+147 
-153 EQTFAPIDKLTN
+153 
-165 RYTAIGTTGD
+165 
-175 QISSGIGNII
+175 
-185 AMSNGSGLLKA
+185 
-196 KGLPSKINVGKFA
+196 
-209 IPTTS
+209 
-214 IASGIGSGMTEA
+214 
-226 YNNGASDG
+226 
-234 EAWAY
+234 
-239 GALSGL
+239 
-245 AEGFSESL
+245 
-253 FGGLGERFN
+253 
-262 LNVGEGGLDDFLI
+262 
-275 KKFTDK
+275 
-281 ISNQTL
+281 
-287 RILAESGLKA
+287 
-297 TGEGVEEILS
+297 
-307 GVGSAF
+307 
-313 AKNFTYLSEK
+313 
-323 DLKTLIKDENLA
+323 KDE
-335 EQFIMGTLTSLISQT
+335 
-350 PGTIQGIRTGTDLV
+350 
-364 NVKSPNDKDLPSK
+364 
-377 DMQKNVPQDN
+377 
-387 NDDTIID
+387 
-394 KINKQTNKN
+394 INKQTNKN
-403 LGDAISLSSSVEDLI
+403 LGKAISLSSSTEDLI
-418 ARKTELQDFV
+418 ARKNELKDFV
-428 DGSKKLLGAVETFYS
+428 DGSKQLLGSVESFS
-443 KKELAT
+443 NKKELAT

-461 DAELKKRGVVEQEQA
+461 DAELKKRGVVEQEKA

-482 SISGQINND
+482 SIGGQINKD

-537 QNFADAKKLVD
+537 QNFADARQLVN
-548 DINDLLTGENYGKVR
+548 DINDLLEGENYGKVR

-619 VNKESGEKI
+619 INQESGEKI
-628 SVNTNI
+628 SVNTNV

-737 DAVSQKYFKSP
+737 DAVSQHYFKSP

-788 KLETAEQLKKEKAKV
+788 KIEADEQRKQEKAKRQ
-803 KEEKELKKLERDIK
+803 EEKELRKLERDIK
-817 KLEKAE
+817 KLEKADKDSK
-823 KAEKNNKKT
+823 KAKK
-832 NKYHEDESSNIYK
+832 YYEDESSNIYK
-845 RNELPKKQTGYT
+845 RNELPKNDKKTDT
-857 HLMKAENLSTI
+857 FNTLMKAEYTKTSQ
-868 RKKQQEEQINKAREE
+868 KQQREEEIRKAREE

-888 LKDAGG
+888 FKDAGG
-894 ISQNTREKPANRTT
+894 TPQNTREQSANRNK
-908 PIFKEV
+908 PRFKEV
-914 YAEGKFR
+914 YAEGTFR
-921 NLKGKLTELRDKL
+921 NLKGKLTEFRDKL
-934 NANGVLND
+934 DRQGVLND
-942 KDKVRVVELVRQVNE
+942 KDNARVTELVRQVNE

-968 AFIELSDYIDKS
+968 AFIQLSEYIDKS
-980 KVKKPKTET
+980 KVNKPKT

-994 NKKEYTTKDIVNPFA
+994 NKKEDTIKDVVNPFA
-1009 LNEDVDT
+1009 LNEDVNT
-1016 TKVSK
+1016 TKVSEK
-1021 KEDTISDVV
+1021 GDTIKDIVQ
-1030 NPFMLN
+1030 PFTVN
-1036 KEEVETT
+1036 KEQVETT

-1048 PENTSKV
+1048 PENKPKV
-1055 ENIEETT
+1055 ETT

-1069 TTPKKKETK
+1069 TTPKKTDTK
-1078 KKEPKKKV
+1078 KKETKKKV

-1125 DDLEVVSPADITVEE
+1125 DDLEVVSPNDITVEE
-1140 TITPTEETVKVN
+1140 AITPTEETVKVN

-1162 ATQYELEKS
+1162 STQYELEKS
-1171 FDKGNQQENID
+1171 FDNGKQQENID

-1206 DVEQAYSRT
+1206 NVEQAYSRT

-1222 IKLPTKVEKTVEQP
+1222 IKLPTKKDVKVEETVEQP
-1236 SKTEKDIKA
+1236 SKTEKDIKS

-1317 KETPKVEE
+1317 KEVSKVEE
-1325 VVKTPKEDTVK
+1325 VPKTPKEDSVK

-1357 TDTKLTKTQMVSK
+1357 TETKLNKTQMVSK

-1380 NLDENYLTSAIDQYQ
+1380 NLDENYLTSAIDQYH

-1406 AELDEILEQR
+1406 AELDEIIEQR
-1416 KNDKIDTKV
+1416 KNNKVDTKV
-1425 NDTIDDEITG
+1425 NDNVDDEITG

-1450 KKTPEL
+1450 RKTPEL
-1456 PKSPTKPATPSK
+1456 PKSPTKPTTPSK

-1481 FDVGTKKSGEYLS
+1481 FDVGTKENGKYLS
-1494 KVLDNVDENTDPEF
+1494 KLFANIDENTDPEF
-1508 AKTVEVI
+1508 KRTVEVLREI
-1515 RQLDSKLGMISRK
+1515 DSNLGMITRE
-1528 SNTDSVKKAIENLK
+1528 SNAETAKKAYNNIVKN
-1542 TKGVDEEYGRL
+1542 GVDEEYKRL
-1553 TAQKDG
+1553 TAKKDG
-1559 RYINAYSTEDGF
+1559 EYTNHYTHVNGV
-1571 ELAAMAN
+1571 ELSHIAQ
-1578 FYNKIGDKHK
+1578 FYMQHGDVNK
-1588 ARECMAALQENA
+1588 ALECMGAAQDMA
-1600 TNSGRFVQS
+1600 TNSGRFLQVLG
-1609 MAAIK
+1609 AIK
-1614 MSSPELYATSL
+1614 ASSPELYTLSL
-1625 IDELS
+1625 INELS
-1630 KAYNKISN
+1630 KCYKKNVDSN
-1638 SRIKDP
+1638 VKDP
-1644 IVKAW
+1644 LIKAW
-1649 ISEVERKG
+1649 ISEVEKKG
-1657 GVENLLSPEEYLVME
+1657 GVENLLSPEEYMVME
-1672 SLITEA
+1672 SLVTEA
-1678 FKIDDTDSD
+1678 FKIKDTDND
-1687 AYQQRIALANK
+1687 GYEQRIALANK

-1706 KIGEQLMNARKLS
+1706 KIGEQLMNARRLS
-1719 MMLNVKSLVRNV
+1719 MMLSAKALVKNVV
-1731 ITPIIGHP
+1731 TPIIGHP
-1739 IVLTKASV
+1739 VNLAKSSV

-1762 GEKLGKTMGN
+1762 GEKLGKTIGN

-1785 DAAVEKAKL
+1785 DKAVERAKL

-1829 KVVYGT
+1829 KGVYGT
-1835 LNTPDQYFYARY
+1835 LNASDQYFYARY
-1847 FEGSLKYQMR
+1847 FEGSLQYQMR
-1857 VNNVSEP
+1857 ANNVNEP

-1870 IATRDANEHTYKN
+1870 IATRDANEQTYKN
-1883 KNSRLY
+1883 KNSRIY
-1889 QQSMKIVN
+1889 KKSMEIVN
-1897 MLNQVDIDGFRLGDV
+1897 LFNKVDIDGFRLGDV

-1950 SDNVSKEDVLIAKH
+1950 DGKVSKEDVLIAKH

-1983 TALAKAGLTTG
+1983 HLLAKGGLTTG
-1994 DEDEDKETA
+1994 AEDEDKETA

-2015 FKIGGKYITYDWAQP
+2015 FKVGGKYITYDWAQP

-2061 RKVARDSV
+2061 RKVAADSI
-2069 LQQTALDTI
+2069 LQQTALDAI
-2078 KTLFA
+2078 KTFIS

-2095 VWDTIASLPASFIP
+2095 LWDTVVSLPASFIP

-2122 QKQVYDKN
+2122 QKQVYDEN

-2136 NQVLNSVPLLK
+2136 NQILNGTPLLK

-2167 SDNPIVRLADA
+2167 SDNPIVRLFDA
-2178 YINPTNVGSDT
+2178 YVNPTNVGSDT

-2202 NNTGVDSILPTR
+2202 NHTGVDSILPTR

-2247 LSNILSELLVN
+2247 LSNAISELLLN
-2258 DTYVG
+2258 DSYVG
-2263 LNYDDKAELLTTL
+2263 LDYDDKAELLKTL
-2276 GRYAKAKAI
+2276 GSYARDKAI
-2285 VDSGYAKSY
+2285 VDSGYAKGY
-2294 SLSNSDYYTINKYIT
+2294 APTKGDYATINKYMT
-2309 RDLTVANALIYKQ
+2309 KGLSLANALTYKQ
-2322 VINKIEGDKDANG
+2322 VINKIDGDKDDNG
-2335 ETIKGTKQGNK
+2335 ETIKGSKQGK
-2346 AYAIMQMDISDSQ
+2346 RAYAIMQMDVSDSQ

-2431 AITADYDANGK
+2431 AITADYDANGN

>member
-1 MGLVYNTKNGT
+1 MSYKKLEKDLEKKIKVVAVNDRPITPT
-12 NKYELANKTLRKPTD
+12 NLYAPQIKPRAEFRQ
-27 VPKKKSKKKLP
+27 LP
-38 KKDNKKVS
+38 KKNTPKLNPVQKSLATVHSSLSTIGDTALRAGEGLFDATIGNKLILGTKY
-46 NSNKQKNINYFDD
+46 IDD
-59 GYDFGDITRTAIQ
+59 IAGTNLSDEAIK
-72 LGKNLVKAPENFK
+72 L
-85 NGYDPGDIIKTVGAS
+85 IKTDWAGKLTSQNEYIQDFRYSNPVTNTVDQLASTITNAIIQSQVGIVPMALSYGGQKMQEKLNEGSSYGKAVAS
-100 ALDIGAGTVKGIMNF
+100 GAGT
-115 GESAIAD
+115 IA
-122 PLQYGVAQVSDWMGF
+122 VQVLA
-137 DKFAN
+137 DK
-142 AVREN
+142 
-147 AKQSGV
+147 
-153 EQTFAPIDKLTN
+153 
-165 RYTAIGTTGD
+165 AIGGLVKDKTVAKKTFF
-175 QISSGIGNII
+175 SPFL
-185 AMSNGSGLLKA
+185 SNLLKNGGDDAVKATA
-196 KGLPSKINVGKFA
+196 KETVKKLFKGTGNTLIISGKEWSEETLENVLDKAIDNAIYGTNEDVLPSVEEFLETGKISA
-209 IPTTS
+209 LTTILLGAGTDYANRNYANKIKQDIDTIRS
-214 IASGIGSGMTEA
+214 SDKYI
-226 YNNGASDG
+226 NGD
-234 EAWAY
+234 
-239 GALSGL
+239 
-245 AEGFSESL
+245 AETKANL
-253 FGGLGERFN
+253 DNYIDNMIKDYHDRFN
-262 LNVGEGGLDDFLI
+262 ESEI
-275 KKFTDK
+275 KKD
-281 ISNQTL
+281 NVN
-287 RILAESGLKA
+287 E
-297 TGEGVEEILS
+297 
-307 GVGSAF
+307 
-313 AKNFTYLSEK
+313 
-323 DLKTLIKDENLA
+323 DE
-335 EQFIMGTLTSLISQT
+335 
-350 PGTIQGIRTGTDLV
+350 
-364 NVKSPNDKDLPSK
+364 
-377 DMQKNVPQDN
+377 
-387 NDDTIID
+387 
-394 KINKQTNKN
+394 INKQTNKN
-403 LGDAISLSSSVEDLI
+403 LGNAISLSSSTEDLI
-418 ARKTELQDFV
+418 VRKNELQDFV
-428 DGSKKLLGAVETFYS
+428 DGSKQLLGSVESFS
-443 KKELAT
+443 NKKELAT

-476 LDAELD
+476 LNAELD
-482 SISGQINND
+482 SISGQINKD

-502 EDAVLNEIIN
+502 EDAVLNEIMN

-532 LQNKK
+532 LKNKK
-537 QNFADAKKLVD
+537 QNFADATKLVN
-548 DINDLLTGENYGKVR
+548 DINDLLDGENYGKVR

-619 VNKESGEKI
+619 INQESGEKI
-628 SVNTNI
+628 SVNTNV

-737 DAVSQKYFKSP
+737 DSVSQRYFKSP

-775 VENTLGY
+775 VEKTLGY
-782 NPIEKK
+782 NPVEMKKIESK
-788 KLETAEQLKKEKAKV
+788 EQRQKEKAKRQ
-803 KEEKELKKLERDIK
+803 EEKELRKLERDIK

-823 KAEKNNKKT
+823 KDSKKAK
-832 NKYHEDESSNIYK
+832 KYHEDESSNIYK
-845 RNELPKKQTGYT
+845 RNELPKNGKKTDT
-857 HLMKAENLSTI
+857 FNTLMKAEYTKTSQ
-868 RKKQQEEQINKAREE
+868 KQQREEEIKKAREE

-888 LKDAGG
+888 FKDAGG
-894 ISQNTREKPANRTT
+894 VPQNTREQSANRNK
-908 PIFKEV
+908 PRFKEV
-914 YAEGKFR
+914 YAEGTFR
-921 NLKGKLTELRDKL
+921 NLKGKLTEFRDKL
-934 NANGVLND
+934 DRQGVLND
-942 KDKVRVVELVRQVNE
+942 KDNARVTELVRQVNE

-962 SDDQIN
+962 SDDQVN
-968 AFIELSDYIDKS
+968 AFIQLSDYIDKS

-989 ETTKV
+989 TKV
-994 NKKEYTTKDIVNPFA
+994 NKKGDTIKDVVNPFA

-1016 TKVSK
+1016 TKLSEK
-1021 KEDTISDVV
+1021 GDTIKDIVQ
-1030 NPFMLN
+1030 PFTVN
-1036 KEEVETT
+1036 KEQVETT

-1048 PENTSKV
+1048 PENTPKV
-1055 ENIEETT
+1055 ETT

-1069 TTPKKKETK
+1069 TTPKKTETK

-1125 DDLEVVSPADITVEE
+1125 DDLEVVSPNDITVE
-1140 TITPTEETVKVN
+1140 EETVKVN

-1162 ATQYELEKS
+1162 STQYELEKS
-1171 FDKGNQQENID
+1171 FENGKQEENID

-1206 DVEQAYSRT
+1206 DVESAYSRT

-1222 IKLPTKVEKTVEQP
+1222 IKLPTKKDVKVEETVEQP
-1236 SKTEKDIKA
+1236 TEKDIKA
-1245 ETDKEVN
+1245 KNDKEVN
-1252 YLKTKVT
+1252 HLKTKVT

-1317 KETPKVEE
+1317 KEAPKVEE
-1325 VVKTPKEDTVK
+1325 VPKTPKEDTVK
-1336 PKLVTKET
+1336 AKPLTKET

-1357 TDTKLTKTQMVSK
+1357 TETKLNKTQMVNK

-1406 AELDEILEQR
+1406 AELDEIIEQR

-1425 NDTIDDEITG
+1425 NDNIDDEITG

-1450 KKTPEL
+1450 RKTPEL
-1456 PKSPTKPATPSK
+1456 PKKQTGMSK
-1468 DEFFAKLRGVGFK
+1468 DALFAKLRGDGFK
-1481 FDVGTKKSGEYLS
+1481 FDVGTKESGKYLS
-1494 KVLDNVDENTDPEF
+1494 KFFANVDETTDPKF
-1508 AKTVEVI
+1508 RKTVEVV
-1515 RQLDSKLGMISRK
+1515 RQLDSKVGMISRE
-1528 SNTDSVKKAIENLK
+1528 SNADAVNRAKENLLN
-1542 TKGVDEEYGRL
+1542 KGVDEEYKRL
-1553 TAQKDG
+1553 TAQENGK
-1559 RYINAYSTEDGF
+1559 YINVSSTEDGF

-1578 FYNKIGDKHK
+1578 FYNQIGDKKK
-1588 ARECMAALQENA
+1588 ALECMAAVQETG

-1614 MSSPELYATSL
+1614 MSSPELYSMSL
-1625 IDELS
+1625 INELS
-1630 KAYNKISN
+1630 NYYKKNVD

-1644 IVKAW
+1644 IIKAW
-1649 ISEVERKG
+1649 ISEVEKKG
-1657 GVENLLSPEEYLVME
+1657 GVENLLTPEEYLVME

-1678 FKIDDTDSD
+1678 FKEPDTDSD
-1687 AYQQRIALANK
+1687 AYKQRIALANK

-1706 KIGEQLMNARKLS
+1706 KIGEQLMSARRLS
-1719 MMLNVKSLVRNV
+1719 MLLNPKTLVKNV
-1731 ITPIIGHP
+1731 VTPIIGHP
-1739 IVLTKASV
+1739 INLATASV
-1747 GSVLDSIVTDMYTYN
+1747 GSVYDALVTNMYKYD
-1762 GEKLGKTMGN
+1762 GEKIGRTMGN
-1772 ITKAERKDIQPFI
+1772 ITEEERKKIQPFI
-1785 DAAVEKAKL
+1785 DKAVERAKL
-1794 ENRLGITT
+1794 ENKLGITT

-1822 KVGNRLA
+1822 KISNRLA
-1829 KVVYGT
+1829 KDTYGKY
-1835 LNTPDQYFYARY
+1835 NTPDQYFYARY
-1847 FEGSLKYQMR
+1847 FEGSLTYQMR
-1857 VNNVSEP
+1857 ANNVSEP

-1870 IATRDANEHTYKN
+1870 IATADADTQTYKN

-1889 QQSMKIVN
+1889 KQSMEIVN
-1897 MLNQVDIDGFRLGDV
+1897 MLNKVDIDGFRLGDV

-1935 IDAIQKGKKF
+1935 IDAIQKGKNF

-1950 SDNVSKEDVLIAKH
+1950 SDKVSKEDILIAKH
-1964 EFVNSMSQA
+1964 EYVKSMSQA

-1983 TALAKAGLTTG
+1983 HLLAKAGLTTG
-1994 DEDEDKETA
+1994 AEDEDKETA
-2003 EFMKSVGFKPYS
+2003 EFMKAVGFKPYS
-2015 FKIGGKYITYDWAQP
+2015 FKVGGKYITYDWAQP

-2061 RKVARDSV
+2061 RKVAADSV
-2069 LQQTALDTI
+2069 LSMTALDTI
-2078 KTLFA
+2078 KTFIS

-2095 VWDTIASLPASFIP
+2095 LWDTVASLPASFIP

-2122 QKQVYDKN
+2122 QKQVHDEN

-2136 NQVLNSVPLLK
+2136 NQILNGTPLLK
-2147 SMLEDKMNVLGDVP
+2147 SMLEDKPNVLGDVP

-2167 SDNPIVRLADA
+2167 SDNPIVRLFDA
-2178 YINPTNVGSDT
+2178 YVNPTNVGSDT

-2202 NNTGVDSILPTR
+2202 NHTGVDSILPTR

-2247 LSNILSELLVN
+2247 LSNAISELLLN
-2258 DTYVG
+2258 DSYVG
-2263 LNYDDKAELLTTL
+2263 LDYDEKAELLKTL
-2276 GRYAKAKAI
+2276 GSYARDKAI
-2285 VDSGYAKSY
+2285 VDSGYAKGY
-2294 SLSNSDYYTINKYIT
+2294 APTNGDYATINKYMT
-2309 RDLTVANALIYKQ
+2309 KGLSLANALTYKQ
-2322 VINKIEGDKDANG
+2322 IINKIDGDKDDNG
-2335 ETIKGTKQGNK
+2335 ETIKGSKQGK
-2346 AYAIMQMDISDSQ
+2346 RAYAIMQMDISDSQ
-2359 KNAMLSLITSSK
+2359 KNAMLSLITTSK

-2431 AITADYDANGK
+2431 AITADYDANGN

>member
-1 MGLVYNTKNGT
+1 MSYKKLEKDLEKKLKVVAVNG
-12 NKYELANKTLRKPTD
+12 KPITPTS
-27 VPKKKSKKKLP
+27 VSAPQIKPRAEFRQLP
-38 KKDNKKVS
+38 KKNTPKLNAFDRSLATVHSTLSTMGDTTLRAGEGLLDLTLGNALVLGSKPIDKIAGTNLSKKAS
-46 NSNKQKNINYFDD
+46 D
-59 GYDFGDITRTAIQ
+59 
-72 LGKNLVKAPENFK
+72 LVKTDWVGKLTSQNEYVKDFRYSNPVTNTVDQLASTLTNALIQSRVGILPMALSYGGQKMQDKLNEGSSYGKAVASGAGNMAAQVIADKAIGGLVKDKTVAKKTFFSPFLSNLLK
-85 NGYDPGDIIKTVGAS
+85 NGGDDAVKTTAKETVKKLFKGAGNTLIISGKEWSEETLENVLDKAIDNAIYGTNENILPSVEEFLETGKIS
-100 ALDIGAGTVKGIMNF
+100 ALTTILLGAGT
-115 GESAIAD
+115 D
-122 PLQYGVAQVSDWMGF
+122 Y
-137 DKFAN
+137 
-142 AVREN
+142 
-147 AKQSGV
+147 
-153 EQTFAPIDKLTN
+153 TN
-165 RYTAIGTTGD
+165 RNYANKIKQDIDTIRSSDKYINGD
-175 QISSGIGNII
+175 ADTRANLDNYIDNMI
-185 AMSNGSGLLKA
+185 KD
-196 KGLPSKINVGKFA
+196 
-209 IPTTS
+209 
-214 IASGIGSGMTEA
+214 
-226 YNNGASDG
+226 YHD
-234 EAWAY
+234 
-239 GALSGL
+239 
-245 AEGFSESL
+245 
-253 FGGLGERFN
+253 RFN
-262 LNVGEGGLDDFLI
+262 ESEVKKDNV
-275 KKFTDK
+275 T
-281 ISNQTL
+281 
-287 RILAESGLKA
+287 
-297 TGEGVEEILS
+297 
-307 GVGSAF
+307 
-313 AKNFTYLSEK
+313 
-323 DLKTLIKDENLA
+323 KDE
-335 EQFIMGTLTSLISQT
+335 
-350 PGTIQGIRTGTDLV
+350 
-364 NVKSPNDKDLPSK
+364 
-377 DMQKNVPQDN
+377 
-387 NDDTIID
+387 
-394 KINKQTNKN
+394 INKQTNKKP
-403 LGDAISLSSSVEDLI
+403 GDAISLSSSTEDLI
-418 ARKTELQDFV
+418 ARKNELQDFV
-428 DGSKKLLGAVETFYS
+428 DGSKQLLGSVETFS
-443 KKELAT
+443 NKKELAT

-482 SISGQINND
+482 SISGQINKD

-532 LQNKK
+532 LKNKK
-537 QNFADAKKLVD
+537 QNFADATKLVN
-548 DINDLLTGENYGKVR
+548 DINDLLKGENYGKVR

-619 VNKESGEKI
+619 INQESGEKI
-628 SVNTNI
+628 SVNTNV

-737 DAVSQKYFKSP
+737 DAVSQHYFKSP

-775 VENTLGY
+775 VE
-782 NPIEKK
+782 K
-788 KLETAEQLKKEKAKV
+788 
-803 KEEKELKKLERDIK
+803 IK
-817 KLEKAE
+817 KTTQDSVLPS
-823 KAEKNNKKT
+823 KKT
-832 NKYHEDESSNIYK
+832 KNTVQETSSTEK
-845 RNELPKKQTGYT
+845 TLPSKSKTD
-857 HLMKAENLSTI
+857 KLSTEDTI
-868 RKKQQEEQINKAREE
+868 VTKQ
-883 GYRQG
+883 
-888 LKDAGG
+888 
-894 ISQNTREKPANRTT
+894 SQNTREKPENRNK
-908 PIFKEV
+908 PRFKEV

-921 NLKGKLTELRDKL
+921 NLKGKLTEFRDKL
-934 NANGVLND
+934 NNNGVLNE
-942 KDKVRVVELVRQVNE
+942 KDKTRVTELVRQVNE

-989 ETTKV
+989 TKV
-994 NKKEYTTKDIVNPFA
+994 NKKGDTTKDIVNPFA

-1021 KEDTISDVV
+1021 KEDTISNIV
-1030 NPFMLN
+1030 NPFTLN
-1036 KEEVETT
+1036 KEQAETT
-1043 TTTPE
+1043 TTNPE
-1048 PENTSKV
+1048 PENTPKV
-1055 ENIEETT
+1055 ETT
-1062 TTETTEK
+1062 TTETTEE
-1069 TTPKKKETK
+1069 TTPKKTDTK

-1095 VQEVVKSIPKEER
+1095 VQEVVKAIPKEER

-1125 DDLEVVSPADITVEE
+1125 DDLEVVSPNDITVEE

-1152 EEEKLKAKLA
+1152 EEEKLKAKLES
-1162 ATQYELEKS
+1162 TRYSLEKS
-1171 FDKGNQQENID
+1171 FDNGKQQENID

-1215 VPDSLKE
+1215 IPDSVKE
-1222 IKLPTKVEKTVEQP
+1222 VKLPTKKDTKVETTVEQP
-1236 SKTEKDIKA
+1236 TETKKDIKA

-1325 VVKTPKEDTVK
+1325 VSKAPKEDTVK
-1336 PKLVTKET
+1336 PKIVTKET
-1344 KTEKLPTKKLEKK
+1344 KTDKLPTKKLEKK
-1357 TDTKLTKTQMVSK
+1357 TETKLNKTQMVSK

-1406 AELDEILEQR
+1406 AELDEIIEQR
-1416 KNDKIDTKV
+1416 KNNNVDTKV
-1425 NDTIDDEITG
+1425 NDNIDDEITG

-1450 KKTPEL
+1450 RKTPEL
-1456 PKSPTKPATPSK
+1456 PKKQTGMSK
-1468 DEFFAKLRGVGFK
+1468 DALFAKLRGDGFK
-1481 FDVGTKKSGEYLS
+1481 FDVGTKESGKYLS

-1508 AKTVEVI
+1508 AKTVEVV
-1515 RQLDSKLGMISRK
+1515 RQIDDKLGMISRK
-1528 SNTDSVKKAIENLK
+1528 SNAESVKKAIENLE
-1542 TKGVDEEYGRL
+1542 TKGVTEEYGRL

-1559 RYINAYSTEDGF
+1559 RYINVYSTEDGF

-1578 FYNKIGDKHK
+1578 YYNQQGDIHK
-1588 ARECMAALQENA
+1588 ARECMAALQETA
-1600 TNSGRFVQS
+1600 TNSARAVQS

-1614 MSSPELYATSL
+1614 MSSPDLYAMSL

-1630 KAYNKISN
+1630 KAYKKTVD

-1644 IVKAW
+1644 IIKAW
-1649 ISEVERKG
+1649 ISEVEKKG

-1672 SLITEA
+1672 SLVTEA

-1706 KIGEQLMNARKLS
+1706 KMGEQLMNARKLS
-1719 MMLNVKSLVRNV
+1719 MMLSVKSLVRNV
-1731 ITPIIGHP
+1731 VTPTIGHT
-1739 IVLTKASV
+1739 VNLAKSSV

-1785 DAAVEKAKL
+1785 NKAVEKAKL

-1822 KVGNRLA
+1822 KVGNRIA
-1829 KVVYGT
+1829 KTVYGT
-1835 LNTPDQYFYARY
+1835 LNIPDQYFYARY
-1847 FEGSLKYQMR
+1847 FEGSLQYQMR
-1857 VNNVSEP
+1857 ANNVNEP

-1889 QQSMKIVN
+1889 KKSMEIIN
-1897 MLNQVDIDGFRLGDV
+1897 MLNKADIDGFRLGDV

-1917 LTPSNI
+1917 LTPANL

-1950 SDNVSKEDVLIAKH
+1950 DGKVSKEDVLIAKH

-1983 TALAKAGLTTG
+1983 HVLAKAGLTTG

-2061 RKVARDSV
+2061 RKVARDSI

-2095 VWDTIASLPASFIP
+2095 LWDTVASLPASFIP

-2122 QKQVYDKN
+2122 QKQVYDEN

-2136 NQVLNSVPLLK
+2136 NQILNGTPLLK
-2147 SMLEDKMNVLGDVP
+2147 SMLEDKTNVLGDVP

-2167 SDNPIVRLADA
+2167 SDNPIIRLFDV
-2178 YINPTNVGSDT
+2178 YVNPTNVGSDT

-2202 NNTGVDSILPTR
+2202 NHTGVDSILPTR

-2228 DVKLTTSQRNE
+2228 DIKLTTSQRNE

-2247 LSNILSELLVN
+2247 LSNAISELLLN

-2263 LNYDDKAELLTTL
+2263 LDYDEKAELLKTL
-2276 GRYAKAKAI
+2276 GSYARDKAI
-2285 VDSGYAKSY
+2285 VDSGYAKGY
-2294 SLSNSDYYTINKYIT
+2294 APTNGDYATINKYMSKG
-2309 RDLTVANALIYKQ
+2309 LSLANALTYKQ
-2322 VINKIEGDKDANG
+2322 VINNIDGDKDDNG
-2335 ETIKGTKQGNK
+2335 ETIKGSKQGNR

-2393 MNKKDTFIIENI
+2393 MNKKDTFIVNKI

-2431 AITADYDANGK
+2431 AITADYDANGN

>member
-1 MGLVYNTKNGT
+1 MSYKKLEKDLEKKIKVVAVNDRPITPTNLYAPQIKPRAEFRQLPKKNTPKLNPVQRGLTTAYSTLSGIGETTLRAGEGFLDATLGNALVLGSKPIDMLTGT
-12 NKYELANKTLRKPTD
+12 NLSKKASNLVKTDWVGKLTSQNEYIQDFRYSNPVTNTVDQVASTLTNAALQYKLGILKMAAAYGGQKMQEKLNEGSSYGKAVASGAGTIAAQVLADKAIGGVIKDKTLANKTFFSPFLSNLLKNGGDDAVKATAKET
-27 VPKKKSKKKLP
+27 VKKLFKGAGNTLIISGKEWSEETLENVLDKAIDNAIYGTNENILP
-38 KKDNKKVS
+38 SVEEFLETGKISALTTILLGAGTDYVNRNYANKIKQDIDTIRSSDAYINGDADTRANLDNEIDNMIKDYHDRFNESEIKKDNV
-46 NSNKQKNINYFDD
+46 N
-59 GYDFGDITRTAIQ
+59 
-72 LGKNLVKAPENFK
+72 
-85 NGYDPGDIIKTVGAS
+85 
-100 ALDIGAGTVKGIMNF
+100 
-115 GESAIAD
+115 
-122 PLQYGVAQVSDWMGF
+122 
-137 DKFAN
+137 
-142 AVREN
+142 
-147 AKQSGV
+147 
-153 EQTFAPIDKLTN
+153 
-165 RYTAIGTTGD
+165 
-175 QISSGIGNII
+175 
-185 AMSNGSGLLKA
+185 
-196 KGLPSKINVGKFA
+196 
-209 IPTTS
+209 
-214 IASGIGSGMTEA
+214 
-226 YNNGASDG
+226 
-234 EAWAY
+234 
-239 GALSGL
+239 
-245 AEGFSESL
+245 
-253 FGGLGERFN
+253 
-262 LNVGEGGLDDFLI
+262 
-275 KKFTDK
+275 
-281 ISNQTL
+281 
-287 RILAESGLKA
+287 
-297 TGEGVEEILS
+297 
-307 GVGSAF
+307 
-313 AKNFTYLSEK
+313 
-323 DLKTLIKDENLA
+323 KDE
-335 EQFIMGTLTSLISQT
+335 
-350 PGTIQGIRTGTDLV
+350 
-364 NVKSPNDKDLPSK
+364 
-377 DMQKNVPQDN
+377 
-387 NDDTIID
+387 
-394 KINKQTNKN
+394 INKQTNKN
-403 LGDAISLSSSVEDLI
+403 LGDAISLSSSTEDLI
-418 ARKTELQDFV
+418 ARKTELKDFV
-428 DGSKKLLGAVETFYS
+428 DGSKQLLGSVES
-443 KKELAT
+443 LSNKKELAT
-449 ITDKYDKELKAI
+449 ITGKYDKELKAI

-476 LDAELD
+476 LNAELD
-482 SISGQINND
+482 TISGQINKD

-502 EDAVLNEIIN
+502 EDAVLNEIMN

-532 LQNKK
+532 LKNKK
-537 QNFADAKKLVD
+537 QNFADATKLVN
-548 DINDLLTGENYGKVR
+548 DINDLLEGENYGKVR

-619 VNKESGEKI
+619 INQESGEKI
-628 SVNTNI
+628 SVNTNV

-646 KADAD
+646 KADGD

-737 DAVSQKYFKSP
+737 DAVSQHYFKSP

-788 KLETAEQLKKEKAKV
+788 KIEVDEQRKQEKAKLQ
-803 KEEKELKKLERDIK
+803 EEKELRKLERDIK

-823 KAEKNNKKT
+823 KDSKKPK
-832 NKYHEDESSNIYK
+832 KYHEDESSNIYK
-845 RNELPKKQTGYT
+845 RNELPKNDKKTDT
-857 HLMKAENLSTI
+857 FNTLMKAEYTKTSQ
-868 RKKQQEEQINKAREE
+868 KQQREEEIRKAREE

-888 LKDAGG
+888 FKDAGG
-894 ISQNTREKPANRTT
+894 VAQNTREQSANRTK
-908 PIFKEV
+908 PRFKEV
-914 YAEGKFR
+914 YAEGTFR
-921 NLKGKLTELRDKL
+921 NLKGKLTEFRDKL
-934 NANGVLND
+934 DKQGVLND
-942 KDKVRVVELVRQVNE
+942 KDNARVTELVRQVNE

-968 AFIELSDYIDKS
+968 AFIQLSDYIDKS

-989 ETTKV
+989 TKV
-994 NKKEYTTKDIVNPFA
+994 NKKGDTIKDIVNPFA

-1021 KEDTISDVV
+1021 KGDTIQDIVQ
-1030 NPFMLN
+1030 PFTVN
-1036 KEEVETT
+1036 KEQVETT

-1048 PENTSKV
+1048 PETTPKV
-1055 ENIEETT
+1055 EN
-1062 TTETTEK
+1062 TEK
-1069 TTPKKKETK
+1069 TTPKKKET
-1078 KKEPKKKV
+1078 KKKV

-1095 VQEVVKSIPKEER
+1095 VQEVVKAIPKEER
-1108 PFASD
+1108 PFTSD

-1125 DDLEVVSPADITVEE
+1125 DDLEVVSPNDITVEE
-1140 TITPTEETVKVN
+1140 ETTTQVN
-1152 EEEKLKAKLA
+1152 EEEKLKAKLES
-1162 ATQYELEKS
+1162 TRYSLEKS
-1171 FDKGNQQENID
+1171 FENGTQQENID

-1192 KEIPKFENLLNRPK
+1192 KEIPKFENLINKPK
-1206 DVEQAYSRT
+1206 NVESAYSRT

-1222 IKLPTKVEKTVEQP
+1222 IKLPTKKDTKVEETVEQP
-1236 SKTEKDIKA
+1236 SKTEKDIKP

-1286 SMGGEKIPQI
+1286 SIGGEKIPQI

-1325 VVKTPKEDTVK
+1325 VPKTPKEDTVK
-1336 PKLVTKET
+1336 AKPLTKET

-1357 TDTKLTKTQMVSK
+1357 TETKLTKTQMVSK

-1406 AELDEILEQR
+1406 AELDEIIEQR

-1425 NDTIDDEITG
+1425 NDNIDEITG

-1450 KKTPEL
+1450 RKTPEL
-1456 PKSPTKPATPSK
+1456 PKKQTGMSK
-1468 DEFFAKLRGVGFK
+1468 DALFAKLRGDGFK
-1481 FDVGTKKSGEYLS
+1481 FDVGTKESGKYLS

-1508 AKTVEVI
+1508 AKTVKVVQ
-1515 RQLDSKLGMISRK
+1515 QLDSKLGMISRK
-1528 SNTDSVKKAIENLK
+1528 SNADSVKKAIENLE

-1559 RYINAYSTEDGF
+1559 KYINAYSTEDGF

-1578 FYNKIGDKHK
+1578 FYNQIGNKKK
-1588 ARECMAALQENA
+1588 ARECMSALQETA

-1630 KAYNKISN
+1630 KYYDKNVN

-1644 IVKAW
+1644 IIKAW
-1649 ISEVERKG
+1649 ISEVEKKG

-1672 SLITEA
+1672 SLVTEA
-1678 FKIDDTDSD
+1678 FKIPDTDSD
-1687 AYQQRIALANK
+1687 AYKQRIALANK
-1698 IVADKMPK
+1698 IVADKIPK
-1706 KIGEQLMNARKLS
+1706 KIGEQLMSARRLS
-1719 MMLNVKSLVRNV
+1719 MLLNPKTLVKNV
-1731 ITPIIGHP
+1731 VTPIIGHP
-1739 IVLTKASV
+1739 INLATASV
-1747 GSVLDSIVTDMYTYN
+1747 GSVYDALVTNMYKYD
-1762 GEKLGKTMGN
+1762 GEKIGRTMGN
-1772 ITKAERKDIQPFI
+1772 ITKAERKNIQPFI
-1785 DAAVEKAKL
+1785 DKAVERAKL

-1812 DPFNSDSIIG
+1812 DSFNSDSIIG
-1822 KVGNRLA
+1822 KVSNRLA
-1829 KVVYGT
+1829 KATYGKY
-1835 LNTPDQYFYARY
+1835 NTPDQYFYARY
-1847 FEGSLKYQMR
+1847 FEGSLTYQMR
-1857 VNNVSEP
+1857 ANNVNEP

-1870 IATRDANEHTYKN
+1870 IATADADAQTYKN

-1889 QQSMKIVN
+1889 KKSMEIVN
-1897 MLNQVDIDGFRLGDV
+1897 MLNKADIDGVRLGDV

-1950 SDNVSKEDVLIAKH
+1950 SDNVSKEDILMAKH
-1964 EFVNSMSQA
+1964 DYVKSMSQA

-1983 TALAKAGLTTG
+1983 TVLAKAGLTTG
-1994 DEDEDKETA
+1994 AEDEDKETA
-2003 EFMKSVGFKPYS
+2003 EFMKAVGFKPYS
-2015 FKIGGKYITYDWAQP
+2015 FKIGGKYITYNWAQP

-2061 RKVARDSV
+2061 RKVAADSV
-2069 LQQTALDTI
+2069 LSITALDTI
-2078 KTLFA
+2078 KTFIS

-2095 VWDTIASLPASFIP
+2095 LWDTIASLPASFIP
-2109 GIVKQTADFIDPN
+2109 GIVKQTADFMDPN
-2122 QKQVYDKN
+2122 QKQVHDEN

-2136 NQVLNSVPLLK
+2136 NQILNGTPLLK

-2161 QKYTGI
+2161 QKYTGL

-2178 YINPTNVGSDT
+2178 YLNPTNVGSDT
-2189 SKQYL
+2189 SKKYL

-2202 NNTGVDSILPTR
+2202 NHTGVDSILPTR

-2247 LSNILSELLVN
+2247 LSNAISELLLN
-2258 DTYVG
+2258 DSYVG
-2263 LNYDDKAELLTTL
+2263 LDYNEKAELLKTL
-2276 GRYAKAKAI
+2276 GSYARDKAI
-2285 VDSGYAKSY
+2285 VDSGYAKGY
-2294 SLSNSDYYTINKYIT
+2294 TPTNGDYATINKYMT
-2309 RDLTVANALIYKQ
+2309 KGLSLANALTYKQ
-2322 VINKIEGDKDANG
+2322 IINKIEGDKDDNG
-2335 ETIKGTKQGNK
+2335 ETIKGSKQGNR

-2359 KNAMLSLITSSK
+2359 KNAMLSLITTSK

-2376 DSLSNLL
+2376 ESLSNLL
-2383 TLPQYQSYFA
+2383 TSPQYQSYFA

-2431 AITADYDANGK
+2431 AITADYDANGN

>member
-1 MGLVYNTKNGT
+1 MALVYNTKNGT
-12 NKYELANKTLRKPTD
+12 NRYELANKTLRKPTD
-27 VPKKKSKKKLP
+27 LPKKKSKNNKSKTNNIRTNNKKLP
-38 KKDNKKVS
+38 SKNTPKLNAFDRSLATVHSTLSTIGDTTLRAGEGLLDLTLGNALVLGSKPIDEIAGTNLSKKARD
-46 NSNKQKNINYFDD
+46 
-59 GYDFGDITRTAIQ
+59 
-72 LGKNLVKAPENFK
+72 LVKTDWVGKLTSQNEYIQDFRYSNPVTN
-85 NGYDPGDIIKTVGAS
+85 TVDQLAS
-100 ALDIGAGTVKGIMNF
+100 TLTNALIQSQVGIVPMALSYGGQKMQEKLNEGSSYGKAVASGAGT
-115 GESAIAD
+115 IA
-122 PLQYGVAQVSDWMGF
+122 AQVLA
-137 DKFAN
+137 DKAIGGVIKDKTLAKKTFFSPFLSNMLKNGGDDAVKATGKEMVKKAFKGLGNTLMVSGKEWTEEAAEDILDKAIDN
-142 AVREN
+142 AIYGTNEN
-147 AKQSGV
+147 IIPSV
-153 EQTFAPIDKLTN
+153 EEFLETGKISALTTIILGAGTDYTN
-165 RYTAIGTTGD
+165 RNYANKIKQDIDSIRSSDAYINGD
-175 QISSGIGNII
+175 ADTRAN
-185 AMSNGSGLLKA
+185 L
-196 KGLPSKINVGKFA
+196 
-209 IPTTS
+209 
-214 IASGIGSGMTEA
+214 
-226 YNNGASDG
+226 D
-234 EAWAY
+234 
-239 GALSGL
+239 
-245 AEGFSESL
+245 AEIDNMIKDYQ
-253 FGGLGERFN
+253 ERFN
-262 LNVGEGGLDDFLI
+262 ESEI
-275 KKFTDK
+275 KK
-281 ISNQTL
+281 
-287 RILAESGLKA
+287 
-297 TGEGVEEILS
+297 
-307 GVGSAF
+307 
-313 AKNFTYLSEK
+313 
-323 DLKTLIKDENLA
+323 KDEN
-335 EQFIMGTLTSLISQT
+335 
-350 PGTIQGIRTGTDLV
+350 V
-364 NVKSPNDKDLPSK
+364 NKDEIHNK
-377 DMQKNVPQDN
+377 DE
-387 NDDTIID
+387 
-394 KINKQTNKN
+394 INKQTNKN
-403 LGDAISLSSSVEDLI
+403 LGNAINLSSSTEDLI
-418 ARKTELQDFV
+418 SRKNELQDFV
-428 DGSKKLLGAVETFYS
+428 DGSKKLLGSVESFS
-443 KKELAT
+443 NKKELAT
-449 ITDKYDKELKAI
+449 MTDKYDNELKAI
-461 DAELKKRGVVEQEQA
+461 NAELKKRGVVEQEQA

-482 SISGQINND
+482 SISGQINQD

-502 EDAVLNEIIN
+502 EDAVLNEIMN

-537 QNFADAKKLVD
+537 QNFADATKLVN
-548 DINDLLTGENYGKVR
+548 DINDLLEGENYGKVR

-619 VNKESGEKI
+619 INQESGEKI
-628 SVNTNI
+628 SVNTNV

-715 NKLKVNDESLFKRV
+715 NKLKVNDESLFKRI

-737 DAVSQKYFKSP
+737 DSVSQHYFKSP

-765 NDIEIDAMKE
+765 NGIEIDAMKE
-775 VENTLGY
+775 VEKTLGY
-782 NPIEKK
+782 NPVEMKKIEQGVA
-788 KLETAEQLKKEKAKV
+788 KLEVKEQRQKEKAKLQ
-803 KEEKELKKLERDIK
+803 EEKELRKLERDIK

-823 KAEKNNKKT
+823 KDNKKAK
-832 NKYHEDESSNIYK
+832 KYYEDESSNIYK
-845 RNELPKKQTGYT
+845 RNELPKKEKTDT
-857 HLMKAENLSTI
+857 FNTLMKAENLKTQ
-868 RKKQQEEQINKAREE
+868 RKKQQEEQIAKAREE

-888 LKDAGG
+888 FKDAGG
-894 ISQNTREKPANRTT
+894 TPQNTREKPENRNK
-908 PIFKEV
+908 PRFKEV
-914 YAEGKFR
+914 YAEGTYR
-921 NLKGKLTELRDKL
+921 NLKGKLTEFGDKL
-934 NANGVLND
+934 RNNGTLSD
-942 KDKVRVVELVRQVNE
+942 KDKTKVTELVRQVNE

-989 ETTKV
+989 TKV
-994 NKKEYTTKDIVNPFA
+994 NKKQYTTKDIVNPFA

-1021 KEDTISDVV
+1021 KEDTIKDIVQ
-1030 NPFMLN
+1030 PFTLN
-1036 KEEVETT
+1036 KETVETT
-1043 TTTPE
+1043 TTPTE
-1048 PENTSKV
+1048 PENKPKV
-1055 ENIEETT
+1055 ETTEETT
-1062 TTETTEK
+1062 PTEK
-1069 TTPKKKETK
+1069 TTPKKTDTK

-1125 DDLEVVSPADITVEE
+1125 DDLEVVSPNDITVEE
-1140 TITPTEETVKVN
+1140 TNTEVN
-1152 EEEKLKAKLA
+1152 EEEKLKAKLES
-1162 ATQYELEKS
+1162 TRYQLEKS
-1171 FDKGNQQENID
+1171 SGNSQETID

-1192 KEIPKFENLLNRPK
+1192 KEIPRFENLLNRPK

-1222 IKLPTKVEKTVEQP
+1222 IKLPTKKDTKVE
-1236 SKTEKDIKA
+1236 
-1245 ETDKEVN
+1245 ETTKKEVKNDPTKEVN

-1296 ESYKNTE
+1296 ESYKNNE
-1303 LNTIL
+1303 LNNVL
-1308 EESVKSETK
+1308 AETK
-1317 KETPKVEE
+1317 KEVPKVEE
-1325 VVKTPKEDTVK
+1325 VPKTPKEDTVK
-1336 PKLVTKET
+1336 PKVVTKET

-1357 TDTKLTKTQMVSK
+1357 TETKLTKTQMVSK

-1406 AELDEILEQR
+1406 AELDEIIEQR
-1416 KNDKIDTKV
+1416 KNNVDTKI
-1425 NDTIDDEITG
+1425 NDNIDDEITG

-1441 RQLEEKLTI
+1441 RRLEEKLVI

-1456 PKSPTKPATPSK
+1456 PKKQTGLSK
-1468 DEFFAKLRGVGFK
+1468 DELFAKLRGDGFK
-1481 FDVGTKKSGEYLS
+1481 FDVGTKQSGEYLS
-1494 KVLDNVDENTDPEF
+1494 KVLDNVDENTDPNF
-1508 AKTVEVI
+1508 TKTVEVV

-1528 SNTDSVKKAIENLK
+1528 SNADSVKKAIENLE

-1559 RYINAYSTEDGF
+1559 KYINAYSTEDGF

-1578 FYNKIGDKHK
+1578 FYNQIGDKKK
-1588 ARECMAALQENA
+1588 ARECMAALQETA
-1600 TNSGRFVQS
+1600 TNSGRVVQS

-1614 MSSPELYATSL
+1614 MSSPELYTTSL
-1625 IDELS
+1625 IDQLS
-1630 KAYNKISN
+1630 KAYDKISN

-1649 ISEVERKG
+1649 ISEVEKKG

-1672 SLITEA
+1672 SLVTEA
-1678 FKIDDTDSD
+1678 FKIPDTDSD
-1687 AYQQRIALANK
+1687 AYKQRIALANK
-1698 IVADKMPK
+1698 IVADKIPK
-1706 KIGEQLMNARKLS
+1706 KIGEQLMSARRLS
-1719 MMLNVKSLVRNV
+1719 MLLNPKTLIKNV
-1731 ITPIIGHP
+1731 VTPIIGHP
-1739 IVLTKASV
+1739 LNLATNSV
-1747 GSVLDSIVTDMYTYN
+1747 GSVIDSIVTDMYTYK
-1762 GEKLGKTMGN
+1762 GEKIGKTMGN
-1772 ITKAERKDIQPFI
+1772 ITKEERKDIQPFI
-1785 DAAVEKAKL
+1785 DAAVKRAKL
-1794 ENRLGITT
+1794 ENKLGITT

-1812 DPFNSDSIIG
+1812 DQFNSDSIIG
-1822 KVGNRLA
+1822 RVGNSIA
-1829 KVVYGT
+1829 KATYGKY
-1835 LNTPDQYFYARY
+1835 NTPDQYFYARY
-1847 FEGSLKYQMR
+1847 FKGSLQYQMR
-1857 VNNVSEP
+1857 ANNVSEP

-1870 IATRDANEHTYKN
+1870 IATHDADVQTYKN
-1883 KNSRLY
+1883 RNSRLY
-1889 QQSMKIVN
+1889 KKSMEIIN
-1897 MLNQVDIDGFRLGDV
+1897 ILNKADIDGVRLGDV

-1917 LTPSNI
+1917 LTPSNL

-1935 IDAIQKGKKF
+1935 IDAIQKGKNF

-1950 SDNVSKEDVLIAKH
+1950 NDKVSKEDILIAKH
-1964 EFVNSMSQA
+1964 EYVKSMSQA

-1983 TALAKAGLTTG
+1983 TALAHAGLTTG

-2015 FKIGGKYITYDWAQP
+2015 FKIGGTYITYNWAQP

-2061 RKVARDSV
+2061 RKVAADSV
-2069 LQQTALDTI
+2069 LSMTALETI
-2078 KTLFA
+2078 KTLFS

-2095 VWDTIASLPASFIP
+2095 FWDTVASLPASFIP
-2109 GIVKQTADFIDPN
+2109 GVVKQTADFIDPN
-2122 QKQVYDKN
+2122 QKQVYDEN
-2130 PLKYGI
+2130 PLKYAI
-2136 NQVLNSVPLLK
+2136 NQILNGTPLLK
-2147 SMLEDKMNVLGDVP
+2147 SMLKDKNNVLGEVP

-2167 SDNPIVRLADA
+2167 SDNPIVRLFDV
-2178 YINPTNVGSDT
+2178 YVNPTSVGSDT

-2214 VKTVISYTVDGKKM
+2214 VKSVISYTVDGKKM
-2228 DVKLTTSQRNE
+2228 DVKLSNSQRNE

-2247 LSNILSELLVN
+2247 LSEILSELLVN
-2258 DTYVG
+2258 DSYVG
-2263 LNYDDKAELLTTL
+2263 LDYDDKAELLTTL
-2276 GRYAKAKAI
+2276 GRYARDKAI
-2285 VDSGYAKSY
+2285 VDSGYARLY
-2294 SLSNSDYYTINKYIT
+2294 SLSADTYATINKYIN
-2309 RDLTVANALIYKQ
+2309 RDLSVANALIYKQ
-2322 VINKIEGDKDANG
+2322 VINNIKGDKDDNG
-2335 ETIKGTKQGNK
+2335 ETIKGSTQGNK
-2346 AYAIMQMDISDSQ
+2346 AYAIMQMDISDDQ
-2359 KNAMLSLITSSK
+2359 KNAMLSLITTSK

-2383 TLPQYQSYFA
+2383 TLPQYHSYFA
-2393 MNKKDTFIIENI
+2393 MNKKDTFIMEKI

-2431 AITADYDANGK
+2431 AITADYDANGN

-2481 KGVVYNYINS
+2481 RGVVYNYINS

>member
-1 MGLVYNTKNGT
+1 MSYKKLEKDLEKKIKVVAVNDRPITPTNLYAPQIKPRAEFRQLPKKNTPKLNPVTRGLTTAYSTLSGIGETTLRAGEGFLDATLGNALVLGSKPIDMLTGTNLSKKASDLVKTDWVGKLTSQNEYIQDFRYSNPVTNTVDQVASTLTNAALQYKLGILKMAAAYGGQKMQEKLNEGSTYGKAVASGAGNMAAQVLADKAIGGLVKDKT
-12 NKYELANKTLRKPTD
+12 LANKTFFSPFLSNLLKNGGDDAVKATAKET
-27 VPKKKSKKKLP
+27 VKKLFKGAGNTLIISGKEWSEETLENVLDKAIDNAIYGTNENILP
-38 KKDNKKVS
+38 SVEEFLQTGKISALTTILLGAGTDYVNRNYANKIKQDIDTIRSSDKYINGDAETKANLDNYIDNMIKDYHDRFNESEIKKDNV
-46 NSNKQKNINYFDD
+46 N
-59 GYDFGDITRTAIQ
+59 
-72 LGKNLVKAPENFK
+72 
-85 NGYDPGDIIKTVGAS
+85 
-100 ALDIGAGTVKGIMNF
+100 
-115 GESAIAD
+115 
-122 PLQYGVAQVSDWMGF
+122 
-137 DKFAN
+137 
-142 AVREN
+142 
-147 AKQSGV
+147 
-153 EQTFAPIDKLTN
+153 
-165 RYTAIGTTGD
+165 
-175 QISSGIGNII
+175 
-185 AMSNGSGLLKA
+185 
-196 KGLPSKINVGKFA
+196 
-209 IPTTS
+209 
-214 IASGIGSGMTEA
+214 
-226 YNNGASDG
+226 
-234 EAWAY
+234 
-239 GALSGL
+239 
-245 AEGFSESL
+245 
-253 FGGLGERFN
+253 
-262 LNVGEGGLDDFLI
+262 
-275 KKFTDK
+275 
-281 ISNQTL
+281 
-287 RILAESGLKA
+287 
-297 TGEGVEEILS
+297 
-307 GVGSAF
+307 
-313 AKNFTYLSEK
+313 
-323 DLKTLIKDENLA
+323 KDE
-335 EQFIMGTLTSLISQT
+335 
-350 PGTIQGIRTGTDLV
+350 
-364 NVKSPNDKDLPSK
+364 
-377 DMQKNVPQDN
+377 
-387 NDDTIID
+387 
-394 KINKQTNKN
+394 INKQTNKN
-403 LGDAISLSSSVEDLI
+403 LGNAISLSSSTEDLI

-428 DGSKKLLGAVETFYS
+428 DGSKQLLGSVEAFSS

-449 ITDKYDKELKAI
+449 ITGKYDKELKSI

-482 SISGQINND
+482 SISGQINKD

-502 EDAVLNEIIN
+502 EDAVLNEIMN

-537 QNFADAKKLVD
+537 QNFADARKLVN
-548 DINDLLTGENYGKVR
+548 DINDLLDGENYGKVR

-619 VNKESGEKI
+619 INQESGEKI
-628 SVNTNI
+628 SVNTNV

-737 DAVSQKYFKSP
+737 ETVSQHYFKSP

-775 VENTLGY
+775 VEKTLGY
-782 NPIEKK
+782 NPVEMKKIEDGVT
-788 KLETAEQLKKEKAKV
+788 KLEAKEQRQKEKAKLQ
-803 KEEKELKKLERDIK
+803 EEKELRKLERDIK

-823 KAEKNNKKT
+823 KDSKKPK
-832 NKYHEDESSNIYK
+832 KYHEDESSYIYK
-845 RNELPKKQTGYT
+845 RNELPKNGKKTDT
-857 HLMKAENLSTI
+857 FNTLMKADYTKTLE
-868 RKKQQEEQINKAREE
+868 KQQREEEIKKAREE

-888 LKDAGG
+888 FKDAGG
-894 ISQNTREKPANRTT
+894 TPQNTREQSANRNKTR
-908 PIFKEV
+908 FKEV
-914 YAEGKFR
+914 YAEGTFR
-921 NLKGKLTELRDKL
+921 NLKGKLTEFRDKL
-934 NANGVLND
+934 DRQGVLNN
-942 KDKVRVVELVRQVNE
+942 KDNVRVTELVRQVNE

-968 AFIELSDYIDKS
+968 AFIQLSEYVDKS
-980 KVKKPKTET
+980 KVNKPKT

-994 NKKEYTTKDIVNPFA
+994 NKKGDTIKDIVNPFA
-1009 LNEDVDT
+1009 LNEDVDN

-1021 KEDTISDVV
+1021 KGDTIQDIVQ
-1030 NPFMLN
+1030 PFTVN
-1036 KEEVETT
+1036 KETVETT
-1043 TTTPE
+1043 TTTTE
-1048 PENTSKV
+1048 PENTPKV
-1055 ENIEETT
+1055 ETT

-1069 TTPKKKETK
+1069 TTPKKTETK

-1095 VQEVVKSIPKEER
+1095 VQEVVKAIPKEER

-1125 DDLEVVSPADITVEE
+1125 DDLEVVSPNDITVEE
-1140 TITPTEETVKVN
+1140 TTTQVN

-1162 ATQYELEKS
+1162 STQYELEKS
-1171 FDKGNQQENID
+1171 FDNGKQEENID

-1206 DVEQAYSRT
+1206 NVESAYSRT

-1222 IKLPTKVEKTVEQP
+1222 IKLPTKKDVKVEETTKKEVKNDPT
-1236 SKTEKDIKA
+1236 KD
-1245 ETDKEVN
+1245 VN

-1317 KETPKVEE
+1317 KEAPKVEE
-1325 VVKTPKEDTVK
+1325 VPKTPKEDTVK
-1336 PKLVTKET
+1336 PKPLSKET

-1357 TDTKLTKTQMVSK
+1357 TETKLTKTKLTKTQMVSK

-1380 NLDENYLTSAIDQYQ
+1380 DLDENYLTSAIDQYQ

-1406 AELDEILEQR
+1406 AELDEIIEQR

-1425 NDTIDDEITG
+1425 NDNIDDEITG

-1450 KKTPEL
+1450 RKTPEL
-1456 PKSPTKPATPSK
+1456 PKSPTKQTTPSK

-1481 FDVGTKKSGEYLS
+1481 FDVGTKEIGTKESGEYLS
-1494 KVLDNVDENTDPEF
+1494 KVLGNVDENTDPNF
-1508 AKTVEVI
+1508 RKVVEVV

-1528 SNTDSVKKAIENLK
+1528 SNEDAVKKAIENLQS
-1542 TKGVDEEYGRL
+1542 KGVDEEFGRL

-1578 FYNKIGDKHK
+1578 FYKQHGDIHK
-1588 ARECMAALQENA
+1588 ARECMAALQETA

-1614 MSSPELYATSL
+1614 MSSPELYAMSL
-1625 IDELS
+1625 IDQLS
-1630 KAYNKISN
+1630 KYYKKNVDSN
-1638 SRIKDP
+1638 INDP
-1644 IVKAW
+1644 IIKAW
-1649 ISEVERKG
+1649 ISEVEKKG
-1657 GVENLLSPEEYLVME
+1657 GVENLLSPEEYMVME
-1672 SLITEA
+1672 SLVTEA
-1678 FKIDDTDSD
+1678 FKEPDTDSD
-1687 AYQQRIALANK
+1687 AYKQRIALAEK

-1706 KIGEQLMNARKLS
+1706 KMGEQLMNARKLS
-1719 MMLNVKSLVRNV
+1719 MMLNGKSLVRNV
-1731 ITPIIGHP
+1731 VTPIIGHP
-1739 IVLTKASV
+1739 VNLAKSSV
-1747 GSVLDSIVTDMYTYN
+1747 GSVLDSIVTDMYTYK

-1785 DAAVEKAKL
+1785 DKAVERAKL

-1829 KVVYGT
+1829 KAVYGT
-1835 LNTPDQYFYARY
+1835 LNTSDQYFYARY
-1847 FEGSLKYQMR
+1847 FEGILQYQMR
-1857 VNNVSEP
+1857 ANNVNEP

-1870 IATRDANEHTYKN
+1870 IATRDANEQTYKN
-1883 KNSRLY
+1883 KNSRIY
-1889 QQSMKIVN
+1889 KKSMEIVN
-1897 MLNQVDIDGFRLGDV
+1897 LFNKVDINGFRLGDV

-1950 SDNVSKEDVLIAKH
+1950 DGKVSKEDVLIAKH

-1994 DEDEDKETA
+1994 AEDEDKETA
-2003 EFMKSVGFKPYS
+2003 EFMKAVGFKPYS
-2015 FKIGGKYITYDWAQP
+2015 FKIGGKYITYNWAQP

-2061 RKVARDSV
+2061 RKVAADSI

-2078 KTLFA
+2078 KTFIS

-2095 VWDTIASLPASFIP
+2095 LWDTVVSLPASFIP
-2109 GIVKQTADFIDPN
+2109 GVVKQTADFIDPN
-2122 QKQVYDKN
+2122 QKQVYDEN

-2136 NQVLNSVPLLK
+2136 NQILNGTPLLK
-2147 SMLEDKMNVLGDVP
+2147 SMLEDKPNVLGDVP
-2161 QKYTGI
+2161 QKYTGL

-2178 YINPTNVGSDT
+2178 YLNPTNVGSDT
-2189 SKQYL
+2189 SNQYL

-2247 LSNILSELLVN
+2247 LSNAISELLLN
-2258 DTYVG
+2258 DSYVG
-2263 LNYDDKAELLTTL
+2263 LDYAEKAELLKTL
-2276 GRYAKAKAI
+2276 GSYARDKAI
-2285 VDSGYAKSY
+2285 VDSGYAKGY
-2294 SLSNSDYYTINKYIT
+2294 APTNGDYATINKYMT
-2309 RDLTVANALIYKQ
+2309 KGLSLANALTYKQ
-2322 VINKIEGDKDANG
+2322 IINKIEGDKDENG
-2335 ETIKGTKQGNK
+2335 ETIKGSKQGNR
-2346 AYAIMQMDISDSQ
+2346 AYTIMQMDISDSQ

-2431 AITADYDANGK
+2431 AITADYDANGN

>member
-1 MGLVYNTKNGT
+1 MSYKKLEKDLEKKIKVVAVNDRPITPT
-12 NKYELANKTLRKPTD
+12 NLYAPQIKPRAEFRQ
-27 VPKKKSKKKLP
+27 LP
-38 KKDNKKVS
+38 KKNTPKLNAFDRSLATIHSTLSTMGDTTLRAGEGLLDATLGNALVLGSKPIDMLTGTNLSKKAS
-46 NSNKQKNINYFDD
+46 D
-59 GYDFGDITRTAIQ
+59 
-72 LGKNLVKAPENFK
+72 LVKTDWAGKLTSQNEFIQDFRYSNPVTNTVDQLASTLTNALIQSRVGILPMAAAYGGQKMQEKLNEGSSYGKAVASGAGNMAAQVLADKAIGGLVKDKTVAKKTFFSPFLSNLLK
-85 NGYDPGDIIKTVGAS
+85 NGGDDAVKATAKETVKKLFKGAGNTLIISGKEWSEETLENVLDKAIDNAIYGTNENILPSVEEFLETGKIS
-100 ALDIGAGTVKGIMNF
+100 ALTTILLGAGT
-115 GESAIAD
+115 D
-122 PLQYGVAQVSDWMGF
+122 Y
-137 DKFAN
+137 
-142 AVREN
+142 
-147 AKQSGV
+147 
-153 EQTFAPIDKLTN
+153 TN
-165 RYTAIGTTGD
+165 RNYANKIKQDIDTIRSSDKYINGD
-175 QISSGIGNII
+175 
-185 AMSNGSGLLKA
+185 AETKA
-196 KGLPSKINVGKFA
+196 NLDNYIDNMIKD
-209 IPTTS
+209 
-214 IASGIGSGMTEA
+214 
-226 YNNGASDG
+226 YHD
-234 EAWAY
+234 
-239 GALSGL
+239 
-245 AEGFSESL
+245 
-253 FGGLGERFN
+253 RFN
-262 LNVGEGGLDDFLI
+262 ESEI
-275 KKFTDK
+275 KKD
-281 ISNQTL
+281 N
-287 RILAESGLKA
+287 
-297 TGEGVEEILS
+297 V
-307 GVGSAF
+307 
-313 AKNFTYLSEK
+313 N
-323 DLKTLIKDENLA
+323 KDE
-335 EQFIMGTLTSLISQT
+335 
-350 PGTIQGIRTGTDLV
+350 
-364 NVKSPNDKDLPSK
+364 
-377 DMQKNVPQDN
+377 
-387 NDDTIID
+387 
-394 KINKQTNKN
+394 INKQTNKN
-403 LGDAISLSSSVEDLI
+403 LGNAISLSSSTEDLI
-418 ARKTELQDFV
+418 ARKNELKDFV
-428 DGSKKLLGAVETFYS
+428 DGSKQLLGSVESFS
-443 KKELAT
+443 NKKELAT
-449 ITDKYDKELKAI
+449 ITGKYDKELKSI

-482 SISGQINND
+482 SISGQINKD

-502 EDAVLNEIIN
+502 EDAVLNEIMN

-537 QNFADAKKLVD
+537 QNFADARQLVN
-548 DINDLLTGENYGKVR
+548 DINDLLEGENYGKVR

-619 VNKESGEKI
+619 INQESGEKI
-628 SVNTNI
+628 SVNTNV

-737 DAVSQKYFKSP
+737 DSVSQRYFKSP

-788 KLETAEQLKKEKAKV
+788 KIEAKEQRQKEKAKLQ
-803 KEEKELKKLERDIK
+803 EEKELRKLERDIK

-823 KAEKNNKKT
+823 KDSKKAK
-832 NKYHEDESSNIYK
+832 KYHEDESSNIYK
-845 RNELPKKQTGYT
+845 RNELPKNGKKTDT
-857 HLMKAENLSTI
+857 FNTLMKAEYTKTSQ
-868 RKKQQEEQINKAREE
+868 KQQREEEIRKAREE

-888 LKDAGG
+888 FKDAGG
-894 ISQNTREKPANRTT
+894 TPQNTREQSANRNK
-908 PIFKEV
+908 PRFKEV
-914 YAEGKFR
+914 YAEGTFR
-921 NLKGKLTELRDKL
+921 NLKGKLTEFRDKL
-934 NANGVLND
+934 NNNGVLNE
-942 KDKVRVVELVRQVNE
+942 KDKTKVTELVRQVNE

-968 AFIELSDYIDKS
+968 AFIQLSDYIDKS

-989 ETTKV
+989 TKV
-994 NKKEYTTKDIVNPFA
+994 NKKGNTIKDIVNPFA
-1009 LNEDVDT
+1009 LNEDVDN

-1021 KEDTISDVV
+1021 KGDTIQDIVQ
-1030 NPFMLN
+1030 PFTVN
-1036 KEEVETT
+1036 KETVETT

-1048 PENTSKV
+1048 PENTPKV
-1055 ENIEETT
+1055 ETT
-1062 TTETTEK
+1062 TTETTEE
-1069 TTPKKKETK
+1069 TTPKKTETK

-1125 DDLEVVSPADITVEE
+1125 DDLEVVSPNDITVEE
-1140 TITPTEETVKVN
+1140 TITPTEETTTQVN
-1152 EEEKLKAKLA
+1152 EEEKLKAKLES
-1162 ATQYELEKS
+1162 TRYSLEKLS
-1171 FDKGNQQENID
+1171 GDIDKQENID

-1206 DVEQAYSRT
+1206 DVESAYSRT

-1222 IKLPTKVEKTVEQP
+1222 IKLPTKKDVKVEETVEQP

-1317 KETPKVEE
+1317 KEVSKVEE
-1325 VVKTPKEDTVK
+1325 VPKTPKEDTVK
-1336 PKLVTKET
+1336 PKPLIKET

-1357 TDTKLTKTQMVSK
+1357 TETKLTKTQMVSK

-1406 AELDEILEQR
+1406 AELDEIIEQR

-1425 NDTIDDEITG
+1425 NDNIDDEITG

-1450 KKTPEL
+1450 RKTPEL
-1456 PKSPTKPATPSK
+1456 PKKQTGMSK
-1468 DEFFAKLRGVGFK
+1468 DALFAKLRGDGFK
-1481 FDVGTKKSGEYLS
+1481 FDVGTKESGKYLS

-1508 AKTVEVI
+1508 SKTVEVV

-1528 SNTDSVKKAIENLK
+1528 SNADSVKKAIENLK

-1559 RYINAYSTEDGF
+1559 KYINAYSTEDGF

-1578 FYNKIGDKHK
+1578 FYNQIGDIHK
-1588 ARECMAALQENA
+1588 ARECMSALLETA

-1630 KAYNKISN
+1630 KYYKKNVD

-1644 IVKAW
+1644 IIKAW
-1649 ISEVERKG
+1649 ISEVEKKG
-1657 GVENLLSPEEYLVME
+1657 GVENLLSPEEYMVME
-1672 SLITEA
+1672 SLLTEA

-1687 AYQQRIALANK
+1687 GYKQRIALANK

-1706 KIGEQLMNARKLS
+1706 KIGEQLMNARRLS
-1719 MMLNVKSLVRNV
+1719 MMLSAKALVKNVA
-1731 ITPIIGHP
+1731 TPIIGHP
-1739 IVLTKASV
+1739 VNLAKSSV
-1747 GSVLDSIVTDMYTYN
+1747 GSVLDSIVTDMYTYK
-1762 GEKLGKTMGN
+1762 GEKLGKTIGN
-1772 ITKAERKDIQPFI
+1772 ITKEERKNIQPFI
-1785 DAAVEKAKL
+1785 NKAVERAKL

-1812 DPFNSDSIIG
+1812 DSFNSNSIIG
-1822 KVGNRLA
+1822 KVSNGLA
-1829 KVVYGT
+1829 KGVYGN
-1835 LNTPDQYFYARY
+1835 LGVNDQRFFARY
-1847 FEGSLKYQMR
+1847 FEGSLQYQMR
-1857 VNNVSEP
+1857 ANNVSEP

-1870 IATRDANEHTYKN
+1870 IATKDANDQTYKN
-1883 KNSRLY
+1883 KDSRVY
-1889 QQSMKIVN
+1889 QQSMKIIKL
-1897 MLNQVDIDGFRLGDV
+1897 LNQVDIDGFRLGDV

-1950 SDNVSKEDVLIAKH
+1950 DGKVSKEDVLIAKH

-1983 TALAKAGLTTG
+1983 HVLAKAGLTTG
-1994 DEDEDKETA
+1994 AEDEDKETA
-2003 EFMKSVGFKPYS
+2003 EFMKAVGFKPYS
-2015 FKIGGKYITYDWAQP
+2015 FKVGGKYITYDWAQP

-2061 RKVARDSV
+2061 RKVAADSI

-2078 KTLFA
+2078 KTFIS

-2095 VWDTIASLPASFIP
+2095 LWDTVVSLPASFIP

-2130 PLKYGI
+2130 HLQYGI
-2136 NQVLNSVPLLK
+2136 NQVLSGVPFLK

-2161 QKYTGI
+2161 QKYTAL
-2167 SDNPIVRLADA
+2167 SDNPIVRLFDV
-2178 YINPTNVGSDT
+2178 YVNPTNVGSDT

-2247 LSNILSELLVN
+2247 LSNAISELLLN
-2258 DTYVG
+2258 DSYVG
-2263 LNYDDKAELLTTL
+2263 LDYNEKAELLKTL
-2276 GRYAKAKAI
+2276 GSYARDKAI
-2285 VDSGYAKSY
+2285 VDSGYAKGY
-2294 SLSNSDYYTINKYIT
+2294 APTNGDYATINKYMT
-2309 RDLTVANALIYKQ
+2309 KGLSLANALTYKQ
-2322 VINKIEGDKDANG
+2322 IINKIEGDKDDNG
-2335 ETIKGTKQGNK
+2335 ETIKGSKQGK
-2346 AYAIMQMDISDSQ
+2346 RAYTIMQMDISDSQ

-2431 AITADYDANGK
+2431 AITADYDANGN

>member
-1 MGLVYNTKNGT
+1 MSYKKLEKDLEKKIKVVAVNDRPITPTNLYAPQIKPRAEFRQLPKKNTPKLNPVTRGLTTAYSTLSGIGETTLRAGEGFLDATLGNALVLGSKPIDMLTGTNLSKKASDLVKTDWVGKLTSQNEYIQDFRYSNPVTNTVDQVASTLTNAALQYKLGILKMAAAYGGQKMQEKLNEGSTYGKAVASGAGNMAAQVLADKAIGGLVKDKT
-12 NKYELANKTLRKPTD
+12 LANKTFFSPFLSNLLKNGGDDAVKATAKET
-27 VPKKKSKKKLP
+27 VKKLFKGAGNTLIISGKEWSEETLENVLDKAIDNAIYGTNENILP
-38 KKDNKKVS
+38 SVEEFLQTGKISALTTILLGAGTDYVNRNYANKIKQDIDTIRSSDKYINGDAETKANLDNYIDNMIKDYHDRFNESEIKKDNV
-46 NSNKQKNINYFDD
+46 N
-59 GYDFGDITRTAIQ
+59 
-72 LGKNLVKAPENFK
+72 
-85 NGYDPGDIIKTVGAS
+85 
-100 ALDIGAGTVKGIMNF
+100 
-115 GESAIAD
+115 
-122 PLQYGVAQVSDWMGF
+122 
-137 DKFAN
+137 
-142 AVREN
+142 
-147 AKQSGV
+147 
-153 EQTFAPIDKLTN
+153 
-165 RYTAIGTTGD
+165 
-175 QISSGIGNII
+175 
-185 AMSNGSGLLKA
+185 
-196 KGLPSKINVGKFA
+196 
-209 IPTTS
+209 
-214 IASGIGSGMTEA
+214 
-226 YNNGASDG
+226 
-234 EAWAY
+234 
-239 GALSGL
+239 
-245 AEGFSESL
+245 
-253 FGGLGERFN
+253 
-262 LNVGEGGLDDFLI
+262 
-275 KKFTDK
+275 
-281 ISNQTL
+281 
-287 RILAESGLKA
+287 
-297 TGEGVEEILS
+297 
-307 GVGSAF
+307 
-313 AKNFTYLSEK
+313 
-323 DLKTLIKDENLA
+323 KDE
-335 EQFIMGTLTSLISQT
+335 
-350 PGTIQGIRTGTDLV
+350 
-364 NVKSPNDKDLPSK
+364 
-377 DMQKNVPQDN
+377 
-387 NDDTIID
+387 
-394 KINKQTNKN
+394 INKQTNKN
-403 LGDAISLSSSVEDLI
+403 LGNAISLSSSTEDLI

-428 DGSKKLLGAVETFYS
+428 DGSKQLLGSVEAFSS

-449 ITDKYDKELKAI
+449 ITGKYDKELKSI

-476 LDAELD
+476 LDAELE
-482 SISGQINND
+482 SISGQINKD

-502 EDAVLNEIIN
+502 EDAVLNEIMN

-537 QNFADAKKLVD
+537 QNFADARKLVN
-548 DINDLLTGENYGKVR
+548 DINDLLDGENYGKVR

-619 VNKESGEKI
+619 INQESGEKI
-628 SVNTNI
+628 SVNTNV

-737 DAVSQKYFKSP
+737 ETVSQHYFKSP

-775 VENTLGY
+775 VEKTLGY
-782 NPIEKK
+782 NPVEMKKIEDGVA
-788 KLETAEQLKKEKAKV
+788 KLEAKEQRQKEKAKLQ
-803 KEEKELKKLERDIK
+803 EEKELRKLERDIK

-823 KAEKNNKKT
+823 KDSKKPK
-832 NKYHEDESSNIYK
+832 KYHEDESSYIYK
-845 RNELPKKQTGYT
+845 RNELPKNGKKTDT
-857 HLMKAENLSTI
+857 FNTLMKADYTKTLE
-868 RKKQQEEQINKAREE
+868 KQQREEEEIKKAREE

-888 LKDAGG
+888 FKDAGG
-894 ISQNTREKPANRTT
+894 TPQNTREQSANRNK
-908 PIFKEV
+908 PRFKEV
-914 YAEGKFR
+914 YAEGTFR
-921 NLKGKLTELRDKL
+921 NLKGKLTEFRDKL
-934 NANGVLND
+934 DRQGVLNN
-942 KDKVRVVELVRQVNE
+942 KDNVRVTELVRQVNE

-968 AFIELSDYIDKS
+968 AFIQLSEYVDKS
-980 KVKKPKTET
+980 KVNKPKT

-994 NKKEYTTKDIVNPFA
+994 NKKGDTIKDIVNPFA
-1009 LNEDVDT
+1009 LNEDVDN

-1021 KEDTISDVV
+1021 KGDTIQDIVQ
-1030 NPFMLN
+1030 PFTVN
-1036 KEEVETT
+1036 KETVETT
-1043 TTTPE
+1043 TTTTE
-1048 PENTSKV
+1048 PENTPKV
-1055 ENIEETT
+1055 ETT
-1062 TTETTEK
+1062 TNETTEK
-1069 TTPKKKETK
+1069 TTPKKTETK

-1095 VQEVVKSIPKEER
+1095 VQEVVKAIPKEER

-1125 DDLEVVSPADITVEE
+1125 DDLEVVSPNDITVEE
-1140 TITPTEETVKVN
+1140 TTTQVN

-1162 ATQYELEKS
+1162 STQYELEKS
-1171 FDKGNQQENID
+1171 FDNGKQEENID

-1206 DVEQAYSRT
+1206 NVESAYSRT

-1222 IKLPTKVEKTVEQP
+1222 IKLPTKKDVKVEETTKKEVKNDPT
-1236 SKTEKDIKA
+1236 KD
-1245 ETDKEVN
+1245 VN

-1271 EQSIPTMLNMYNRYL
+1271 ERNIPTMLNMYNRYL

-1317 KETPKVEE
+1317 KEAPKVEE
-1325 VVKTPKEDTVK
+1325 VPKTPKEDTVK
-1336 PKLVTKET
+1336 PKPLSKET

-1357 TDTKLTKTQMVSK
+1357 TETKLTKTKLTKTQMVSK

-1380 NLDENYLTSAIDQYQ
+1380 DLDENYLTSAIDQYQ

-1406 AELDEILEQR
+1406 AELDEIIEQR

-1425 NDTIDDEITG
+1425 NDNIDDEITG

-1450 KKTPEL
+1450 RKTPEL
-1456 PKSPTKPATPSK
+1456 PKSPTKQTTPSK

-1481 FDVGTKKSGEYLS
+1481 FDVGTKEIGTKESGEYLS
-1494 KVLDNVDENTDPEF
+1494 KVLGNVDENTDPNF
-1508 AKTVEVI
+1508 RKVVEVV

-1528 SNTDSVKKAIENLK
+1528 SNEDAVKKAIENLQS
-1542 TKGVDEEYGRL
+1542 KGVDEEFGRL

-1578 FYNKIGDKHK
+1578 FYKQHGDIHK
-1588 ARECMAALQENA
+1588 ARECMAALQETA

-1614 MSSPELYATSL
+1614 MSSPELYAMSL
-1625 IDELS
+1625 IDQLS
-1630 KAYNKISN
+1630 KYYKKNVDSN
-1638 SRIKDP
+1638 INDP
-1644 IVKAW
+1644 IIKAW
-1649 ISEVERKG
+1649 ISEVEKKG
-1657 GVENLLSPEEYLVME
+1657 GVENLLSPEEYMVME
-1672 SLITEA
+1672 SLVTEA
-1678 FKIDDTDSD
+1678 FKEPDTDSD
-1687 AYQQRIALANK
+1687 AYKQRIALAEK

-1706 KIGEQLMNARKLS
+1706 KMGEQLMNARKLS
-1719 MMLNVKSLVRNV
+1719 MMLNGKSLVRNV
-1731 ITPIIGHP
+1731 VTPIIGHP
-1739 IVLTKASV
+1739 VNLAKSSV
-1747 GSVLDSIVTDMYTYN
+1747 GSVLDSIVTDMYTYK

-1785 DAAVEKAKL
+1785 DKAVERAKL

-1829 KVVYGT
+1829 KAVYGT
-1835 LNTPDQYFYARY
+1835 LNTSDQYFYARY
-1847 FEGSLKYQMR
+1847 FEGILQYQMR
-1857 VNNVSEP
+1857 ANNVNEP

-1870 IATRDANEHTYKN
+1870 IATRDANEQTYKN
-1883 KNSRLY
+1883 KNSRIY
-1889 QQSMKIVN
+1889 KKSMEIVN
-1897 MLNQVDIDGFRLGDV
+1897 LFNKVDINGFRLGDV

-1950 SDNVSKEDVLIAKH
+1950 DGKVSKEDVLIAKH

-1994 DEDEDKETA
+1994 AEDEDKETA
-2003 EFMKSVGFKPYS
+2003 EFMKAVGFKPYS
-2015 FKIGGKYITYDWAQP
+2015 FKIGGKYITYNWAQP

-2061 RKVARDSV
+2061 RKVAADSI

-2078 KTLFA
+2078 KTFIS

-2095 VWDTIASLPASFIP
+2095 LWDTVVSLPASFIP
-2109 GIVKQTADFIDPN
+2109 GVVKQTADFIDPN
-2122 QKQVYDKN
+2122 QKQVYDEN

-2136 NQVLNSVPLLK
+2136 NQILNGTPLLK
-2147 SMLEDKMNVLGDVP
+2147 SMLEDKPNVLGDVP

-2167 SDNPIVRLADA
+2167 SDNPIIRLADA
-2178 YINPTNVGSDT
+2178 YLNPTNVGSDT
-2189 SKQYL
+2189 SNQYL

-2247 LSNILSELLVN
+2247 LSNAISELLLN
-2258 DTYVG
+2258 DSYVG
-2263 LNYDDKAELLTTL
+2263 LDYAEKAELLKTL
-2276 GRYAKAKAI
+2276 GSYARDKAI
-2285 VDSGYAKSY
+2285 VDSGYAKGY
-2294 SLSNSDYYTINKYIT
+2294 APTNGDYATINKYMT
-2309 RDLTVANALIYKQ
+2309 KGLSLANALTYKQ
-2322 VINKIEGDKDANG
+2322 IINKIEGDKDENG
-2335 ETIKGTKQGNK
+2335 ETIKGSKQGNR
-2346 AYAIMQMDISDSQ
+2346 AYTIMQMDISDSQ

-2431 AITADYDANGK
+2431 AITADYDANGN

>member
-1 MGLVYNTKNGT
+1 MSYKKLEKDLEKKIKVVAVNDRPITPTNLYAPQIKPRAEFRQLPKKNTPKLNPVTRGLTTAYSTLSGIGETTLRAGEGFLDATLGNALVLGSKPIDMLTGTNLSKKASDLVKTDWVGKLTSQNEYIQDFRYSNPVTNTVDQVASTLTNAALQYKLGILKMAAAYGGQKMQEKLNEGSTYGKAVASGAGNMAAQVLADKAIGGLVKDKT
-12 NKYELANKTLRKPTD
+12 LANKTFFSPFLSNLLKNGGDDAVKATAKET
-27 VPKKKSKKKLP
+27 VKKLFKGAGNTLIISGKEWSEETLENVLDKAIDNAIYGTNENILP
-38 KKDNKKVS
+38 SVEEFLQTGKISALTTILLGAGTDYVNRNYANKIKQDIDTIRSSDKYINGDAETKANLDNYIDNMIKDYHDRFNESEIKKDNV
-46 NSNKQKNINYFDD
+46 N
-59 GYDFGDITRTAIQ
+59 
-72 LGKNLVKAPENFK
+72 
-85 NGYDPGDIIKTVGAS
+85 
-100 ALDIGAGTVKGIMNF
+100 
-115 GESAIAD
+115 
-122 PLQYGVAQVSDWMGF
+122 
-137 DKFAN
+137 
-142 AVREN
+142 
-147 AKQSGV
+147 
-153 EQTFAPIDKLTN
+153 
-165 RYTAIGTTGD
+165 
-175 QISSGIGNII
+175 
-185 AMSNGSGLLKA
+185 
-196 KGLPSKINVGKFA
+196 
-209 IPTTS
+209 
-214 IASGIGSGMTEA
+214 
-226 YNNGASDG
+226 
-234 EAWAY
+234 
-239 GALSGL
+239 
-245 AEGFSESL
+245 
-253 FGGLGERFN
+253 
-262 LNVGEGGLDDFLI
+262 
-275 KKFTDK
+275 
-281 ISNQTL
+281 
-287 RILAESGLKA
+287 
-297 TGEGVEEILS
+297 
-307 GVGSAF
+307 
-313 AKNFTYLSEK
+313 
-323 DLKTLIKDENLA
+323 KDE
-335 EQFIMGTLTSLISQT
+335 
-350 PGTIQGIRTGTDLV
+350 
-364 NVKSPNDKDLPSK
+364 
-377 DMQKNVPQDN
+377 
-387 NDDTIID
+387 
-394 KINKQTNKN
+394 INKQTNKN
-403 LGDAISLSSSVEDLI
+403 LGNAISLSSSTEDLI
-418 ARKTELQDFV
+418 ARKNELQDFV
-428 DGSKKLLGAVETFYS
+428 DGSKQLLGSVEAFSS

-449 ITDKYDKELKAI
+449 ITGKYDKELKSI

-482 SISGQINND
+482 SISGQINKD

-502 EDAVLNEIIN
+502 EDAVLNEIMN

-537 QNFADAKKLVD
+537 QNFADARKLVN
-548 DINDLLTGENYGKVR
+548 DINDLLDGENYGKVR

-619 VNKESGEKI
+619 INQESGEKI
-628 SVNTNI
+628 SVNTNV

-737 DAVSQKYFKSP
+737 ETVSQHYFKSP

-775 VENTLGY
+775 VEKTLGY
-782 NPIEKK
+782 NPVEMKKIEDGVT
-788 KLETAEQLKKEKAKV
+788 KLEAKEQRQKEKAKLQ
-803 KEEKELKKLERDIK
+803 EEKELRKLERDIK

-823 KAEKNNKKT
+823 KDSKKPK
-832 NKYHEDESSNIYK
+832 KYHEDESSYIYK
-845 RNELPKKQTGYT
+845 RNELPKNGKKTDT
-857 HLMKAENLSTI
+857 FNTLMKADYTKTLE
-868 RKKQQEEQINKAREE
+868 KQQREEEIKKAREE

-888 LKDAGG
+888 FKDAGG
-894 ISQNTREKPANRTT
+894 TPQNTREQSANRNK
-908 PIFKEV
+908 PRFKEV
-914 YAEGKFR
+914 YAEGTFR
-921 NLKGKLTELRDKL
+921 NLKGKLTEFRDKL
-934 NANGVLND
+934 DRQGVLNN
-942 KDKVRVVELVRQVNE
+942 KDNVRVTELVRQVNE

-962 SDDQIN
+962 SDDQID
-968 AFIELSDYIDKS
+968 AFIQLSEYVDKS
-980 KVKKPKTET
+980 KVNKPKT

-994 NKKEYTTKDIVNPFA
+994 NKKGDTIKDIVNPFA
-1009 LNEDVDT
+1009 LNEDVDN

-1021 KEDTISDVV
+1021 KGDTIQDIVQ
-1030 NPFMLN
+1030 PFTVN
-1036 KEEVETT
+1036 KETVETT
-1043 TTTPE
+1043 TTTTE
-1048 PENTSKV
+1048 PENTPKV
-1055 ENIEETT
+1055 ETT
-1062 TTETTEK
+1062 TNETTEK
-1069 TTPKKKETK
+1069 TTPKKTETK

-1095 VQEVVKSIPKEER
+1095 VQEVVKAIPKEER

-1125 DDLEVVSPADITVEE
+1125 DDLEVVSPNDITVEE
-1140 TITPTEETVKVN
+1140 TTTQVN

-1162 ATQYELEKS
+1162 STQYELEKS
-1171 FDKGNQQENID
+1171 FDNGKQEENID

-1206 DVEQAYSRT
+1206 NVESAYSRT

-1222 IKLPTKVEKTVEQP
+1222 IKLPTKKDVKVEETTKKEVKNDPT
-1236 SKTEKDIKA
+1236 KD
-1245 ETDKEVN
+1245 VN

-1325 VVKTPKEDTVK
+1325 VPKTPKEDTVK
-1336 PKLVTKET
+1336 PKPLSKET

-1357 TDTKLTKTQMVSK
+1357 TETKLTKTKLTKTQMVSK
-1370 IRDDLAWYQY
+1370 IRDDLAWYQH

-1406 AELDEILEQR
+1406 AELDEIIEQR

-1425 NDTIDDEITG
+1425 NDNIDDEITG

-1450 KKTPEL
+1450 RKTPEL
-1456 PKSPTKPATPSK
+1456 PKSPTKQTTPSK

-1481 FDVGTKKSGEYLS
+1481 FDVGTKEIGTKESGEYLS
-1494 KVLDNVDENTDPEF
+1494 KVLGNVDENTDPNF
-1508 AKTVEVI
+1508 RKVVEVV

-1528 SNTDSVKKAIENLK
+1528 SNEDAVKKAIENLQS
-1542 TKGVDEEYGRL
+1542 KGVDEEFGRL

-1578 FYNKIGDKHK
+1578 FYKQHGDIHK
-1588 ARECMAALQENA
+1588 ARECMAALQETA

-1614 MSSPELYATSL
+1614 MSSPELYAMSL
-1625 IDELS
+1625 IDQLS
-1630 KAYNKISN
+1630 KYYKKNVDSN
-1638 SRIKDP
+1638 INDP
-1644 IVKAW
+1644 IIKAW
-1649 ISEVERKG
+1649 ISEVEKKG
-1657 GVENLLSPEEYLVME
+1657 GVENLLSPEEYMVME
-1672 SLITEA
+1672 SLVTEA
-1678 FKIDDTDSD
+1678 FKEPDTDSD
-1687 AYQQRIALANK
+1687 AYKQRIALAEK

-1706 KIGEQLMNARKLS
+1706 KMGEQLMNARKLS
-1719 MMLNVKSLVRNV
+1719 MMLNGKSLVRNV
-1731 ITPIIGHP
+1731 VTPIIGHP
-1739 IVLTKASV
+1739 VNLAKSSV
-1747 GSVLDSIVTDMYTYN
+1747 GSVLDSIVTDMYTYK

-1785 DAAVEKAKL
+1785 DKAVERAKL

-1829 KVVYGT
+1829 KAVYGT
-1835 LNTPDQYFYARY
+1835 LNTSDQYFYARY
-1847 FEGSLKYQMR
+1847 FEGILQYQMR
-1857 VNNVSEP
+1857 ANNVNEP

-1870 IATRDANEHTYKN
+1870 IATRDANEQTYKN
-1883 KNSRLY
+1883 KNSRIY
-1889 QQSMKIVN
+1889 KKSMEIVN
-1897 MLNQVDIDGFRLGDV
+1897 LFNKVDINGFRLGDV

-1950 SDNVSKEDVLIAKH
+1950 DGKVSKEDVLIAKH

-1994 DEDEDKETA
+1994 AEDEDKETA
-2003 EFMKSVGFKPYS
+2003 EFMKAVGFKPYS
-2015 FKIGGKYITYDWAQP
+2015 FKIGGKYITYNWAQP

-2061 RKVARDSV
+2061 RKVAADSI

-2078 KTLFA
+2078 KTFIS

-2095 VWDTIASLPASFIP
+2095 LWDTVVSLPASFIP
-2109 GIVKQTADFIDPN
+2109 GVVKQTADFIDPN
-2122 QKQVYDKN
+2122 QKQVYDEN

-2136 NQVLNSVPLLK
+2136 NQILNGTPLLK
-2147 SMLEDKMNVLGDVP
+2147 SMLEDKPNVLGDVP
-2161 QKYTGI
+2161 QKYTGL

-2178 YINPTNVGSDT
+2178 YLNPTNVGSDT
-2189 SKQYL
+2189 SNQYL

-2247 LSNILSELLVN
+2247 LSNAISELLLN
-2258 DTYVG
+2258 DSYVG
-2263 LNYDDKAELLTTL
+2263 LDYAEKAELLKTL
-2276 GRYAKAKAI
+2276 GSYARDKAI
-2285 VDSGYAKSY
+2285 VDSGYAKGY
-2294 SLSNSDYYTINKYIT
+2294 APTNGDYATINKYMT
-2309 RDLTVANALIYKQ
+2309 KGLSLANALTYKQ
-2322 VINKIEGDKDANG
+2322 IINKIEGDKDENG
-2335 ETIKGTKQGNK
+2335 ETIKGSKQGNR
-2346 AYAIMQMDISDSQ
+2346 AYTIMQMDISDSQ

-2431 AITADYDANGK
+2431 AITADYDANGN

>member
-1 MGLVYNTKNGT
+1 MSYKKLEKDLEKKLKVVAVNG
-12 NKYELANKTLRKPTD
+12 KPITPTS
-27 VPKKKSKKKLP
+27 VSAPQIKPRAEFRQLP
-38 KKDNKKVS
+38 KKNTPKLNAFDRSLATVHSTLSTMGDTTLRAGEGLLDLTLGNALVLGSKPIDMLTGTNLSKKAS
-46 NSNKQKNINYFDD
+46 D
-59 GYDFGDITRTAIQ
+59 
-72 LGKNLVKAPENFK
+72 LVKTDWVGKLTSQNEYIQDFRYSNPVTN
-85 NGYDPGDIIKTVGAS
+85 TVDQLAS
-100 ALDIGAGTVKGIMNF
+100 TITNALMQTQVGILPMALSYGGQKMQDKLNEGSSYGKAVASGAGT
-115 GESAIAD
+115 IA
-122 PLQYGVAQVSDWMGF
+122 AQVLA
-137 DKFAN
+137 DKAIGGLVKDKTVAKKTFFSPFLSNLLKNGGDDAVKATAKETVKKLFKGAGNTLIISGKEWSEETLENVLDKAIDN
-142 AVREN
+142 AIYGTNEN
-147 AKQSGV
+147 ILPSV
-153 EQTFAPIDKLTN
+153 EEFLETGKISALTTIILGASTDYTN
-165 RYTAIGTTGD
+165 RNYANKIKQDIDTIRSSDKYINGD
-175 QISSGIGNII
+175 
-185 AMSNGSGLLKA
+185 AETKA
-196 KGLPSKINVGKFA
+196 NLDNYIDNMIKD
-209 IPTTS
+209 
-214 IASGIGSGMTEA
+214 
-226 YNNGASDG
+226 YHD
-234 EAWAY
+234 
-239 GALSGL
+239 
-245 AEGFSESL
+245 
-253 FGGLGERFN
+253 RFN
-262 LNVGEGGLDDFLI
+262 ESEIKNDNLN
-275 KKFTDK
+275 
-281 ISNQTL
+281 
-287 RILAESGLKA
+287 
-297 TGEGVEEILS
+297 
-307 GVGSAF
+307 
-313 AKNFTYLSEK
+313 
-323 DLKTLIKDENLA
+323 KDE
-335 EQFIMGTLTSLISQT
+335 
-350 PGTIQGIRTGTDLV
+350 
-364 NVKSPNDKDLPSK
+364 
-377 DMQKNVPQDN
+377 
-387 NDDTIID
+387 
-394 KINKQTNKN
+394 INKQSNKN
-403 LGDAISLSSSVEDLI
+403 LGDAISLSSSTEDLI

-428 DGSKKLLGAVETFYS
+428 DGSKQLLGSVESFS
-443 KKELAT
+443 NKKELAT

-482 SISGQINND
+482 SIGGQINKD

-537 QNFADAKKLVD
+537 QNFADATKLVN
-548 DINDLLTGENYGKVR
+548 DINDLLEGENYGKVR

-619 VNKESGEKI
+619 INQESGEKI
-628 SVNTNI
+628 SVNTNV

-661 IKNTTTDE
+661 IKNTTSDE

-737 DAVSQKYFKSP
+737 DAVSQHYFKSP

-788 KLETAEQLKKEKAKV
+788 KIEAKEQREKEKAKRQ
-803 KEEKELKKLERDIK
+803 EEKELRQLERDIN

-823 KAEKNNKKT
+823 KDSKKAK
-832 NKYHEDESSNIYK
+832 KYQEDESSNIYK
-845 RNELPKKQTGYT
+845 RNELPKNDKKTDT
-857 HLMKAENLSTI
+857 FNTLMKAEYTKTSQ
-868 RKKQQEEQINKAREE
+868 KQQREEEIRKAREE

-888 LKDAGG
+888 FKDAGG
-894 ISQNTREKPANRTT
+894 TPQNTREQSANRNK
-908 PIFKEV
+908 PRFKEV
-914 YAEGKFR
+914 YAEGNFR
-921 NLKGKLTELRDKL
+921 NLKGKLTEFRDKL
-934 NANGVLND
+934 DKQGVLND
-942 KDKVRVVELVRQVNE
+942 KDNARVTELVRQVNA

-980 KVKKPKTET
+980 KVNKPKT

-994 NKKEYTTKDIVNPFA
+994 NKKGDTIKDIVNPFA

-1021 KEDTISDVV
+1021 KGDTTKDIVQ
-1030 NPFMLN
+1030 PFTVN
-1036 KEEVETT
+1036 KETVETT

-1048 PENTSKV
+1048 PENTPKV
-1055 ENIEETT
+1055 ETT

-1069 TTPKKKETK
+1069 TTPKKTETK

-1095 VQEVVKSIPKEER
+1095 VQEVVKAIPKEER

-1125 DDLEVVSPADITVEE
+1125 DDLEVVSPNDITVEE
-1140 TITPTEETVKVN
+1140 ETTTQVN
-1152 EEEKLKAKLA
+1152 EEEKLKAKLES
-1162 ATQYELEKS
+1162 TRYELEKS
-1171 FDKGNQQENID
+1171 FDNGKQEENID
-1182 KYLEYKKLGG
+1182 KYLEYKNLGG

-1222 IKLPTKVEKTVEQP
+1222 IKLPTKKDTKVEETVEQP

-1325 VVKTPKEDTVK
+1325 LTKTPKEDTAKAK
-1336 PKLVTKET
+1336 PLTKET
-1344 KTEKLPTKKLEKK
+1344 KSEKLPTKKLEKK
-1357 TDTKLTKTQMVSK
+1357 TETKLTKTQMISK

-1406 AELDEILEQR
+1406 AELDEIIEQR
-1416 KNDKIDTKV
+1416 KNDNVDTKV
-1425 NDTIDDEITG
+1425 NDNIDDEITG

-1450 KKTPEL
+1450 RKTPEL
-1456 PKSPTKPATPSK
+1456 PKSPTKQTTPSK

-1481 FDVGTKKSGEYLS
+1481 FDVGTKEIGTKESGKYLS
-1494 KVLDNVDENTDPEF
+1494 KVLANVDESTDPNF
-1508 AKTVEVI
+1508 RKVVEVVQ
-1515 RQLDSKLGMISRK
+1515 QLDSKLGMISRE
-1528 SNTDSVKKAIENLK
+1528 SNADSVKKAIENLQS
-1542 TKGVDEEYGRL
+1542 KGVDEEFGRL

-1578 FYNKIGDKHK
+1578 FYKQHGDIHK
-1588 ARECMAALQENA
+1588 ARECMSALQETA

-1614 MSSPELYATSL
+1614 MSSPELYAMSL

-1630 KAYNKISN
+1630 KHYNKNVN

-1644 IVKAW
+1644 IIKAW
-1649 ISEVERKG
+1649 ISEVEKKG
-1657 GVENLLSPEEYLVME
+1657 GVENLLSPEEYMVME
-1672 SLITEA
+1672 SLVTEA

-1687 AYQQRIALANK
+1687 AYKQRIALANK
-1698 IVADKMPK
+1698 IVADKIPK
-1706 KIGEQLMNARKLS
+1706 KIGEQLMSARRLS
-1719 MMLNVKSLVRNV
+1719 MLLNPKTLVKNV
-1731 ITPIIGHP
+1731 VTPIIGHP
-1739 IVLTKASV
+1739 INLATASV
-1747 GSVLDSIVTDMYTYN
+1747 GSVYDALVTNMYKYD
-1762 GEKLGKTMGN
+1762 GEKIGRTMGN

-1785 DAAVEKAKL
+1785 DKAVERAKL
-1794 ENRLGITT
+1794 ENKLGITT

-1829 KVVYGT
+1829 KAVYGKY
-1835 LNTPDQYFYARY
+1835 NTPDQYFYARY
-1847 FEGSLKYQMR
+1847 FEGSLTYQMR
-1857 VNNVSEP
+1857 ANNVSEP

-1870 IATRDANEHTYKN
+1870 IATADADTQTYKN

-1889 QQSMKIVN
+1889 KQSMKIIN
-1897 MLNQVDIDGFRLGDV
+1897 FLNQADIDGFRLGDV

-1935 IDAIQKGKKF
+1935 IDAIQKGKNF

-1950 SDNVSKEDVLIAKH
+1950 SDKASKEDVLIAKH
-1964 EFVNSMSQA
+1964 EYVKSMSQA

-1994 DEDEDKETA
+1994 AEDEDKETA
-2003 EFMKSVGFKPYS
+2003 EFMKAVGFKPYS
-2015 FKIGGKYITYDWAQP
+2015 FKVGGKYITYDWAQP

-2061 RKVARDSV
+2061 RKVAADSI

-2078 KTLFA
+2078 KTFIS

-2095 VWDTIASLPASFIP
+2095 LWDTVVSLPASFIP
-2109 GIVKQTADFIDPN
+2109 GIVKQTADLIDPN
-2122 QKQVYDKN
+2122 QKQVYDEN

-2136 NQVLNSVPLLK
+2136 NQILNGTPLLK

-2161 QKYTGI
+2161 QKYTGL
-2167 SDNPIVRLADA
+2167 SDNPIIRLADT
-2178 YINPTNVGSDT
+2178 YLNPTNVGSDT
-2189 SKQYL
+2189 SNQYL

-2202 NNTGVDSILPTR
+2202 NHTGVDSILPTR
-2214 VKTVISYTVDGKKM
+2214 VKNVISYTVDGKKM

-2247 LSNILSELLVN
+2247 LSNAISELLLN
-2258 DTYVG
+2258 DSYVG
-2263 LNYDDKAELLTTL
+2263 LDYDEKAELLKTL
-2276 GRYAKAKAI
+2276 GSYARDKAI
-2285 VDSGYAKSY
+2285 VDSGYAKGY
-2294 SLSNSDYYTINKYIT
+2294 APTNGDYATINKYMT
-2309 RDLTVANALIYKQ
+2309 KGLSLANALTYKQ
-2322 VINKIEGDKDANG
+2322 IINKIEGDKDDNG
-2335 ETIKGTKQGNK
+2335 ETIKGSKQGNR

-2359 KNAMLSLITSSK
+2359 KNAMLSLITTSK

-2393 MNKKDTFIIENI
+2393 LNKKDTFIIENI

-2431 AITADYDANGK
+2431 AITADYDANGN

>member
-1 MGLVYNTKNGT
+1 MSYKKLEKDLEKKIKVVAVNDRPITPT
-12 NKYELANKTLRKPTD
+12 NLYAPQIKPRAEFRQ
-27 VPKKKSKKKLP
+27 LP
-38 KKDNKKVS
+38 KKNTPKLNPVQRGLTTAFSTLSTMGDTALRAGEGLFDATIGNKLILGTKYIDNIAGTNLSDEAIDLIKTDWVGKLTSQNEYIQDFRYSNPVTNTVDQLASTLTNALIQSQVGILPMALSYGGQKMQDKLNEGSSYGKAVASGAGNMAAQVLADKAIGGLVKDKTVAKKTFFSPFLS
-46 NSNKQKNINYFDD
+46 NLLKNGGDDAVKATAKETVKKLFKGAGNTLIISGKEWGEETLENVLDKAIDNAIYGTNENVLPSVEEFLETGKISALTTILLGASTDYTNRNYANKIKQDIDTIRSSDKYINGDAETKANLDNYIDNMIKDYHDRFNESEIKKDNIN
-59 GYDFGDITRTAIQ
+59 
-72 LGKNLVKAPENFK
+72 
-85 NGYDPGDIIKTVGAS
+85 
-100 ALDIGAGTVKGIMNF
+100 
-115 GESAIAD
+115 
-122 PLQYGVAQVSDWMGF
+122 
-137 DKFAN
+137 
-142 AVREN
+142 
-147 AKQSGV
+147 
-153 EQTFAPIDKLTN
+153 
-165 RYTAIGTTGD
+165 
-175 QISSGIGNII
+175 
-185 AMSNGSGLLKA
+185 
-196 KGLPSKINVGKFA
+196 
-209 IPTTS
+209 
-214 IASGIGSGMTEA
+214 
-226 YNNGASDG
+226 
-234 EAWAY
+234 
-239 GALSGL
+239 
-245 AEGFSESL
+245 
-253 FGGLGERFN
+253 
-262 LNVGEGGLDDFLI
+262 
-275 KKFTDK
+275 
-281 ISNQTL
+281 
-287 RILAESGLKA
+287 
-297 TGEGVEEILS
+297 
-307 GVGSAF
+307 
-313 AKNFTYLSEK
+313 
-323 DLKTLIKDENLA
+323 KDE
-335 EQFIMGTLTSLISQT
+335 
-350 PGTIQGIRTGTDLV
+350 
-364 NVKSPNDKDLPSK
+364 
-377 DMQKNVPQDN
+377 
-387 NDDTIID
+387 
-394 KINKQTNKN
+394 INKQTNKN
-403 LGDAISLSSSVEDLI
+403 LGDAISLSSSTEDLI

-428 DGSKKLLGAVETFYS
+428 DGSKQLLGSVESFS
-443 KKELAT
+443 NKKELAT
-449 ITDKYDKELKAI
+449 ITDKYDKELKSI

-476 LDAELD
+476 LDAELE
-482 SISGQINND
+482 SVSGQINED

-502 EDAVLNEIIN
+502 EDALLNEIMN

-537 QNFADAKKLVD
+537 QNFADARKLVN
-548 DINDLLTGENYGKVR
+548 DINDLLEGENYGKVR

-619 VNKESGEKI
+619 INQESGEKI
-628 SVNTNI
+628 SVNTNV

-737 DAVSQKYFKSP
+737 DTVSQHYFKSP

-788 KLETAEQLKKEKAKV
+788 KIEAKEQRQKEKAKLQ
-803 KEEKELKKLERDIK
+803 EEKELRKLERDIK

-823 KAEKNNKKT
+823 KDSKKAK
-832 NKYHEDESSNIYK
+832 KYHEDESSNIYK
-845 RNELPKKQTGYT
+845 RNELPKNGKKDTFNT
-857 HLMKAENLSTI
+857 LMKAEYTKTSQ
-868 RKKQQEEQINKAREE
+868 KQQREEEIRKAREE

-888 LKDAGG
+888 FKDAGG
-894 ISQNTREKPANRTT
+894 TPQNTREQSANRNK
-908 PIFKEV
+908 PRFKEV
-914 YAEGKFR
+914 YAEGTFR
-921 NLKGKLTELRDKL
+921 NLKGKLTEFRDKL
-934 NANGVLND
+934 DKQGVLND
-942 KDKVRVVELVRQVNE
+942 KDNARVTELVRQVNE

-989 ETTKV
+989 TKV
-994 NKKEYTTKDIVNPFA
+994 NKKEDTIKDVVNPFA
-1009 LNEDVDT
+1009 LNEDVDN

-1021 KEDTISDVV
+1021 KGDTIQDIVQ
-1030 NPFMLN
+1030 PFTVN
-1036 KEEVETT
+1036 KETVETT

-1048 PENTSKV
+1048 PENTPKV
-1055 ENIEETT
+1055 ETI
-1062 TTETTEK
+1062 TTETTEETK
-1069 TTPKKKETK
+1069 PKKTDTK

-1125 DDLEVVSPADITVEE
+1125 DDLEVVSPNDITVEE

-1162 ATQYELEKS
+1162 STQYELEKS
-1171 FDKGNQQENID
+1171 FDNGKQQENID

-1192 KEIPKFENLLNRPK
+1192 KEIPKFENLLNKPK
-1206 DVEQAYSRT
+1206 NVESAYSRT

-1222 IKLPTKVEKTVEQP
+1222 IKLPTKKDVKVEETPKKEVKNDPT
-1236 SKTEKDIKA
+1236 KD
-1245 ETDKEVN
+1245 VN

-1271 EQSIPTMLNMYNRYL
+1271 QQSIPTMLNMYNRYL

-1317 KETPKVEE
+1317 KEAPKVEK
-1325 VVKTPKEDTVK
+1325 VPKTPKEDTVK
-1336 PKLVTKET
+1336 PKPLTKET

-1357 TDTKLTKTQMVSK
+1357 TETKLTKTQMVSK

-1406 AELDEILEQR
+1406 AELDEIIEQR
-1416 KNDKIDTKV
+1416 KNDNVDTKV
-1425 NDTIDDEITG
+1425 NDNIDDEITG

-1456 PKSPTKPATPSK
+1456 PKSPTKPTTPSK

-1481 FDVGTKKSGEYLS
+1481 FDVGTKESGEYLS

-1508 AKTVEVI
+1508 AKTVEVV

-1528 SNTDSVKKAIENLK
+1528 SNADSVKKAIENLK

-1559 RYINAYSTEDGF
+1559 KYINAYSTEDGF

-1578 FYNKIGDKHK
+1578 FYNQIGDKKK
-1588 ARECMAALQENA
+1588 ARECMSALQETA

-1630 KAYNKISN
+1630 KYYDKNVN

-1644 IVKAW
+1644 TIKAW
-1649 ISEVERKG
+1649 ISEVEKKG

-1672 SLITEA
+1672 SLVTEA
-1678 FKIDDTDSD
+1678 FKIPDTDSD
-1687 AYQQRIALANK
+1687 AYKQRIALANK

-1706 KIGEQLMNARKLS
+1706 KIGEQLTNARRLS
-1719 MMLNVKSLVRNV
+1719 MMLNLKTLIKNV
-1731 ITPIIGHP
+1731 ATPMIGHP
-1739 IVLTKASV
+1739 INLRTNDI
-1747 GSVLDSIVTDMYTYN
+1747 GSVYDAIVTNMYKYN
-1762 GEKLGKTMGN
+1762 GEKLDRTIGN
-1772 ITKAERKDIQPFI
+1772 ITEEERTKIQPFI
-1785 DAAVEKAKL
+1785 DKAVERAKL

-1802 QDGANLEYQR
+1802 QDGANLEYQH
-1812 DPFNSDSIIG
+1812 DPFNSNSIIG
-1822 KVGNRLA
+1822 KVSNHLA
-1829 KVVYGT
+1829 KSAYGN
-1835 LNTPDQYFYARY
+1835 LGVNDQRFFARY
-1847 FEGSLKYQMR
+1847 FEGSLQYQMR
-1857 VNNVSEP
+1857 ANNVSEP

-1870 IATRDANEHTYKN
+1870 IATKDANDLTYKN
-1883 KNSRLY
+1883 KDSRIY
-1889 QQSMKIVN
+1889 KQSMKIIKF
-1897 MLNQVDIDGFRLGDV
+1897 LNQVDIDGFRLGDT

-1950 SDNVSKEDVLIAKH
+1950 NSKVSKEDVLIAKH
-1964 EFVNSMSQA
+1964 DYVKSMSQA

-1983 TALAKAGLTTG
+1983 HLLAKAGLTTG
-1994 DEDEDKETA
+1994 AEDEDKETA
-2003 EFMKSVGFKPYS
+2003 EFMKAVGFKPYS

-2054 FDEFKQL
+2054 LDEFKQL
-2061 RKVARDSV
+2061 RKVAADSI

-2078 KTLFA
+2078 KTFIS

-2095 VWDTIASLPASFIP
+2095 LWDTVVSLPASFIP
-2109 GIVKQTADFIDPN
+2109 GIIKQTADFIDPN
-2122 QKQVYDKN
+2122 QKQVHDEN

-2136 NQVLNSVPLLK
+2136 NQILNGTPLLK

-2167 SDNPIVRLADA
+2167 SDNPIIRLADA
-2178 YINPTNVGSDT
+2178 YLNPTNVGSDT

-2247 LSNILSELLVN
+2247 LSNAISELLLN
-2258 DTYVG
+2258 DSYVG
-2263 LNYDDKAELLTTL
+2263 LDYNEKAELLKTL
-2276 GRYAKAKAI
+2276 GSYARDKAI
-2285 VDSGYAKSY
+2285 VDSGYAKGY
-2294 SLSNSDYYTINKYIT
+2294 APTNGDYATINKYMT
-2309 RDLTVANALIYKQ
+2309 KGLSLANALTYKQ
-2322 VINKIEGDKDANG
+2322 IINKIEGDKDDNG
-2335 ETIKGTKQGNK
+2335 ETIKGSKQGK
-2346 AYAIMQMDISDSQ
+2346 RAYAIMQMDISDSQ

-2431 AITADYDANGK
+2431 AITADYDANGN

>member
-1 MGLVYNTKNGT
+1 MSYKKLEKDLEKKLKVVAVNG
-12 NKYELANKTLRKPTD
+12 KPITPTS
-27 VPKKKSKKKLP
+27 VSAPQIKPRAEFRQLP
-38 KKDNKKVS
+38 KKNTPKINPVKRGLTTAFSTISGIGDTTLRAGEGLLDLTLGNALVLGSKPIDKIAGTNLSKKAS
-46 NSNKQKNINYFDD
+46 D
-59 GYDFGDITRTAIQ
+59 
-72 LGKNLVKAPENFK
+72 LVKTDWVGKLTSQNEYIQDFRYSNPVTNTVDQLVPTLTNALIQTKVGIVPMALSYGGQKMQDKLNEGSSYGKAVASGAGNMAAQVLADKAIGGLVKDKTVAKKTFFSPFLSNLLK
-85 NGYDPGDIIKTVGAS
+85 NGGDDAVKATAKETVKKLFKGAGNTLIISGKEWSEETLENVLDKAIDNAIYGTNENILPSVEEFLETGKIS
-100 ALDIGAGTVKGIMNF
+100 ALTTILLGAGTDYANRNYANKIKQDIDTIRSSDKYINGD
-115 GESAIAD
+115 AD
-122 PLQYGVAQVSDWMGF
+122 TR
-137 DKFAN
+137 AN
-142 AVREN
+142 LDN
-147 AKQSGV
+147 Q
-153 EQTFAPIDKLTN
+153 IDNMIKD
-165 RYTAIGTTGD
+165 YHD
-175 QISSGIGNII
+175 
-185 AMSNGSGLLKA
+185 
-196 KGLPSKINVGKFA
+196 
-209 IPTTS
+209 
-214 IASGIGSGMTEA
+214 
-226 YNNGASDG
+226 
-234 EAWAY
+234 
-239 GALSGL
+239 
-245 AEGFSESL
+245 
-253 FGGLGERFN
+253 RFN
-262 LNVGEGGLDDFLI
+262 ESEI
-275 KKFTDK
+275 KKD
-281 ISNQTL
+281 N
-287 RILAESGLKA
+287 
-297 TGEGVEEILS
+297 V
-307 GVGSAF
+307 
-313 AKNFTYLSEK
+313 N
-323 DLKTLIKDENLA
+323 KDE
-335 EQFIMGTLTSLISQT
+335 
-350 PGTIQGIRTGTDLV
+350 
-364 NVKSPNDKDLPSK
+364 
-377 DMQKNVPQDN
+377 
-387 NDDTIID
+387 
-394 KINKQTNKN
+394 INKQTNKK
-403 LGDAISLSSSVEDLI
+403 LGDAINLSSSTEELI
-418 ARKTELQDFV
+418 ARKNELKDFV
-428 DGSKKLLGAVETFYS
+428 DGSKQLLGSVESFS
-443 KKELAT
+443 NKKELAT

-482 SISGQINND
+482 SISGQINKD

-532 LQNKK
+532 LKNKK
-537 QNFADAKKLVD
+537 QNFADATKLVN
-548 DINDLLTGENYGKVR
+548 DINDLLEGENYGKVR

-619 VNKESGEKI
+619 INQESGEKI
-628 SVNTNI
+628 SVNTNV

-646 KADAD
+646 KADPD

-737 DAVSQKYFKSP
+737 DAVSQHYFKSP

-775 VENTLGY
+775 VEKIKKTTQDSVLPSKKTKNTVQETSSTKNTLPSKSKIG
-782 NPIEKK
+782 
-788 KLETAEQLKKEKAKV
+788 KLSTEDTIVTEQLQKE
-803 KEEKELKKLERDIK
+803 
-817 KLEKAE
+817 
-823 KAEKNNKKT
+823 
-832 NKYHEDESSNIYK
+832 
-845 RNELPKKQTGYT
+845 
-857 HLMKAENLSTI
+857 
-868 RKKQQEEQINKAREE
+868 
-883 GYRQG
+883 
-888 LKDAGG
+888 
-894 ISQNTREKPANRTT
+894 QNTREQSANRNK
-908 PIFKEV
+908 PRFKEV
-914 YAEGKFR
+914 YAEGNFR
-921 NLKGKLTELRDKL
+921 NLKGKLTEFRDKL
-934 NANGVLND
+934 ENNGVLND
-942 KDKVRVVELVRQVNE
+942 KDKTRVTELVRQVNE

-989 ETTKV
+989 TKV
-994 NKKEYTTKDIVNPFA
+994 NKKGDTTKDIVNPFA
-1009 LNEDVDT
+1009 LNEDVNT

-1021 KEDTISDVV
+1021 KEDTIKDIVQ
-1030 NPFMLN
+1030 PFTLN
-1036 KEEVETT
+1036 EEQVETT
-1043 TTTPE
+1043 TTTSE
-1048 PENTSKV
+1048 PENTPKV
-1055 ENIEETT
+1055 ETT
-1062 TTETTEK
+1062 TTETTEETK
-1069 TTPKKKETK
+1069 PKKTDTK

-1095 VQEVVKSIPKEER
+1095 VQEVVKAIPKEER

-1125 DDLEVVSPADITVEE
+1125 DDLEVVSPNDITVEE

-1162 ATQYELEKS
+1162 STQYELEKA
-1171 FDKGNQQENID
+1171 FDNGKQQENID

-1192 KEIPKFENLLNRPK
+1192 KEIPKFENLLNKPK
-1206 DVEQAYSRT
+1206 NVEQAYSRT

-1222 IKLPTKVEKTVEQP
+1222 IKLPTKKDIKVEETVEQP
-1236 SKTEKDIKA
+1236 SKTEKDIKS
-1245 ETDKEVN
+1245 ETDKEVS

-1259 ELEQKIKSNKKL
+1259 KLEQKIKSNKKL

-1317 KETPKVEE
+1317 KEVSKVEE
-1325 VVKTPKEDTVK
+1325 VPKTPKEDIVK
-1336 PKLVTKET
+1336 P

-1357 TDTKLTKTQMVSK
+1357 TETKLDKTQMVSK

-1406 AELDEILEQR
+1406 AELDEIIEQR
-1416 KNDKIDTKV
+1416 KNNNIDTNV
-1425 NDTIDDEITG
+1425 NDNIDDEITG

-1450 KKTPEL
+1450 RKTPEL
-1456 PKSPTKPATPSK
+1456 PKKQTGMSK
-1468 DEFFAKLRGVGFK
+1468 DALFAKLRGDGFK
-1481 FDVGTKKSGEYLS
+1481 FDVGTKESGKYLS

-1508 AKTVEVI
+1508 IKTVEVV

-1528 SNTDSVKKAIENLK
+1528 TNAESVKKAIENLE

-1559 RYINAYSTEDGF
+1559 KYINVYSTEDGF
-1571 ELAAMAN
+1571 ELAAMAH
-1578 FYNKIGDKHK
+1578 FYKQQGDKDK
-1588 ARECMAALQENA
+1588 ARECMAALQETA

-1625 IDELS
+1625 IDQLS
-1630 KAYNKISN
+1630 KYYKKNVDSN
-1638 SRIKDP
+1638 VNDP
-1644 IVKAW
+1644 IIKAW
-1649 ISEVERKG
+1649 ISEVEKKG

-1678 FKIDDTDSD
+1678 FKEPDTDSD
-1687 AYQQRIALANK
+1687 AYKQRIALAEK

-1706 KIGEQLMNARKLS
+1706 KIGEQLMNARRLS
-1719 MMLNVKSLVRNV
+1719 MMLNIKSLVRNV
-1731 ITPIIGHP
+1731 VTPTIGHT
-1739 IVLTKASV
+1739 VNLAKSSV
-1747 GSVLDSIVTDMYTYN
+1747 GSVLDSIVTDMYTYK
-1762 GEKLGKTMGN
+1762 GEKLDKTIGN
-1772 ITKAERKDIQPFI
+1772 ITKAERKNIQPFI
-1785 DAAVEKAKL
+1785 DKAVERAKL

-1812 DPFNSDSIIG
+1812 DPFNSNSIIG

-1829 KVVYGT
+1829 KAVYGT
-1835 LNTPDQYFYARY
+1835 LSTCDQYFYARY
-1847 FEGSLKYQMR
+1847 FEGSLQYQMR
-1857 VNNVSEP
+1857 ANNVSEP

-1889 QQSMKIVN
+1889 KQSMKIIN
-1897 MLNQVDIDGFRLGDV
+1897 FLNQVDIDGFRLGDV

-1917 LTPSNI
+1917 LTPSNL

-1950 SDNVSKEDVLIAKH
+1950 DGKVSKEDVLIAKH

-1994 DEDEDKETA
+1994 AEDEDKETA

-2061 RKVARDSV
+2061 RKVAADSI

-2078 KTLFA
+2078 KTFIS

-2095 VWDTIASLPASFIP
+2095 LWDTVASLPASFIP

-2122 QKQVYDKN
+2122 QKQVHDEN

-2136 NQVLNSVPLLK
+2136 NQILNGTPLLK
-2147 SMLEDKMNVLGDVP
+2147 SMLEDKTNVLGDVP
-2161 QKYTGI
+2161 KIYTGI
-2167 SDNPIVRLADA
+2167 SDNPIVRLFDV
-2178 YINPTNVGSDT
+2178 YVNPANVGSDT

-2247 LSNILSELLVN
+2247 LSNAISELLLN
-2258 DTYVG
+2258 DSYVG
-2263 LNYDDKAELLTTL
+2263 LDYDEKAELLKTL
-2276 GRYAKAKAI
+2276 GSYARDKAI
-2285 VDSGYAKSY
+2285 VDSGYAKGY
-2294 SLSNSDYYTINKYIT
+2294 APTNGDYATINKYMSKG
-2309 RDLTVANALIYKQ
+2309 LSLANALTYKQ
-2322 VINKIEGDKDANG
+2322 IINKIDGDKDDNG
-2335 ETIKGTKQGNK
+2335 ETIKGSKQGK
-2346 AYAIMQMDISDSQ
+2346 RAYAIMQMDISDSQ
-2359 KNAMLSLITSSK
+2359 KNAMLSLITSSN

-2393 MNKKDTFIIENI
+2393 INKKDTFIIENI

-2431 AITADYDANGK
+2431 AITADYDANGN

>member
-1 MGLVYNTKNGT
+1 MSYKKLEKDLEKKIKVVAVNDRPITPTNLYAPQIKPRAEFRQLPKKNTPKLNAFDRSLATVHSTLSTMGDTALRAGEGLFDATIGNKLILGTKYIDNIAGTNLSDKAIDLIKTDWVGKLTSQNEYVQDFRYSNPVTNTVDQLASTLTNALIQSRVGILPMAAAYGGQKMQEKLNEGSSYGKAVASGAGNMAAQVIADKAIGGLVKDKT
-12 NKYELANKTLRKPTD
+12 LANKTFFSPFLSNLLKNGGDDAVKATAKET
-27 VPKKKSKKKLP
+27 VKKLFKGAGNTLIISGKEWSEETLENVLDKAIDNAIYGTNENILP
-38 KKDNKKVS
+38 SVEEFLETGKISALTTILLGASTDYTNRNYANKIKQDIDTIRSSDKYINGDAETKANLDNYIDNMIKDYHNRFNESEIKKDNV
-46 NSNKQKNINYFDD
+46 N
-59 GYDFGDITRTAIQ
+59 
-72 LGKNLVKAPENFK
+72 
-85 NGYDPGDIIKTVGAS
+85 
-100 ALDIGAGTVKGIMNF
+100 
-115 GESAIAD
+115 
-122 PLQYGVAQVSDWMGF
+122 
-137 DKFAN
+137 
-142 AVREN
+142 
-147 AKQSGV
+147 
-153 EQTFAPIDKLTN
+153 
-165 RYTAIGTTGD
+165 
-175 QISSGIGNII
+175 
-185 AMSNGSGLLKA
+185 
-196 KGLPSKINVGKFA
+196 
-209 IPTTS
+209 
-214 IASGIGSGMTEA
+214 
-226 YNNGASDG
+226 
-234 EAWAY
+234 
-239 GALSGL
+239 
-245 AEGFSESL
+245 
-253 FGGLGERFN
+253 
-262 LNVGEGGLDDFLI
+262 
-275 KKFTDK
+275 
-281 ISNQTL
+281 
-287 RILAESGLKA
+287 
-297 TGEGVEEILS
+297 
-307 GVGSAF
+307 
-313 AKNFTYLSEK
+313 
-323 DLKTLIKDENLA
+323 KDE
-335 EQFIMGTLTSLISQT
+335 
-350 PGTIQGIRTGTDLV
+350 
-364 NVKSPNDKDLPSK
+364 
-377 DMQKNVPQDN
+377 
-387 NDDTIID
+387 
-394 KINKQTNKN
+394 INKQTNKN
-403 LGDAISLSSSVEDLI
+403 LGNAISLSSSTEDLI
-418 ARKTELQDFV
+418 ARKNELKDFV
-428 DGSKKLLGAVETFYS
+428 DGSKQLLGSVESFS
-443 KKELAT
+443 NKKELAT
-449 ITDKYDKELKAI
+449 ITGKYDKELKAI

-476 LDAELD
+476 LNDELE
-482 SISGQINND
+482 SVSGQINKD

-502 EDAVLNEIIN
+502 EDAVLNEIMN

-532 LQNKK
+532 LKNKK
-537 QNFADAKKLVD
+537 QNFADATKLVN
-548 DINDLLTGENYGKVR
+548 DINDLLEGENYGKVR

-619 VNKESGEKI
+619 INQESGEKI
-628 SVNTNI
+628 SVNTNV

-737 DAVSQKYFKSP
+737 DTVSRHYFKSP

-788 KLETAEQLKKEKAKV
+788 KIEAKEQRQKEKAKLQ
-803 KEEKELKKLERDIK
+803 EEKELRTLERDIK

-823 KAEKNNKKT
+823 KDSKKPK
-832 NKYHEDESSNIYK
+832 KYHEDESSNIYK
-845 RNELPKKQTGYT
+845 RNELPKNGKKTDT
-857 HLMKAENLSTI
+857 FNTLMKAEYTKTSQ
-868 RKKQQEEQINKAREE
+868 KQQREEEIRKAREE

-888 LKDAGG
+888 FKDAGG
-894 ISQNTREKPANRTT
+894 VPQNTREQSANRNK
-908 PIFKEV
+908 PRFKEV
-914 YAEGKFR
+914 YAEGTFR
-921 NLKGKLTELRDKL
+921 NLKGKLTEFRDKL
-934 NANGVLND
+934 DRQGVLND
-942 KDKVRVVELVRQVNE
+942 KDNARVTELVRQVNE

-968 AFIELSDYIDKS
+968 AFVELSDYIDKS

-989 ETTKV
+989 TKV
-994 NKKEYTTKDIVNPFA
+994 NKKGDTIKDIVNPFA

-1021 KEDTISDVV
+1021 KGDTIQDIVQ
-1030 NPFMLN
+1030 PFTVN
-1036 KEEVETT
+1036 KETVETT

-1048 PENTSKV
+1048 PENTPKV
-1055 ENIEETT
+1055 ETTKETKP
-1062 TTETTEK
+1062 TETVEK
-1069 TTPKKKETK
+1069 TTPKKTETK

-1086 VDKVVPKTD
+1086 VDKVIPKTD

-1125 DDLEVVSPADITVEE
+1125 DDLEVVSPNDITVEE
-1140 TITPTEETVKVN
+1140 ETTTPTEETVKVN
-1152 EEEKLKAKLA
+1152 EEEKLKAKLES
-1162 ATQYELEKS
+1162 TRYSLEKLS
-1171 FDKGNQQENID
+1171 GDIDKQENID

-1192 KEIPKFENLLNRPK
+1192 KEIRKFENLLNRPK
-1206 DVEQAYSRT
+1206 NVESAYSRT

-1222 IKLPTKVEKTVEQP
+1222 IKLPTKKDVKVEETVEQP
-1236 SKTEKDIKA
+1236 AKTEKDIKA

-1325 VVKTPKEDTVK
+1325 VPKTPKEDTIK
-1336 PKLVTKET
+1336 PKPLTKET

-1357 TDTKLTKTQMVSK
+1357 TETKLTKTQMVRK

-1406 AELDEILEQR
+1406 AELDEIIEQR

-1425 NDTIDDEITG
+1425 NDNIDDEITG

-1450 KKTPEL
+1450 RKTPEL
-1456 PKSPTKPATPSK
+1456 PKSPTKPTTPSK

-1481 FDVGTKKSGEYLS
+1481 FDVGTKENGKYLS
-1494 KVLDNVDENTDPEF
+1494 KLFANIDENTDPEF
-1508 AKTVEVI
+1508 KRTVEVLRKI
-1515 RQLDSKLGMISRK
+1515 DSNLGMITRE
-1528 SNTDSVKKAIENLK
+1528 SNAETAKKAYNNIVNN
-1542 TKGVDEEYGRL
+1542 GVDEEYKRL
-1553 TAQKDG
+1553 TAKKDG
-1559 RYINAYSTEDGF
+1559 EYTNHYTHVNGL
-1571 ELAAMAN
+1571 ELSNMAQ
-1578 FYNKIGDKHK
+1578 FYMQHGDVNK
-1588 ARECMAALQENA
+1588 ALECMGAAQDMA
-1600 TNSGRFVQS
+1600 TNSGRFIQLLGAVKS
-1609 MAAIK
+1609 
-1614 MSSPELYATSL
+1614 SSPELYTLSL
-1625 IDELS
+1625 INELS
-1630 KAYNKISN
+1630 KCYKKNVDSN
-1638 SRIKDP
+1638 VKDP
-1644 IVKAW
+1644 LIKAW
-1649 ISEVERKG
+1649 ISEVEKKG
-1657 GVENLLSPEEYLVME
+1657 GVENLLTPEEYLVME
-1672 SLITEA
+1672 SLVTEA
-1678 FKIDDTDSD
+1678 FKIKDTDNVG
-1687 AYQQRIALANK
+1687 YEQRIALANK

-1706 KIGEQLMNARKLS
+1706 KIGEQLMNARRLS
-1719 MMLNVKSLVRNV
+1719 MMLNGKSLVRNV
-1731 ITPIIGHP
+1731 VTPIIGHP
-1739 IVLTKASV
+1739 INLAKSSV
-1747 GSVLDSIVTDMYTYN
+1747 GSVLDSIVTDMYTYK

-1772 ITKAERKDIQPFI
+1772 ITKAERKDIKPFI
-1785 DAAVEKAKL
+1785 NKAVERAKL

-1829 KVVYGT
+1829 KAVYGR
-1835 LNTPDQYFYARY
+1835 LNASDQYFYARY
-1847 FEGSLKYQMR
+1847 FEGSLQYQMR
-1857 VNNVSEP
+1857 ANNVNEP

-1950 SDNVSKEDVLIAKH
+1950 NGKVSKEDVLIAKH

-1994 DEDEDKETA
+1994 AEDEDKETA
-2003 EFMKSVGFKPYS
+2003 EFMKAVGFKPYS

-2030 YTTPMAIMSE
+2030 YTTPIAIMSE
-2040 YERLRNKDDLEMNI
+2040 YERLRNKDDLEMNM

-2061 RKVARDSV
+2061 RKVAADSI

-2078 KTLFA
+2078 KTFIS

-2095 VWDTIASLPASFIP
+2095 LWDTIVSLPASFIP

-2122 QKQVYDKN
+2122 QKQVYDEN

-2136 NQVLNSVPLLK
+2136 NQILNGTPLLK

-2167 SDNPIVRLADA
+2167 SDNPIVRLFDA
-2178 YINPTNVGSDT
+2178 YVNPTNVGSDT

-2202 NNTGVDSILPTR
+2202 NHTGVDSILPTR
-2214 VKTVISYTVDGKKM
+2214 VKNVISYTVDGKKM

-2247 LSNILSELLVN
+2247 LSNAISELLLN
-2258 DTYVG
+2258 DSYVG
-2263 LNYDDKAELLTTL
+2263 LDYNEKAELLKTL
-2276 GRYAKAKAI
+2276 GSYARDKAI
-2285 VDSGYAKSY
+2285 VDSGYAKGY
-2294 SLSNSDYYTINKYIT
+2294 APTKGDYATINKYMT
-2309 RDLTVANALIYKQ
+2309 KGLSLANALTYKQ
-2322 VINKIEGDKDANG
+2322 IINKIDGDKDDNG
-2335 ETIKGTKQGNK
+2335 ETIKGSKQGNR

-2359 KNAMLSLITSSK
+2359 KNAMLSLITTSK

-2431 AITADYDANGK
+2431 AITADYDANGN

-2491 LPITATEKNEIWQIM
+2491 LPITASEKNEIWQIM

>member
-1 MGLVYNTKNGT
+1 MSYKKLEKDLEKKIKVVAVNDKPITPT
-12 NKYELANKTLRKPTD
+12 NLYAPQIKPRAEFRQ
-27 VPKKKSKKKLP
+27 LP
-38 KKDNKKVS
+38 KKNTPKLNAFDRTLATVFSPLSAMGDTTLRAGEGLLDLTLGNALILGSKPIDKIAGTNLSKKARDLVNTDWAGKLTSQNEFIQDFRYS
-46 NSNKQKNINYFDD
+46 NPVTNTVDQLAPTLTNALIQTQVGIVPMALSYGGQKMQEKLNEGSSYGKAVASGAGNIAAQIIADK
-59 GYDFGDITRTAIQ
+59 AI
-72 LGKNLVKAPENFK
+72 GGLVKDKTVAKKTFFSPFLSNLLK
-85 NGYDPGDIIKTVGAS
+85 NGGDDAVKATAKETVKKLFKGGVNTLTISGKEWSEETLENVLDRAIDNAIYGTNENILPSVEEFLETGKIS
-100 ALDIGAGTVKGIMNF
+100 ALTTILIGAGT
-115 GESAIAD
+115 D
-122 PLQYGVAQVSDWMGF
+122 Y
-137 DKFAN
+137 
-142 AVREN
+142 
-147 AKQSGV
+147 
-153 EQTFAPIDKLTN
+153 TN
-165 RYTAIGTTGD
+165 RNYANKIKQDIDTIRSSDKYINGD
-175 QISSGIGNII
+175 
-185 AMSNGSGLLKA
+185 AETKA
-196 KGLPSKINVGKFA
+196 NLDKYIDDMIKD
-209 IPTTS
+209 
-214 IASGIGSGMTEA
+214 
-226 YNNGASDG
+226 YHD
-234 EAWAY
+234 
-239 GALSGL
+239 
-245 AEGFSESL
+245 
-253 FGGLGERFN
+253 RFN
-262 LNVGEGGLDDFLI
+262 ESEI
-275 KKFTDK
+275 KKD
-281 ISNQTL
+281 N
-287 RILAESGLKA
+287 
-297 TGEGVEEILS
+297 V
-307 GVGSAF
+307 
-313 AKNFTYLSEK
+313 N
-323 DLKTLIKDENLA
+323 KDE
-335 EQFIMGTLTSLISQT
+335 
-350 PGTIQGIRTGTDLV
+350 
-364 NVKSPNDKDLPSK
+364 
-377 DMQKNVPQDN
+377 
-387 NDDTIID
+387 
-394 KINKQTNKN
+394 INKQTNKN
-403 LGDAISLSSSVEDLI
+403 LGKAISLSSSTEDLI
-418 ARKTELQDFV
+418 ARKNEVQDFV
-428 DGSKKLLGAVETFYS
+428 DGSKQLLGSVETFSS

-449 ITDKYDKELKAI
+449 MTDKYDKELKAI

-476 LDAELD
+476 LDAELE
-482 SISGQINND
+482 SVSGQINQD

-532 LQNKK
+532 LKNKK
-537 QNFADAKKLVD
+537 QNFADATKLVN
-548 DINDLLTGENYGKVR
+548 DINDLLEGENYGKVR

-619 VNKESGEKI
+619 INQESGEKI
-628 SVNTNI
+628 SVNTNV

-737 DAVSQKYFKSP
+737 DSVSQHYFKSP
-748 LTKDQVNSLR
+748 LTKDQVSSLR

-765 NDIEIDAMKE
+765 NDIDIDAMKE

-782 NPIEKK
+782 NPIEMKK
-788 KLETAEQLKKEKAKV
+788 IEDGVAKLEAKEQRQKDKAKRQ
-803 KEEKELKKLERDIK
+803 EEKELRQLERDIK

-823 KAEKNNKKT
+823 KDSKKAKKKELAKNGEIT
-832 NKYHEDESSNIYK
+832 DISDI
-845 RNELPKKQTGYT
+845 LVDTGT
-857 HLMKAENLSTI
+857 FNTLMKRDRQRTLE
-868 RKKQQEEQINKAREE
+868 KQQREEQMRKAKEELNKAREE

-888 LKDAGG
+888 FKDAGG
-894 ISQNTREKPANRTT
+894 VSQNTREQSANRTK
-908 PIFKEV
+908 PRFKEV
-914 YAEGKFR
+914 YAEGTFR
-921 NLKGKLTELRDKL
+921 NLKGKLTEFGDKL
-934 NANGVLND
+934 NNNGSLSD
-942 KDKVRVVELVRQVNE
+942 KDKTKVTELVRQVNE

-968 AFIELSDYIDKS
+968 AFIALSDYIDKS
-980 KVKKPKTET
+980 KVKKPKT

-1009 LNEDVDT
+1009 LNEDANT
-1016 TKVSK
+1016 TKVSEK
-1021 KEDTISDVV
+1021 GDTIKDIVQ
-1030 NPFMLN
+1030 PFTVN
-1036 KEEVETT
+1036 KEQVETT
-1043 TTTPE
+1043 TTTTE

-1055 ENIEETT
+1055 ETT

-1069 TTPKKKETK
+1069 TTPKKTETK

-1086 VDKVVPKTD
+1086 VDKVIPKTD

-1125 DDLEVVSPADITVEE
+1125 DDLEVVSPNDVTVEE

-1152 EEEKLKAKLA
+1152 EEEKLKAKLES
-1162 ATQYELEKS
+1162 TRYSLEKS
-1171 FDKGNQQENID
+1171 FDNGKQQENID

-1206 DVEQAYSRT
+1206 NVESAYSRT
-1215 VPDSLKE
+1215 VSESLKE
-1222 IKLPTKVEKTVEQP
+1222 IKLPTKKEVKVEETTKKEVKYDPT
-1236 SKTEKDIKA
+1236 KD
-1245 ETDKEVN
+1245 VN

-1296 ESYKNTE
+1296 ESYKNNE

-1336 PKLVTKET
+1336 PKQVTKET

-1357 TDTKLTKTQMVSK
+1357 TETKLTKTQMVSK

-1406 AELDEILEQR
+1406 AELDEIIEQR
-1416 KNDKIDTKV
+1416 KNNKIDTKV
-1425 NDTIDDEITG
+1425 NDNIDDEITG

-1450 KKTPEL
+1450 RKTPEL
-1456 PKSPTKPATPSK
+1456 PKKQVGMSK
-1468 DEFFAKLRGVGFK
+1468 DALFAKLRGDGFK
-1481 FDVGTKKSGEYLS
+1481 FDVGTKESGQYLS

-1508 AKTVEVI
+1508 AKTVEVV

-1528 SNTDSVKKAIENLK
+1528 SNAESVKKAIENLE

-1553 TAQKDG
+1553 TAQNNG
-1559 RYINAYSTEDGF
+1559 RYTNAQSPEDAF

-1578 FYNKIGDKHK
+1578 YYKQQGNNDK
-1588 ARECMAALQENA
+1588 ARECMAALQETG
-1600 TNSGRFVQS
+1600 TNTGRIVQS

-1614 MSSPELYATSL
+1614 MSSPELYSMSL
-1625 IDELS
+1625 IDQLS
-1630 KAYNKISN
+1630 KAYDKLSN

-1644 IVKAW
+1644 IIKAW
-1649 ISEVERKG
+1649 ISEVEKKG

-1672 SLITEA
+1672 SLVTEA

-1687 AYQQRIALANK
+1687 AYKQRIALANK
-1698 IVADKMPK
+1698 IVADKIPK
-1706 KIGEQLMNARKLS
+1706 KFGEQLTNARRLS
-1719 MMLNVKSLVRNV
+1719 MMLNLKTLIKNV
-1731 ITPIIGHP
+1731 ATPMIGHP
-1739 IVLTKASV
+1739 INLGTNSI
-1747 GSVLDSIVTDMYTYN
+1747 GSVYDAIVTNMYKYD
-1762 GEKLGKTMGN
+1762 GEKLDRTIGN
-1772 ITKAERKDIQPFI
+1772 ITDDERNKIQPAI
-1785 DAAVEKAKL
+1785 DKAVERAKL

-1812 DPFNSDSIIG
+1812 DPFNSNSIIG
-1822 KVGNRLA
+1822 EVSNGLA
-1829 KVVYGT
+1829 KGVYGN
-1835 LNTPDQYFYARY
+1835 LGVNDQRFFARY
-1847 FEGSLKYQMR
+1847 FKGSLQYQMR
-1857 VNNVSEP
+1857 ANNVSEP

-1870 IATRDANEHTYKN
+1870 IATKDANDLTYKN
-1883 KNSRLY
+1883 KDSRVY
-1889 QQSMKIVN
+1889 QQSMKIIKF
-1897 MLNQVDIDGFRLGDV
+1897 LNQVDIDGFRLGDT

-1917 LTPSNI
+1917 LTQSNI
-1923 ASLAVHYSPVGA
+1923 ASLVVHYTPVGA

-1950 SDNVSKEDVLIAKH
+1950 NSKVSKEDVLIAKH
-1964 EFVNSMSQA
+1964 DYVKSMSQA
-1973 TVGSLMFVAA
+1973 TVGSLMFIAA
-1983 TALAKAGLTTG
+1983 HVLAKAGLTTG
-1994 DEDEDKETA
+1994 AEDEDKETA
-2003 EFMKSVGFKPYS
+2003 EFMKAVGFKPYS
-2015 FKIGGKYITYDWAQP
+2015 FKVDGKYITYDWAQP

-2095 VWDTIASLPASFIP
+2095 VWDTLFSLPASFIP

-2130 PLKYGI
+2130 HLRYGI

-2247 LSNILSELLVN
+2247 LSNAISELLLN
-2258 DTYVG
+2258 DSYVG
-2263 LNYDDKAELLTTL
+2263 LDYDSKAELLKTL
-2276 GRYAKAKAI
+2276 GSYARDKAI
-2285 VDSGYAKSY
+2285 VDSGYAKGY
-2294 SLSNSDYYTINKYIT
+2294 SPTNGDYATINKYMT
-2309 RDLTVANALIYKQ
+2309 KGLSLANALTYKQ
-2322 VINKIEGDKDANG
+2322 IINKIEGDKDDNG

-2346 AYAIMQMDISDSQ
+2346 AYAIMQMDISDTQ

-2383 TLPQYQSYFA
+2383 TLPQYHSYFA
-2393 MNKKDTFIIENI
+2393 LNKKDTFIINNI

-2416 GIDTDTFLNYANDVS
+2416 GIDTDTFLKYANDVS
-2431 AITADYDANGK
+2431 AITADYDAKGN

-2470 LRNAGYSAKQY
+2470 LRNAGYSAKRY